1 MKKRIL
7 SLLLAGGMILTS
19 LVVPGGTA
27 SVAEAAPSDSLRAH
41 YTFDEDFSD
50 SVSGSTGQQ
59 VNANAPTII
68 TDDERGSVMKSGS
81 GTGRVQT
88 DNPLYGMD
96 LSESGFTV
104 SAWIDA
110 NVVDQWLG
118 VWSFASGTGNSDGFY
133 GLSTNGSVFFND
145 NPGAATYQDM
155 IQFAG
160 NITRDGGWE
169 YITVVMDTE
178 QIHMYKNGA
187 LVYEL
192 KPSTLGVHAGEGT
205 PYMLDF
211 IEGAQYL
218 WFGTASPHYWNSG
231 DFYMDDLKVYSEALS
246 AEDVVAEYLTDENA
260 ANSVIESDAAAIS
273 VPESTMVDLQL
284 PTVGSSGFTTIEWTS
299 DKPEV
304 IAADG
309 TVTRPADAAEEVV
322 LTAAITAGETTKNYT
337 FNVTVPVADPAGD
350 IEIYRD
356 QLTLNAGFVSSDLTL
371 PIHSGKAAVSW
382 TSDKE
387 GVIANDGTV
396 IRPDENTDVT
406 LTATLSLEG
415 TEDVTKEFKV
425 TVLAK
430 GGNVATYVSNDPGL
444 NTDALRGQI
453 GGMMIAAE
461 DEEGAYNVLHKEQP
475 IMYTAQGT
483 KTYVSPQ
490 IFRKAD
496 GTFGMIAAD
505 GGNNNRVFLYN
516 SADLITY
523 TDETAVT
530 LNGISNISKL
540 YMLYDMTA
548 KEYRLYVENKAG
560 TVYLLTSEDLKE
572 FSAAEQTEFVIP
584 DTENAPEY
592 ATWASEIALTQAEY
606 DKVTKKFTNP
616 YNTSLEYNKI
626 DEITVEKGADIE
638 TALDETFGEVT
649 AAYSNGDEKTYSI
662 RWNSDDLA
670 KADSTREG
678 MEYTIRGTIGGSA
691 YFTEA
696 EEPLIEER
704 ADPSITYDEERKRY
718 YFTASY
724 PVNGKDGADG
734 YDRLVIRVADTIEGL
749 ADAEEHVVWDESEVE
764 GYGQFIWAPELHKIG
779 DYWYFISTAAVGEG
793 GYSFDI
799 RPFMMRCN
807 DADNITDPASW
818 GEPERVKP
826 VEGDTSCLQ
835 VMSLDMTYFE
845 AGGKSYVSWA
855 DKTQE
860 NLSKV
865 FIATVDPEDPTQLTS
880 RATVITTPEY
890 SWESVNIPVN
900 EGSAAFVKDGT
911 VYLAF
916 SAAATGAE
924 YCVGLM
930 TADADADLTDA
941 SNWTKVPYPVLT
953 SGDFN
958 DELCGPGHNSFT
970 TDEYGNLVIVYHA
983 RPAEEHAGHSG
994 DPLYDACRHAYV
1006 KPVLFDSEGMPVLN
1020 LSDEEFAMGGSE
1032 ITVKVKVSGEYTQAE
1047 PVLEYNFDEDFTQG
1061 IANDSAGE
1069 NDAVL
1074 SDGATYVQDDAYG
1087 QVLYLDGDSGDSM
1100 GGHDSYLS
1108 FPEGFFDGMDSMT
1121 ISMDVNEVS
1130 RTGNYFTFAIG
1141 QDRNDYFFLKT
1152 EPTTLKLAITT
1163 NTWSGEQVAS
1173 ASGAYP
1179 NNSRTWMNIKL
1190 VVTPDRISMY
1200 RNGELIAEQNVT
1212 VSMSDL
1218 GENLKAYL
1226 GKSFY
1231 DEDMYF
1237 RGFFDNVKV
1246 YDFAM
1251 GSDEVEKVYQQEEAD
1266 RIAMLEDVQRVA
1278 DTFGIPNM
1286 DNVKGNITL
1295 PSEKDGVSIAW
1306 TSSDNNIITS
1316 TEVDGK
1322 PAGVVTRGESDQ
1334 KVTLTA
1340 VFSKDGQD
1348 SVTKTYEVTVK
1359 AKAPEVSEDDYVGYL
1374 FVHFIGN
1381 EAAASH
1387 EQTYF
1392 SISEDGLNWSELNG
1406 GNAVLTS
1413 DIGESG
1419 LRDHF
1424 IARAPEGDKYYM
1436 IATDL
1441 SIYHNAGNWAGAG
1454 GSGSHGIVVWESDD
1468 LVNWSE
1474 PWIAEIAPENAGCTW
1489 APEFIYDETTGEYV
1503 VYWSATSIEL
1513 DENGEVAQEYE
1524 NHTIYYAKTRDFRT
1538 FTDAQVYHSG
1548 GKMEDGTPIKVIDS
1562 TMIENDGVYY
1572 RYTKNEMNGT
1582 IMVDKS
1588 DAILGTFTE
1597 IDSDTLSSDVPATVG
1612 AVEGPIIFKM
1622 NEKTEDGKDQWCLM
1636 VDRFARGQGYYPL
1649 ITTDLDSGEFTLLD
1663 DSEFSMP
1670 TNVQKYR
1677 HGYVMPVTAA
1687 EYDALQRT
1695 YGEDSYVS
1703 TYKLEQ
1709 TIEAAEAIDQSL
1721 LTADSA
1727 AALQSAI
1734 DTAKAAV
1741 ETVTTTA
1748 EADAAADTL
1757 QEVINNLEY
1766 AGSEN
1771 VTLVGF
1777 GKITAPD
1784 KTVYTVG
1791 EEFDPTG
1798 MEAVVLYSD
1807 GTTKD
1812 VTDKVT
1818 FSGYDMNTEGQQRVT
1833 VTYTETYADGSTATI
1848 TTEIMITVN
1857 LGSEEPDPGEVT
1869 LTEIQVTAP
1878 DKTTY
1883 TAGEELDLTG
1893 MKITA
1898 VYSDDSTK
1906 DVTDSENVSV
1916 DTSECNMN
1924 VAGTYAVNVSYTENN
1939 TEVSSQFLITVKD
1952 AAVEPGEA
1960 VLTGIE
1966 AAVPEKT
1973 VYTVGDK
1980 LDLTGMKITASYSDG
1995 TTKDVTEAAD
2005 VDTSACNMDAAGT
2018 YTVKVSYTENGTT
2031 VSDTFQIKVE
2041 LKDEPAGP
2049 TDPDQ
2054 EAPDPSDRP
2063 GNPENPGTSAPSANA
2078 GSTAVQTGDTT
2089 NVMPVAA
2096 VCVLAFGC
2104 CVAAVVM
2111 KRRKRY

>member
-19 LVVPGGTA
+19 LTLPGPAA
-27 SVAEAAPSDSLRAH
+27 STAEAAAGDSLVAH
-41 YTFDEDFSD
+41 YGFEGDFKD
-50 SVSGSTGQQ
+50 SINGSEGTT
-59 VNANAPTII
+59 VNSNAPTLD
-68 TDDERGSVMKSGS
+68 TVDERGQVMKSGS
-81 GTGRVQT
+81 GSGRIRT
-88 DNPLYGMD
+88 DNPLYGKD

-110 NVVDQWLG
+110 NKTDTWNG
-118 VWSFASGTGNSDGFY
+118 VWSFASGAGNSDGFY
-133 GLSTNGSVFFND
+133 GLSTNGSVYFND

-155 IQFAG
+155 KEFGG
-160 NITRDGGWE
+160 NITENGGWE

-178 QIHMYKNGA
+178 QIHMYKDGA

-192 KPSTLGVHAGEGT
+192 TPSTQGVHAGEGT

-211 IEGAQYL
+211 IEGAQYM

-231 DFYMDDLKVYSEALS
+231 DFYMDDLKVYSKALS
-246 AEDVVAEYLTDENA
+246 ADEVADEYLSDSIA
-260 ANSVIESDAAAIS
+260 AKEVIEKDAAALS

-284 PTVGSSGFTTIEWTS
+284 PATGNSGFTTIAWS
-299 DKPEV
+299 SSNKDV
-304 IAADG
+304 IADDG
-309 TVTRPADAAEEVV
+309 TVTRPEDEAAVV
-322 LTAAITAGETTKNYT
+322 TLTATITAGTESKDVT
-337 FNVTVPVADPAGD
+337 FTVSVPAADPSGD
-350 IEIYRD
+350 IEFYKD
-356 QLTLNAGFVSSDLTL
+356 QLTLDAGFVGEDLTL
-371 PIHSGKAAVSW
+371 PTASGAAAVTW
-382 TSDKE
+382 TSSNE
-387 GVIANDGTV
+387 SVIENDGTV
-396 IRPDENTDVT
+396 HRPDNNTDVT
-406 LTATLSLEG
+406 LTATLMLDG
-415 TEDVTKEFKV
+415 TDNVTKEFKV
-425 TVLAK
+425 TVIAK

-444 NTDALRGQI
+444 NTDALRGQK

-461 DEEGAYNVLHKEQP
+461 DENGTYNVLHKEQP
-475 IMYTAQGT
+475 IMYTAQGA
-483 KTYVSPQ
+483 KAYVSPQ

-496 GTFGMIAAD
+496 GSFGMIAAD
-505 GGNNNRVFLYN
+505 GGNNGRVFLYN
-516 SADLITY
+516 SENLITY
-523 TDETAVT
+523 TGETAVT
-530 LNGISNISKL
+530 LDGISNISKL
-540 YMLYDMTA
+540 HILYNMTEG
-548 KEYRLYVENKAG
+548 KYKLYVENNSG
-560 TVYLLTSEDLKE
+560 TVYLLTSEDLTE
-572 FSAAEQTEFVIP
+572 FSAAERTEYEFPAV
-584 DTENAPEY
+584 ENAPEY
-592 ATWASEIALTQAEY
+592 AAWASEIALTQAEY

-616 YNTSLEYNKI
+616 YNTSLNYNKVE
-626 DEITVEKGADIE
+626 EITVEPGTDIE
-638 TALDETFGEVT
+638 AALDDAVGEVT
-649 AAYSNGDEKTYSI
+649 AGYSNGEEKTYSI

-704 ADPSITYDEERKRY
+704 ADPSITYDEERNRY

-807 DADNITDPASW
+807 DADNITDPDSW

-826 VEGDTSCLQ
+826 AEGDTSCLQ

-845 AGGKSYVSWA
+845 AGGKCYVSWA

-880 RATVITTPEY
+880 KATVITTPEY
-890 SWESVNIPVN
+890 SWECVNIAVN

-1006 KPVLFDSEGMPVLN
+1006 KPVLFDSEGAPVLN

-1047 PVLEYNFDEDFTQG
+1047 PVLEYNFDEDLTQG
-1061 IANDSAGE
+1061 TAADSAGD
-1069 NDAVL
+1069 NDADL
-1074 SDGATYVQDDAYG
+1074 TDGAAYVQDDSYG
-1087 QVLYLDGDSGDSM
+1087 QVLYLDGDSRDGM

-1108 FPEGFFDGMDSMT
+1108 FPEGFFDGRDNVT

-1141 QDRNDYFFLKT
+1141 QDRDKYLFLKID
-1152 EPTTLKLAITT
+1152 PTNLKLAITT
-1163 NTWSGEQVAS
+1163 GSYSTEQVAS
-1173 ASGAYP
+1173 KSGAYP
-1179 NNSRTWMNIKL
+1179 NNSRTWMNIKIVL
-1190 VVTPDRISMY
+1190 TPDKMSLY
-1200 RNGELIAEQNVT
+1200 RDGELVAEENVT

-1218 GENLKAYL
+1218 GKNLKAYL
-1226 GKSFY
+1226 GRSFY
-1231 DEDMYF
+1231 EPDDLYF

-1251 GSDEVEKVYQQEEAD
+1251 GSDEVARVYQQEEAD

-1278 DTFGIPNM
+1278 DTFEIPNM

-1306 TSSDNNIITS
+1306 TSSDDNIITS

-1359 AKAPEVSEDDYVGYL
+1359 AKAQEVSEDDYVGYL

-1489 APEFIYDETTGEYV
+1489 APEFIYDESTGEYV

-1513 DENGEVAQEYE
+1513 DENGEIAQEYE

-1548 GKMEDGTPIKVIDS
+1548 GKQEDGTPIKVIDS
-1562 TMIENDGVYY
+1562 TMIENDGTYY

-1649 ITTDLDSGEFTLLD
+1649 ITTDLESGEFTMLSD
-1663 DSEFSMP
+1663 DEFSMP
-1670 TNVQKYR
+1670 TDVHKYR

-1709 TIEAAEAIDQSL
+1709 TIVSAEAIDMNA
-1721 LTADSA
+1721 LTEASKADLQA
-1727 AALQSAI
+1727 AI
-1734 DTAKAAV
+1734 ETAKAAL
-1741 ETVTTTA
+1741 ESAASTE
-1748 EADAAADTL
+1748 EADAAAAAL
-1757 QEVINNLEY
+1757 QAVIDSLKYE
-1766 AGSEN
+1766 GGET
-1771 VTLVGF
+1771 VTLTGISV
-1777 GKITAPD
+1777 KPPTKTTYTAGD
-1784 KTVYTVG
+1784 ELSLDGLKVT
-1791 EEFDPTG
+1791 
-1798 MEAVVLYSD
+1798 AAYSD
-1807 GTTKD
+1807 NSTDD
-1812 VTDKVT
+1812 VTDKATVDT
-1818 FSGYDMNTEGQQRVT
+1818 SACNMDAAGTYTVT
-1833 VTYTETYADGSTATI
+1833 VTYTENGVTKTDTFD
-1848 TTEIMITVN
+1848 ITVQ
-1857 LGSEEPDPGEVT
+1857 D
-1869 LTEIQVTAP
+1869 
-1878 DKTTY
+1878 
-1883 TAGEELDLTG
+1883 AG
-1893 MKITA
+1893 
-1898 VYSDDSTK
+1898 
-1906 DVTDSENVSV
+1906 
-1916 DTSECNMN
+1916 
-1924 VAGTYAVNVSYTENN
+1924 
-1939 TEVSSQFLITVKD
+1939 
-1952 AAVEPGEA
+1952 VEPGEA
-1960 VLTGIE
+1960 VLTGISVTPPATTTYTAGDE
-1966 AAVPEKT
+1966 LNLDGLEVMAMYSDNTSKDVTAEAEVDTSACDMDAAGTYTVTVTYTENGVTKTDTFDITVKAAAVEPGDVTLTGIAVT
-1973 VYTVGDK
+1973 VPDSTTYTVGDK
-1980 LDLTGMKITASYSDG
+1980 LDLTGLKVTASYSDSSS
-1995 TTKDVTEAAD
+1995 KDVTDSENLT
-2005 VDTSACNMDAAGT
+2005 VDTSECNMDAAGT
-2018 YTVKVSYTENGTT
+2018 YTVKVSYTENGITM
-2031 VSDTFQIKVE
+2031 SDTFQIKVNA
-2041 LKDEPAGP
+2041 KDEPAQP
-2049 TDPDQ
+2049 TDPDE

-2089 NVMPVAA
+2089 NVLPIAA

-2104 CVAAVVM
+2104 GAAAVVL

>member
-19 LVVPGGTA
+19 LTLPGPAA
-27 SVAEAAPSDSLRAH
+27 STAEAAAGDGLVAH
-41 YTFDEDFSD
+41 YGFEGDFKD
-50 SVSGSTGQQ
+50 SVNGSEGTT
-59 VNANAPTII
+59 VNSNAPTLV
-68 TDDERGSVMKSGS
+68 TDDERGQVMKSGS
-81 GTGRVQT
+81 GSGRIQT
-88 DNPLYGMD
+88 DNPLYGKD

-110 NVVDQWLG
+110 NAVDQWLG
-118 VWSFASGTGNSDGFY
+118 VWSFASGAGNSDGFY

-155 IQFAG
+155 TQFGG
-160 NITRDGGWE
+160 NITKDGGWE

-178 QIHMYKNGA
+178 QIHMYKDGA

-192 KPSTLGVHAGEGT
+192 TPSTQGVHAGEGT

-211 IEGAQYL
+211 IEGAQYM

-231 DFYMDDLKVYSEALS
+231 DFYMDDLKVYSKALS
-246 AEDVVAEYLTDENA
+246 ADEVADEYLSDSIA
-260 ANSVIESDAAAIS
+260 AKEVIEKDAAALS

-284 PTVGSSGFTTIEWTS
+284 PATGNSGFTTIAWS
-299 DKPEV
+299 SSNKDV
-304 IAADG
+304 IADDG
-309 TVTRPADAAEEVV
+309 TVTRPEDEAAVV
-322 LTAAITAGETTKNYT
+322 TLTATITAGTESKDVT
-337 FNVTVPVADPAGD
+337 FTVSVPAADPSGD
-350 IEIYRD
+350 IEFYKD
-356 QLTLNAGFVSSDLTL
+356 QLTLDAGFVGEDLTL
-371 PIHSGKAAVSW
+371 PTASGAAAVTW
-382 TSDKE
+382 TSSNE
-387 GVIANDGTV
+387 SVIENDRTV
-396 IRPDENTDVT
+396 HRPDNNTDVT
-406 LTATLSLEG
+406 LTATLMLDG
-415 TEDVTKEFKV
+415 TDNVTKEFKV
-425 TVLAK
+425 TVIAK

-444 NTDALRGQI
+444 NTDALRGQK

-461 DEEGAYNVLHKEQP
+461 DENGTYNVLHKEQP
-475 IMYTAQGT
+475 IMYTAQGA
-483 KTYVSPQ
+483 KAYVSPQ

-496 GTFGMIAAD
+496 GSFGMIAAD
-505 GGNNNRVFLYN
+505 GGNNGRVFLYN
-516 SADLITY
+516 SENLITY
-523 TDETAVT
+523 TGETAVT
-530 LNGISNISKL
+530 LDGISNISKL
-540 YMLYDMTA
+540 HILYNMTEG
-548 KEYRLYVENKAG
+548 KYKLYVENNSG
-560 TVYLLTSEDLKE
+560 TVYLLTSEDLTE
-572 FSAAEQTEFVIP
+572 FSAAERTEYEFPAV
-584 DTENAPEY
+584 ENAPEY
-592 ATWASEIALTQAEY
+592 AAWASEIALTQAEY

-616 YNTSLEYNKI
+616 YNTSLNYNKVE
-626 DEITVEKGADIE
+626 EITVEPGTDIE
-638 TALDETFGEVT
+638 AALDDAVGEVT
-649 AAYSNGDEKTYSI
+649 AGYSNGEEKTYSI

-704 ADPSITYDEERKRY
+704 ADPSITYDEERNRY

-779 DYWYFISTAAVGEG
+779 DSWYFISTAAVGEG

-799 RPFMMRCN
+799 RPFMMKCN
-807 DADNITDPASW
+807 DADNITDPDSW

-826 VEGDTSCLQ
+826 VEGDKSCLQ

-845 AGGKSYVSWA
+845 AGGKCYVSWA

-880 RATVITTPEY
+880 KATVITTPEY
-890 SWESVNIPVN
+890 SWECVNIAVN

-1006 KPVLFDSEGMPVLN
+1006 KPVLFDSEGAPVLN

-1047 PVLEYNFDEDFTQG
+1047 PVLEYNFDEDLTQG
-1061 IANDSAGE
+1061 TAADSAGE
-1069 NDAVL
+1069 NDAYL
-1074 SDGATYVQDDAYG
+1074 TDGAAYVQDDSYG
-1087 QVLYLDGDSGDSM
+1087 QVLYLDGDSRDGM

-1108 FPEGFFDGMDSMT
+1108 FPEGFFDGRDNVT

-1141 QDRNDYFFLKT
+1141 QDRDKYLFLKID
-1152 EPTTLKLAITT
+1152 PTNLKLAITT
-1163 NTWSGEQVAS
+1163 GSYSTEQVAS
-1173 ASGAYP
+1173 KSGAYP
-1179 NNSRTWMNIKL
+1179 NNSRTWMNIKIVL
-1190 VVTPDRISMY
+1190 TPDKMSLY
-1200 RNGELIAEQNVT
+1200 RDGELVAEENVT

-1218 GENLKAYL
+1218 GKNLKAYL
-1226 GKSFY
+1226 GRSFY
-1231 DEDMYF
+1231 EPDDLYF

-1251 GSDEVEKVYQQEEAD
+1251 GSDEVARVYQQEEAD

-1278 DTFGIPNM
+1278 DTFEIPNM

-1306 TSSDNNIITS
+1306 TSSDDNIITS

-1322 PAGVVTRGESDQ
+1322 SAGVVTRGESDQ

-1359 AKAPEVSEDDYVGYL
+1359 AKAQEVSEDDYVGYL

-1413 DIGESG
+1413 NIGESG

-1489 APEFIYDETTGEYV
+1489 APEFIYDESTGEYV

-1513 DENGEVAQEYE
+1513 DENGEIAQEYE

-1538 FTDAQVYHSG
+1538 FTDAQIYHSG
-1548 GKMEDGTPIKVIDS
+1548 GKQEDGTPIKVIDS
-1562 TMIENDGVYY
+1562 TMIENDGTYY

-1649 ITTDLDSGEFTLLD
+1649 ITTDLDSGEFTMLSD
-1663 DSEFSMP
+1663 DEFSMP
-1670 TNVQKYR
+1670 TDVHKYR

-1695 YGEDSYVS
+1695 YGKDSYVS

-1709 TIEAAEAIDQSL
+1709 TIASAEAIDMNA
-1721 LTADSA
+1721 LTEASKAD
-1727 AALQSAI
+1727 LQAAI
-1734 DTAKAAV
+1734 DTAKAALESV
-1741 ETVTTTA
+1741 KSTE
-1748 EADAAADTL
+1748 EADAAAAEL
-1757 QEVINNLEY
+1757 QAVVDGLEY
-1766 AGSEN
+1766 AG
-1771 VTLVGF
+1771 
-1777 GKITAPD
+1777 
-1784 KTVYTVG
+1784 G
-1791 EEFDPTG
+1791 ET
-1798 MEAVVLYSD
+1798 
-1807 GTTKD
+1807 
-1812 VTDKVT
+1812 
-1818 FSGYDMNTEGQQRVT
+1818 
-1833 VTYTETYADGSTATI
+1833 
-1848 TTEIMITVN
+1848 
-1857 LGSEEPDPGEVT
+1857 VT
-1869 LTEIQVTAP
+1869 LTGISVTP
-1878 DKTTY
+1878 PTTTTY
-1883 TAGEELDLTG
+1883 TAGEELNLDGL
-1893 MKITA
+1893 KVTA
-1898 VYSDDSTK
+1898 SYSDNTSK
-1906 DVTDSENVSV
+1906 DVTEKADV
-1916 DTSECNMN
+1916 DTSACDMDA
-1924 VAGTYAVNVSYTENN
+1924 AGTYPVTVTYTENGV
-1939 TEVSSQFLITVKD
+1939 TKTDTFDIIVKD

-1960 VLTGIE
+1960 VLTGISVTPPTTTTYTAGEELNLDGLKVTASYSDNSTKDVTE
-1966 AAVPEKT
+1966 AAKVDTSACDMETAGTYTVTVSYTENDVTKTDAFEITVKDAAVEPGDVTLTGIEVTVPDNT
-1973 VYTVGDK
+1973 TYTVGDK
-1980 LDLTGMKITASYSDG
+1980 LDLTGLKVTASYSDSS
-1995 TTKDVTEAAD
+1995 TKDVTDSENVT
-2005 VDTSACNMDAAGT
+2005 VDTSECNMDAAGT
-2018 YTVKVSYTENGTT
+2018 YTVKVSYTEDGITM
-2031 VSDTFQIKVE
+2031 SDTFQIKVNV
-2041 LKDEPAGP
+2041 KDEPAQP
-2049 TDPDQ
+2049 TDPDE

-2063 GNPENPGTSAPSANA
+2063 GNPENPGTSDPSANA
-2078 GSTAVQTGDTT
+2078 GSVAVQTGDTT
-2089 NVMPVAA
+2089 NVIPVAA
-2096 VCVLAFGC
+2096 ACVLALGC
-2104 CVAAVVM
+2104 GAAVVIA

>member
-19 LVVPGGTA
+19 LTLPGPAA
-27 SVAEAAPSDSLRAH
+27 STAEAAAGDSLVAH
-41 YTFDEDFSD
+41 YGFDGDFKD
-50 SVSGSTGQQ
+50 SVNGSEGKA
-59 VNANAPTII
+59 VNSNAPTLV
-68 TDDERGSVMKSGS
+68 TDDERGQVMKSGS
-81 GTGRVQT
+81 GTGRIQT
-88 DNPLYGMD
+88 DNPLYGKD

-110 NVVDQWLG
+110 NAVDQWLG
-118 VWSFASGTGNSDGFY
+118 VWSFASGAGNSDGFY

-155 IQFAG
+155 TQFSG
-160 NITRDGGWE
+160 NITKDGGWE

-178 QIHMYKNGA
+178 QIHMYKDGA

-192 KPSTLGVHAGEGT
+192 TPSTQGVHAGEGT

-211 IEGAQYL
+211 IEGAQYM

-231 DFYMDDLKVYSEALS
+231 DFYMDDLKVYSKALS
-246 AEDVVAEYLTDENA
+246 TDEVADEYLSDSIA
-260 ANSVIESDAAAIS
+260 AKEVIEKDAAALS

-284 PTVGSSGFTTIEWTS
+284 PATGNSGFTTIAWS
-299 DKPEV
+299 SSNKDV
-304 IAADG
+304 IADDG
-309 TVTRPADAAEEVV
+309 TVTRPEDEAAVV
-322 LTAAITAGETTKNYT
+322 TLTATITAGTESKDVT
-337 FNVTVPVADPAGD
+337 FTVSVPAADPSGD
-350 IEIYRD
+350 IEFYKD
-356 QLTLNAGFVSSDLTL
+356 QLTLDAGFVGEDLTL
-371 PIHSGKAAVSW
+371 PTASGAAAVKW
-382 TSDKE
+382 TSSNE
-387 GVIANDGTV
+387 SVIENDGTV
-396 IRPDENTDVT
+396 HRPDDNTDVT
-406 LTATLSLEG
+406 LTATLMLDG
-415 TEDVTKEFKV
+415 TDNVTKEFKV
-425 TVLAK
+425 TVIAK

-444 NTDALRGQI
+444 NTDALRGQK

-461 DEEGAYNVLHKEQP
+461 DENGTYNVLHKEQP
-475 IMYTAQGT
+475 IMYTAQGA
-483 KTYVSPQ
+483 KAYVSPQ

-496 GTFGMIAAD
+496 GSFGMIAAD
-505 GGNNNRVFLYN
+505 GGNNGRVFLYN
-516 SADLITY
+516 SEDLITY
-523 TDETAVT
+523 TGETAVT
-530 LNGISNISKL
+530 LDGISNISKL
-540 YMLYDMTA
+540 HILYNMTEG
-548 KEYRLYVENKAG
+548 KYKLYVENNAG
-560 TVYLLTSEDLKE
+560 TVYLLTSEDLTE
-572 FSAAEQTEFVIP
+572 FSAAERTEYDFPAV
-584 DTENAPEY
+584 ENAPEY
-592 ATWASEIALTQAEY
+592 AAWASEIALTQAEY

-616 YNTSLEYNKI
+616 YNTSLNYNKVE
-626 DEITVEKGADIE
+626 EITVEPGTDIE
-638 TALDETFGEVT
+638 AALDDAVGEVT
-649 AAYSNGDEKTYSI
+649 AGYSNGEEKTYSI

-704 ADPSITYDEERKRY
+704 ADPSITYDEERDRY

-807 DADNITDPASW
+807 DADNITDPDSW

-826 VEGDTSCLQ
+826 AAGDTSCLQ

-845 AGGKSYVSWA
+845 AGGKCYVSWA

-880 RATVITTPEY
+880 KATVITTPEY
-890 SWESVNIPVN
+890 SWECVNIAVN

-1006 KPVLFDSEGMPVLN
+1006 KPVLFDSEGAPVLN

-1047 PVLEYNFDEDFTQG
+1047 PVLEYNFDEDLTQG
-1061 IANDSAGE
+1061 TAADSAGE
-1069 NDAVL
+1069 NDAYL
-1074 SDGATYVQDDAYG
+1074 TDGAAYVQDDSYG
-1087 QVLYLDGDSGDSM
+1087 QVLYLDGDSRDGM

-1108 FPEGFFDGMDSMT
+1108 FPEGFFDGRDNVT

-1141 QDRNDYFFLKT
+1141 QDRDKYLFLKID
-1152 EPTTLKLAITT
+1152 PTNLKLAITT
-1163 NTWSGEQVAS
+1163 GSYSTEQVAS
-1173 ASGAYP
+1173 KSGAYP
-1179 NNSRTWMNIKL
+1179 NNSRTWMNIKIVL
-1190 VVTPDRISMY
+1190 TPDKMSLY
-1200 RNGELIAEQNVT
+1200 RDGELVAEENVT

-1218 GENLKAYL
+1218 GKNLKAYL
-1226 GKSFY
+1226 GRSFY
-1231 DEDMYF
+1231 EPDDLYF

-1251 GSDEVEKVYQQEEAD
+1251 GSDEVARVYQQEEAD

-1278 DTFGIPNM
+1278 DTFEIPNM

-1306 TSSDNNIITS
+1306 TSSDDNIITS

-1489 APEFIYDETTGEYV
+1489 APEFIYDESTGEYV

-1513 DENGEVAQEYE
+1513 DENGNVAQEYE

-1538 FTDAQVYHSG
+1538 FTDAEVYHSG

-1562 TMIENDGVYY
+1562 TMIENDGTYY

-1649 ITTDLDSGEFTLLD
+1649 ITTDLDSGEFTMLSD
-1663 DSEFSMP
+1663 DEFSMP
-1670 TNVQKYR
+1670 TDVHKYR

-1709 TIEAAEAIDQSL
+1709 TIASAEEIDMNALTEASKAELQAAIE
-1721 LTADSA
+1721 
-1727 AALQSAI
+1727 
-1734 DTAKAAV
+1734 TAKAAL
-1741 ETVTTTA
+1741 ESAKSTE
-1748 EADAAADTL
+1748 EADAAAAEL
-1757 QEVINNLEY
+1757 QAVIDGLEY
-1766 AGSEN
+1766 AGGET
-1771 VTLVGF
+1771 VTLTGISV
-1777 GKITAPD
+1777 TPP
-1784 KTVYTVG
+1784 TTTTYTVG
-1791 EEFDPTG
+1791 DKLNLDGLKVT
-1798 MEAVVLYSD
+1798 ASYSD
-1807 GTTKD
+1807 NSTKD
-1812 VTDKVT
+1812 VTEAAKVDT
-1818 FSGYDMNTEGQQRVT
+1818 SACDMDAAGTYTVT
-1833 VTYTETYADGSTATI
+1833 VTYTENG
-1848 TTEIMITVN
+1848 
-1857 LGSEEPDPGEVT
+1857 VT
-1869 LTEIQVTAP
+1869 
-1878 DKTTY
+1878 KTD
-1883 TAGEELDLTG
+1883 AFD
-1893 MKITA
+1893 
-1898 VYSDDSTK
+1898 
-1906 DVTDSENVSV
+1906 
-1916 DTSECNMN
+1916 
-1924 VAGTYAVNVSYTENN
+1924 
-1939 TEVSSQFLITVKD
+1939 ITVKD

-1960 VLTGIE
+1960 VLTGISVTPPTTTTYTVGDELNLDGLKVTASYSDNSTKDVTE
-1966 AAVPEKT
+1966 AAKVDTSACDMKTAGTYTVTVSYTENDVTKADAFEIIVKDAAVEPGDVTLTGIEVTVPDNT
-1973 VYTVGDK
+1973 TYTVGDK
-1980 LDLTGMKITASYSDG
+1980 LDLTGLKVTASYSDSS
-1995 TTKDVTEAAD
+1995 TKDVTDSENLT
-2005 VDTSACNMDAAGT
+2005 VDTAECNMDAAGT
-2018 YTVKVSYTENGTT
+2018 YTVKVSYTEDGITM
-2031 VSDTFQIKVE
+2031 SDTFQIKVNV
-2041 LKDEPAGP
+2041 KDEPTQP
-2049 TDPDQ
+2049 TDPDE
-2054 EAPDPSDRP
+2054 EAPAPSDRP
-2063 GNPENPGTSAPSANA
+2063 GNPENPGTSDPSANA

-2096 VCVLAFGC
+2096 ACVLALGC
-2104 CVAAVVM
+2104 GAAVVIA

>member
-19 LVVPGGTA
+19 LTLPGQAA
-27 SVAEAAPSDSLRAH
+27 STAEAAAGDSLVAH
-41 YTFDEDFSD
+41 YGFDGDFKD
-50 SVSGSTGQQ
+50 SVNGSEGKA
-59 VNANAPTII
+59 VNSNAPTLV
-68 TDDERGSVMKSGS
+68 TDDERGQVMKSGS
-81 GTGRVQT
+81 GTGRIQT
-88 DNPLYGMD
+88 DNPLYGKD

-110 NVVDQWLG
+110 NAVDQWLG
-118 VWSFASGTGNSDGFY
+118 VWSFASGAGNSDGFY

-155 IQFAG
+155 TQFSG
-160 NITRDGGWE
+160 NITKDGGWE

-178 QIHMYKNGA
+178 QIHMYKDGA

-192 KPSTLGVHAGEGT
+192 TPSTQGVHAGEGT

-211 IEGAQYL
+211 IEGAQYM

-231 DFYMDDLKVYSEALS
+231 DFYMDDLKVYSKALS
-246 AEDVVAEYLTDENA
+246 TDEVADEYLSDSIA
-260 ANSVIESDAAAIS
+260 AKEVIEKDAAALS

-284 PTVGSSGFTTIEWTS
+284 PATGNSGFTTIAWS
-299 DKPEV
+299 SNNKDV
-304 IAADG
+304 IADDG
-309 TVTRPADAAEEVV
+309 TVTRPEDEAAVV
-322 LTAAITAGETTKNYT
+322 TLTATITAGTESKDVT
-337 FNVTVPVADPAGD
+337 FTVSVPAADPSGD
-350 IEIYRD
+350 IEFYKD
-356 QLTLNAGFVSSDLTL
+356 QLTLDAGFVGEDLTL
-371 PIHSGKAAVSW
+371 PTASGAAAVKW
-382 TSDKE
+382 TSSNE
-387 GVIANDGTV
+387 SVIENDGTV
-396 IRPDENTDVT
+396 HRPDDNTDVT
-406 LTATLSLEG
+406 LTATLMLDG
-415 TEDVTKEFKV
+415 TDNVTKEFKV
-425 TVLAK
+425 TVIAK

-444 NTDALRGQI
+444 NTDALRGQK

-461 DEEGAYNVLHKEQP
+461 DENGTYNVLHKEQP
-475 IMYTAQGT
+475 IMYTAQGA
-483 KTYVSPQ
+483 KAYVSPQ

-496 GTFGMIAAD
+496 GSFGMIAAD
-505 GGNNNRVFLYN
+505 GGNNGRVFLYN
-516 SADLITY
+516 SEDLITY
-523 TDETAVT
+523 TGETAVT
-530 LNGISNISKL
+530 LDGISNISKL
-540 YMLYDMTA
+540 HILYNMTEG
-548 KEYRLYVENKAG
+548 KYKLYVENNAG
-560 TVYLLTSEDLKE
+560 TVYLLTSEDLTG
-572 FSAAEQTEFVIP
+572 FSAAERTEYDFPAV
-584 DTENAPEY
+584 ENAPEY
-592 ATWASEIALTQAEY
+592 AAWASEIALTQAEY

-616 YNTSLEYNKI
+616 YNTSLNYNKVE
-626 DEITVEKGADIE
+626 EITVEPGTDIE
-638 TALDETFGEVT
+638 AALDDAVGEVT
-649 AAYSNGDEKTYSI
+649 AGYSNGEEKTYSI

-704 ADPSITYDEERKRY
+704 ADPSITYDEERDRY

-807 DADNITDPASW
+807 DADNITDPDSW

-826 VEGDTSCLQ
+826 AAGDTSCLQ

-845 AGGKSYVSWA
+845 AGGKCYVSWA

-880 RATVITTPEY
+880 KATVITTPEY
-890 SWESVNIPVN
+890 SWECVNIAVN

-1006 KPVLFDSEGMPVLN
+1006 KPVLFDSEGAPVLN

-1278 DTFGIPNM
+1278 DTFEIPNM

-1489 APEFIYDETTGEYV
+1489 APEFIYDESTGEYV

-1513 DENGEVAQEYE
+1513 DENGNVAQEYE

-1538 FTDAQVYHSG
+1538 FTDAEVYHSG

-1562 TMIENDGVYY
+1562 TMIENDGTYY

-1649 ITTDLDSGEFTLLD
+1649 ITTDLDSGEFTMLSD
-1663 DSEFSMP
+1663 DEFSMP
-1670 TNVQKYR
+1670 TDVHKYR

-1709 TIEAAEAIDQSL
+1709 TIASAEEIDMNALTEASKAELQAAIE
-1721 LTADSA
+1721 
-1727 AALQSAI
+1727 
-1734 DTAKAAV
+1734 TAKAAL
-1741 ETVTTTA
+1741 ESAKSTE
-1748 EADAAADTL
+1748 EADAAAAEL
-1757 QEVINNLEY
+1757 QAVIDGLEY
-1766 AGSEN
+1766 AGGET
-1771 VTLVGF
+1771 VTLTGISV
-1777 GKITAPD
+1777 TPP
-1784 KTVYTVG
+1784 TTTTYTVG
-1791 EEFDPTG
+1791 DKLNLDGLKVT
-1798 MEAVVLYSD
+1798 ASYSD
-1807 GTTKD
+1807 NSTKD
-1812 VTDKVT
+1812 VTEAAKVDT
-1818 FSGYDMNTEGQQRVT
+1818 SACDMDAAGTYTVT
-1833 VTYTETYADGSTATI
+1833 VTYTENG
-1848 TTEIMITVN
+1848 
-1857 LGSEEPDPGEVT
+1857 VT
-1869 LTEIQVTAP
+1869 
-1878 DKTTY
+1878 KTD
-1883 TAGEELDLTG
+1883 AFD
-1893 MKITA
+1893 
-1898 VYSDDSTK
+1898 
-1906 DVTDSENVSV
+1906 
-1916 DTSECNMN
+1916 
-1924 VAGTYAVNVSYTENN
+1924 
-1939 TEVSSQFLITVKD
+1939 ITVKD

-1960 VLTGIE
+1960 VLTGISVTPPTTTTYTVGDELNLDGLKVTASYSDNSTKDVTE
-1966 AAVPEKT
+1966 AAKVDTSACDMKTAGTYTVTVSYTENDVTKADAFEIIVKDAAVEPGDVTLTGIEVTVPDNT
-1973 VYTVGDK
+1973 TYTVGDK
-1980 LDLTGMKITASYSDG
+1980 LDLTGLKVTASYSDSS
-1995 TTKDVTEAAD
+1995 TKDVTDSENLT
-2005 VDTSACNMDAAGT
+2005 VDTAECNMDAAGT
-2018 YTVKVSYTENGTT
+2018 YTVKVSYTEDGITM
-2031 VSDTFQIKVE
+2031 SDTFQIKVNV
-2041 LKDEPAGP
+2041 KGEPTQP
-2049 TDPDQ
+2049 TDPDE
-2054 EAPDPSDRP
+2054 EAPAPSDRP
-2063 GNPENPGTSAPSANA
+2063 GNPENPGTSDPSANA

-2096 VCVLAFGC
+2096 ACVLALGC
-2104 CVAAVVM
+2104 GAAVVIA

>member
-19 LVVPGGTA
+19 LTLPGQAA
-27 SVAEAAPSDSLRAH
+27 STAEAAAGDNLVAH
-41 YTFDEDFSD
+41 YKFDGDFKD
-50 SVSGSTGQQ
+50 SVSDSEGKT
-59 VNANAPTII
+59 VNSNAPTLV
-68 TDDERGSVMKSGS
+68 TDDERGGVMKSGS

-88 DNPLYGMD
+88 DNPLYGKD

-110 NVVDQWLG
+110 NAVDQWLG
-118 VWSFASGTGNSDGFY
+118 VWSFASGAGNSDGFY

-155 IQFAG
+155 TQFGG
-160 NITRDGGWE
+160 NITKDGGWE

-178 QIHMYKNGA
+178 QIHMYKDGA
-187 LVYEL
+187 LVAEL
-192 KPSTLGVHAGEGT
+192 TPSTQGVHAGEGT

-211 IEGAQYL
+211 IEGAQYM

-231 DFYMDDLKVYSEALS
+231 DFYMDDFKVYSKALS
-246 AEDVVAEYLTDENA
+246 ADEVADEYLSDSIA
-260 ANSVIESDAAAIS
+260 AQEVIEKDAAALS

-284 PTVGSSGFTTIEWTS
+284 PATGNSGFTTIAWS
-299 DKPEV
+299 SNNKDV
-304 IAADG
+304 IADDG
-309 TVTRPADAAEEVV
+309 TVTRPEDEAAVV
-322 LTAAITAGETTKNYT
+322 TLTATITAGTESKDVT
-337 FNVTVPVADPAGD
+337 FTVSVPAADPSGD
-350 IEIYRD
+350 IEFYKD
-356 QLTLNAGFVSSDLTL
+356 QLTLDAGFVGEDLTL
-371 PIHSGKAAVSW
+371 PTASGAAAVTW
-382 TSDKE
+382 TSSNE
-387 GVIANDGTV
+387 SVIENDGTV
-396 IRPDENTDVT
+396 HRPDNNTDVT
-406 LTATLSLEG
+406 LTATLMLDG
-415 TEDVTKEFKV
+415 TDNVTKEFKV
-425 TVLAK
+425 TVIAK

-444 NTDALRGQI
+444 NTDALRGQK

-461 DEEGAYNVLHKEQP
+461 DENGTYNVLHKEQP
-475 IMYTAQGT
+475 IMYTAQGA
-483 KTYVSPQ
+483 KAYVSPQ

-496 GTFGMIAAD
+496 GSFGMIAAD
-505 GGNNNRVFLYN
+505 GGNNGRVFLYN
-516 SADLITY
+516 SEDLITY
-523 TDETAVT
+523 TDETSVT

-540 YMLYDMTA
+540 HILYNMTEG
-548 KEYRLYVENKAG
+548 KYKLYVENNAG
-560 TVYLLTSEDLKE
+560 MVYLLTSEDLTE
-572 FSAAEQTEFVIP
+572 FSAAERTEYDFPAV
-584 DTENAPEY
+584 ENAPEY
-592 ATWASEIALTQAEY
+592 AAWASEIALTQAEY

-616 YNTSLEYNKI
+616 YNTSLNYNKVE
-626 DEITVEKGADIE
+626 EITVEPGTDIE
-638 TALDETFGEVT
+638 AALDDAVGEVT
-649 AAYSNGDEKTYSI
+649 AGYSNGEEKTYSI

-704 ADPSITYDEERKRY
+704 ADPSITYDEERDRY

-807 DADNITDPASW
+807 DADNITDPDSW

-826 VEGDTSCLQ
+826 AEGDTSCLQ

-845 AGGKSYVSWA
+845 AGGKCYVSWA

-880 RATVITTPEY
+880 KATVITTPEY
-890 SWESVNIPVN
+890 SWECVNIAVN

-1006 KPVLFDSEGMPVLN
+1006 KPVLFDSEGAPVLN

-1047 PVLEYNFDEDFTQG
+1047 PVLEYNFDENLTQG
-1061 IANDSAGE
+1061 TAADSAGD
-1069 NDAVL
+1069 NDADL
-1074 SDGATYVQDDAYG
+1074 TDDAAYVQDDSYG
-1087 QVLYLDGDSGDSM
+1087 QVLYLDGDSGDGM

-1108 FPEGFFDGMDSMT
+1108 FPEGFFDGRDNVT

-1141 QDRNDYFFLKT
+1141 QDRNKYLFLKMD
-1152 EPTTLKLAITT
+1152 PTNLKLAITT
-1163 NTWSGEQVAS
+1163 GSYSTEQVAS
-1173 ASGAYP
+1173 KSGAYP
-1179 NNSRTWMNIKL
+1179 NNSRTWMNIKIVL
-1190 VVTPDRISMY
+1190 TPDKMSLY
-1200 RNGELIAEQNVT
+1200 RDGELVAEEKVT

-1218 GENLKAYL
+1218 GDNLKAYI

-1231 DEDMYF
+1231 DEDLYF

-1251 GSDEVEKVYQQEEAD
+1251 GSDEVARVYQQEEAD

-1278 DTFGIPNM
+1278 DTFEIPNM

-1295 PSEKDGVSIAW
+1295 PSEKDGVSIEW
-1306 TSSDNNIITS
+1306 TSSDDNIITS

-1322 PAGVVTRGESDQ
+1322 PTGVVTRGESDQ

-1359 AKAPEVSEDDYVGYL
+1359 AKAQEVSEDDYVGYL

-1489 APEFIYDETTGEYV
+1489 APEFIYDESTGEYV

-1513 DENGEVAQEYE
+1513 DENGEIAQEYE

-1538 FTDAQVYHSG
+1538 FTDAEVYHSG

-1562 TMIENDGVYY
+1562 TMIENDGTYY

-1649 ITTDLDSGEFTLLD
+1649 ITTDLDSGEFTMLSD
-1663 DSEFSMP
+1663 DEFSMP
-1670 TNVQKYR
+1670 TDVHKYR

-1709 TIEAAEAIDQSL
+1709 TITSAEEIDMNALTEASKAELQAAIE
-1721 LTADSA
+1721 
-1727 AALQSAI
+1727 
-1734 DTAKAAV
+1734 TAKAAL
-1741 ETVTTTA
+1741 ESAKSTE
-1748 EADAAADTL
+1748 EADAAAAEL
-1757 QEVINNLEY
+1757 QAVIDGLEY
-1766 AGSEN
+1766 AG
-1771 VTLVGF
+1771 
-1777 GKITAPD
+1777 
-1784 KTVYTVG
+1784 G
-1791 EEFDPTG
+1791 ET
-1798 MEAVVLYSD
+1798 
-1807 GTTKD
+1807 
-1812 VTDKVT
+1812 
-1818 FSGYDMNTEGQQRVT
+1818 
-1833 VTYTETYADGSTATI
+1833 
-1848 TTEIMITVN
+1848 
-1857 LGSEEPDPGEVT
+1857 VT
-1869 LTEIQVTAP
+1869 LTGISVTP
-1878 DKTTY
+1878 PTTTTY
-1883 TAGEELDLTG
+1883 TAGEELNLDGLKVTASYSDNTSKDVTEKADVDTSACDMDAAGTYPVTVTYTENGVTKTDTFDIIVKDAAIEPGEAVLTGISVTPPTTTTYTAGEELNLDGLKVTASYSDNSTKDVTEAAKVDTSACDMEIAGTYTVTVSYTENDVTKTDAFEITVKDAAVEPGDVTLTGIEVTVPDNTTYTVGDKLDLTG
-1893 MKITA
+1893 LKVTA
-1898 VYSDDSTK
+1898 SYSDSSTK
-1906 DVTDSENVSV
+1906 DVTDSENVTV
-1916 DTSECNMN
+1916 DTSE
-1924 VAGTYAVNVSYTENN
+1924 
-1939 TEVSSQFLITVKD
+1939 
-1952 AAVEPGEA
+1952 
-1960 VLTGIE
+1960 
-1966 AAVPEKT
+1966 
-1973 VYTVGDK
+1973 
-1980 LDLTGMKITASYSDG
+1980 
-1995 TTKDVTEAAD
+1995 
-2005 VDTSACNMDAAGT
+2005 CNMDAAGT
-2018 YTVKVSYTENGTT
+2018 YTVKVSYTEDGITM
-2031 VSDTFQIKVE
+2031 SDTFQIKVNV
-2041 LKDEPAGP
+2041 KDEPAQP
-2049 TDPDQ
+2049 TDPDE

-2063 GNPENPGTSAPSANA
+2063 GNPENPGTSDPSANA
-2078 GSTAVQTGDTT
+2078 GSVAVQTGDTT
-2089 NVMPVAA
+2089 NVIPVAA
-2096 VCVLAFGC
+2096 ACVLALGC
-2104 CVAAVVM
+2104 GAAVVIA

>member
-19 LVVPGGTA
+19 LTLPGPAA
-27 SVAEAAPSDSLRAH
+27 STAEAAAGDSLVAH
-41 YTFDEDFSD
+41 YGFEGDFKD
-50 SVSGSTGQQ
+50 SVNGSEGTT
-59 VNANAPTII
+59 VNSNAPTLD
-68 TDDERGSVMKSGS
+68 TVDERGQVMKSGS
-81 GTGRVQT
+81 GSGRIRT
-88 DNPLYGMD
+88 DNPLYGKD

-110 NVVDQWLG
+110 NKTDTWNG
-118 VWSFASGTGNSDGFY
+118 VWSFASGAGNSDGFY
-133 GLSTNGSVFFND
+133 GLSTDGSVYFND

-155 IQFAG
+155 KEFGG
-160 NITRDGGWE
+160 NITKDGGWE

-178 QIHMYKNGA
+178 QIHMYKDGA

-192 KPSTLGVHAGEGT
+192 TPSTQGVHAGEGT

-211 IEGAQYL
+211 IEGAQYM

-231 DFYMDDLKVYSEALS
+231 DFYMDDLKVYSKALS
-246 AEDVVAEYLTDENA
+246 TDEVADEYLSDSIA
-260 ANSVIESDAAAIS
+260 AKEVIEKDAAALS

-284 PTVGSSGFTTIEWTS
+284 PATGNSGFTTIAWS
-299 DKPEV
+299 SNNKDV
-304 IAADG
+304 IADDG
-309 TVTRPADAAEEVV
+309 TVTRPEDEAAVV
-322 LTAAITAGETTKNYT
+322 TLTATITAGTESKDVT
-337 FNVTVPVADPAGD
+337 FTVSVPAADPSGD
-350 IEIYRD
+350 IEFYKD
-356 QLTLNAGFVSSDLTL
+356 QLTLDAGFVGEDLTL
-371 PIHSGKAAVSW
+371 PTASGAAAVKW
-382 TSDKE
+382 TSSNE
-387 GVIANDGTV
+387 SVIENDGTV
-396 IRPDENTDVT
+396 HRPDNNTDVT
-406 LTATLSLEG
+406 LTATLMLDG
-415 TEDVTKEFKV
+415 TDNVTKEFKV
-425 TVLAK
+425 TVIAK

-444 NTDALRGQI
+444 NTDALRGQK

-461 DEEGAYNVLHKEQP
+461 DENGTYNVLHKEQP
-475 IMYTAQGT
+475 IMYTAQGA
-483 KTYVSPQ
+483 KAYVSPQ

-496 GTFGMIAAD
+496 GSFGMIAAD
-505 GGNNNRVFLYN
+505 GGNNGRVFLYN
-516 SADLITY
+516 SEDLITY
-523 TDETAVT
+523 TGETAVT
-530 LNGISNISKL
+530 LDGISNISKL
-540 YMLYDMTA
+540 HILYNMTEG
-548 KEYRLYVENKAG
+548 KYKLYVENNAG
-560 TVYLLTSEDLKE
+560 TVYLLTSEDLTE
-572 FSAAEQTEFVIP
+572 FSAAERTEYDFPAV
-584 DTENAPEY
+584 ENAPEY
-592 ATWASEIALTQAEY
+592 AAWASEIALTQAEY

-616 YNTSLEYNKI
+616 YNTSLNYNKVE
-626 DEITVEKGADIE
+626 EITVEPGTDIE
-638 TALDETFGEVT
+638 AALDDAVGEVT
-649 AAYSNGDEKTYSI
+649 AGYSNGEEKTYSI

-704 ADPSITYDEERKRY
+704 ADPSITYDEERDRY

-807 DADNITDPASW
+807 DADNITDPDSW

-826 VEGDTSCLQ
+826 AAGDTSCLQ

-845 AGGKSYVSWA
+845 AGGKCYVSWA

-880 RATVITTPEY
+880 KATVITTPEY
-890 SWESVNIPVN
+890 SWECVNIAVN

-994 DPLYDACRHAYV
+994 DPLYDAWRHAYV
-1006 KPVLFDSEGMPVLN
+1006 KPVLFDSEGAPVLN

-1047 PVLEYNFDEDFTQG
+1047 PVLEYNFDEDLTQG
-1061 IANDSAGE
+1061 TAADSAGE
-1069 NDAVL
+1069 NDAYL
-1074 SDGATYVQDDAYG
+1074 TDGAAYVQDDSYG
-1087 QVLYLDGDSGDSM
+1087 QVLYLDGDSRDGM

-1108 FPEGFFDGMDSMT
+1108 FPEGFFDGRDNVT

-1141 QDRNDYFFLKT
+1141 QDRDEYLFLKID
-1152 EPTTLKLAITT
+1152 PTNLKLAITT
-1163 NTWSGEQVAS
+1163 GSYSTEQVAS
-1173 ASGAYP
+1173 KSGAYP
-1179 NNSRTWMNIKL
+1179 NNSRTWMNIKIVL
-1190 VVTPDRISMY
+1190 TPDKMSLY
-1200 RNGELIAEQNVT
+1200 RDGELVAEENVT

-1218 GENLKAYL
+1218 GKNLKAYL
-1226 GKSFY
+1226 GRSFY
-1231 DEDMYF
+1231 EPDDLYF

-1251 GSDEVEKVYQQEEAD
+1251 GSDEVARVYQQEEAD

-1278 DTFGIPNM
+1278 DTFEIPNM

-1359 AKAPEVSEDDYVGYL
+1359 AKAQEVSEDDYVGYL

-1489 APEFIYDETTGEYV
+1489 APEFIYDESTGEYV

-1513 DENGEVAQEYE
+1513 DENGNVAQEYE

-1538 FTDAQVYHSG
+1538 FTDAEVYHSG

-1562 TMIENDGVYY
+1562 TMIENDGTYY

-1649 ITTDLDSGEFTLLD
+1649 ITTDLDSGEFTMLSD
-1663 DSEFSMP
+1663 DEFSMP
-1670 TNVQKYR
+1670 TDVHKYR

-1695 YGEDSYVS
+1695 YGEDNYVS

-1709 TIEAAEAIDQSL
+1709 TIASAEEIDMNALTEASKAELQAAIE
-1721 LTADSA
+1721 
-1727 AALQSAI
+1727 
-1734 DTAKAAV
+1734 TAKAAL
-1741 ETVTTTA
+1741 ESAKSTE
-1748 EADAAADTL
+1748 EADAAAAEL
-1757 QEVINNLEY
+1757 QAVIDGLEY
-1766 AGSEN
+1766 AGGET
-1771 VTLVGF
+1771 VTLTGISV
-1777 GKITAPD
+1777 TPP
-1784 KTVYTVG
+1784 TTTTYTVG
-1791 EEFDPTG
+1791 DKLNLDGLKVT
-1798 MEAVVLYSD
+1798 ASYSD
-1807 GTTKD
+1807 NSTKD
-1812 VTDKVT
+1812 VTEAAKVDT
-1818 FSGYDMNTEGQQRVT
+1818 SACDMDAAGTYTVT
-1833 VTYTETYADGSTATI
+1833 VTYTENG
-1848 TTEIMITVN
+1848 
-1857 LGSEEPDPGEVT
+1857 VT
-1869 LTEIQVTAP
+1869 
-1878 DKTTY
+1878 KTD
-1883 TAGEELDLTG
+1883 AFD
-1893 MKITA
+1893 
-1898 VYSDDSTK
+1898 
-1906 DVTDSENVSV
+1906 
-1916 DTSECNMN
+1916 
-1924 VAGTYAVNVSYTENN
+1924 
-1939 TEVSSQFLITVKD
+1939 ITVKD

-1960 VLTGIE
+1960 VLTGISVTPPTTTTYTVGDELNLDGLKVTASYSDNSTKDVTE
-1966 AAVPEKT
+1966 AAKVDTSACDMKTAGTYTVTVSYTENDVTKADAFEIIVKDAAVEPGDVTLTGIEVTVPDNT
-1973 VYTVGDK
+1973 TYTVGDK
-1980 LDLTGMKITASYSDG
+1980 LDLTGLKVTASYSDSS
-1995 TTKDVTEAAD
+1995 TKDVTDSENLT
-2005 VDTSACNMDAAGT
+2005 VDTAECNMDAAGT
-2018 YTVKVSYTENGTT
+2018 YTVKVSYTEDGITM
-2031 VSDTFQIKVE
+2031 SDTFQIKVNV
-2041 LKDEPAGP
+2041 KGEPTQP
-2049 TDPDQ
+2049 TDPDE
-2054 EAPDPSDRP
+2054 EAPAPSDRP
-2063 GNPENPGTSAPSANA
+2063 GNPENPGTSDPSANA

-2096 VCVLAFGC
+2096 ACVLALGC
-2104 CVAAVVM
+2104 GAAVVIA

>member
-19 LVVPGGTA
+19 LTLPGPAA
-27 SVAEAAPSDSLRAH
+27 STAEAAAGDSLVAH
-41 YTFDEDFSD
+41 YGFEGDFKD
-50 SVSGSTGQQ
+50 SINGSEGTT
-59 VNANAPTII
+59 VNSNAPTLD
-68 TDDERGSVMKSGS
+68 TVDERGQVMKSGS
-81 GTGRVQT
+81 GSGRIRT
-88 DNPLYGMD
+88 DNPLYGKD

-110 NVVDQWLG
+110 NKTDTWNG
-118 VWSFASGTGNSDGFY
+118 VWSFASGAGNSDGFY
-133 GLSTNGSVFFND
+133 GLSTNGSVYFND

-155 IQFAG
+155 KEFGG
-160 NITRDGGWE
+160 NITENGGWE

-178 QIHMYKNGA
+178 QIHMYKDGA

-192 KPSTLGVHAGEGT
+192 TPSTQGVHAGEGT

-211 IEGAQYL
+211 IEGAQYM

-231 DFYMDDLKVYSEALS
+231 DFYMDDLKVYSKALS
-246 AEDVVAEYLTDENA
+246 ADEVADEYLSDSIA
-260 ANSVIESDAAAIS
+260 AKEVIEKDAAALS

-284 PTVGSSGFTTIEWTS
+284 PAMGNSGFTTIAWS
-299 DKPEV
+299 SSNKDV
-304 IAADG
+304 IADDG
-309 TVTRPADAAEEVV
+309 TVTRPEDEAAVV
-322 LTAAITAGETTKNYT
+322 TLTATITAGTESKDVT
-337 FNVTVPVADPAGD
+337 FTVSVPAADPSGD
-350 IEIYRD
+350 IEFYKD
-356 QLTLNAGFVSSDLTL
+356 QLTLDAGFVGEDLTL
-371 PIHSGKAAVSW
+371 PTASGAAAVTW
-382 TSDKE
+382 TSSNE
-387 GVIANDGTV
+387 SVIENDGTV
-396 IRPDENTDVT
+396 HRPDNNTDVT
-406 LTATLSLEG
+406 LTATLMLDG
-415 TEDVTKEFKV
+415 TDNVTKEFKV
-425 TVLAK
+425 TVIAK

-444 NTDALRGQI
+444 NTDALRGQK

-461 DEEGAYNVLHKEQP
+461 DENGTYNVLHKEQP
-475 IMYTAQGT
+475 IMYTAQGA
-483 KTYVSPQ
+483 KAYVSPQ

-496 GTFGMIAAD
+496 GSFGMIAAD
-505 GGNNNRVFLYN
+505 GGNNGRVFLYN
-516 SADLITY
+516 SENLITY
-523 TDETAVT
+523 TGETAVT
-530 LNGISNISKL
+530 LDGISNISKL
-540 YMLYDMTA
+540 HILYNMTEG
-548 KEYRLYVENKAG
+548 KYKLYVENNSG
-560 TVYLLTSEDLKE
+560 TVYLLTSEDLTE
-572 FSAAEQTEFVIP
+572 FSAAERTEYEFPAV
-584 DTENAPEY
+584 ENAPEY
-592 ATWASEIALTQAEY
+592 AAWASEIALTQAEY

-616 YNTSLEYNKI
+616 YNTSLNYNKVE
-626 DEITVEKGADIE
+626 EITVEPGTDIE
-638 TALDETFGEVT
+638 AALDDAVGEVT
-649 AAYSNGDEKTYSI
+649 AGYSNGEEKTYSI

-704 ADPSITYDEERKRY
+704 ADPSITYDEERNRY

-807 DADNITDPASW
+807 DADNITDPDSW

-826 VEGDTSCLQ
+826 AEGDTSCLQ

-845 AGGKSYVSWA
+845 AGGKCYVSWA

-880 RATVITTPEY
+880 KATVITTPEY
-890 SWESVNIPVN
+890 SWECVNIAVN

-970 TDEYGNLVIVYHA
+970 TDEYGNFVIVYHA

-1006 KPVLFDSEGMPVLN
+1006 KPVLFDSEGAPVLN

-1047 PVLEYNFDEDFTQG
+1047 PVLEYNFDEDLTQG
-1061 IANDSAGE
+1061 TAADSAGD
-1069 NDAVL
+1069 NDADL
-1074 SDGATYVQDDAYG
+1074 TDGAAYVQDDSYG
-1087 QVLYLDGDSGDSM
+1087 QVLYLDGDSRDGM

-1108 FPEGFFDGMDSMT
+1108 FPEGFFDGRDNVT

-1141 QDRNDYFFLKT
+1141 QDRDKYLFLKID
-1152 EPTTLKLAITT
+1152 PTNLKLAITT
-1163 NTWSGEQVAS
+1163 GSYSTEQVAS
-1173 ASGAYP
+1173 KSGAYP
-1179 NNSRTWMNIKL
+1179 NNSRTWMNIKIVL
-1190 VVTPDRISMY
+1190 TPDKMSLY
-1200 RNGELIAEQNVT
+1200 RDGELVAEENVT

-1218 GENLKAYL
+1218 GKNLKAYL
-1226 GKSFY
+1226 GRSFY
-1231 DEDMYF
+1231 EPDDLYF

-1251 GSDEVEKVYQQEEAD
+1251 GSDEVARVYQQEEAD

-1278 DTFGIPNM
+1278 DTFEIPNM

-1306 TSSDNNIITS
+1306 TSSDDNIITS

-1359 AKAPEVSEDDYVGYL
+1359 AKAQEVSEDDYVGYL

-1489 APEFIYDETTGEYV
+1489 APEFIYDESTGEYV

-1513 DENGEVAQEYE
+1513 DENGEIAQEYE

-1538 FTDAQVYHSG
+1538 FTDAQIYHSG
-1548 GKMEDGTPIKVIDS
+1548 GKQEDGTPIKVIDS
-1562 TMIENDGVYY
+1562 TMIENDGTYY

-1649 ITTDLDSGEFTLLD
+1649 ITTDLDSGEFTMLSD
-1663 DSEFSMP
+1663 DEFSMP
-1670 TNVQKYR
+1670 TDVHKYR

-1709 TIEAAEAIDQSL
+1709 TIVSAEAIDMNA
-1721 LTADSA
+1721 LTEASKADLQA
-1727 AALQSAI
+1727 AI
-1734 DTAKAAV
+1734 ETAKAAL
-1741 ETVTTTA
+1741 ESAASTE
-1748 EADAAADTL
+1748 EADAAAAAL
-1757 QEVINNLEY
+1757 QAVIDSLKYE
-1766 AGSEN
+1766 GGET
-1771 VTLVGF
+1771 VTLTGISV
-1777 GKITAPD
+1777 KPPTKTTYTAGD
-1784 KTVYTVG
+1784 ELSLDGLKVT
-1791 EEFDPTG
+1791 
-1798 MEAVVLYSD
+1798 AAYSD
-1807 GTTKD
+1807 NSTDD
-1812 VTDKVT
+1812 VTDKATVDT
-1818 FSGYDMNTEGQQRVT
+1818 SACNMDAAGTYTVT
-1833 VTYTETYADGSTATI
+1833 VTYTENGVTKTDTFD
-1848 TTEIMITVN
+1848 ITVQ
-1857 LGSEEPDPGEVT
+1857 D
-1869 LTEIQVTAP
+1869 
-1878 DKTTY
+1878 
-1883 TAGEELDLTG
+1883 AG
-1893 MKITA
+1893 
-1898 VYSDDSTK
+1898 
-1906 DVTDSENVSV
+1906 
-1916 DTSECNMN
+1916 
-1924 VAGTYAVNVSYTENN
+1924 
-1939 TEVSSQFLITVKD
+1939 
-1952 AAVEPGEA
+1952 VEPGEA
-1960 VLTGIE
+1960 VLTGISVTPPATTTYTAGDE
-1966 AAVPEKT
+1966 LNLDGLEVMAMYSDNTSKDVTAEAEVDTSACDMDAAGTYTVTVTYTENGVTKTDTFDITVKAAAVEPGDVTLTGIAVT
-1973 VYTVGDK
+1973 VPDSTTYTVGDK
-1980 LDLTGMKITASYSDG
+1980 LDLTGLKVTASYSDSSS
-1995 TTKDVTEAAD
+1995 KDVTDSENLT
-2005 VDTSACNMDAAGT
+2005 VDTSECNMDAAGT
-2018 YTVKVSYTENGTT
+2018 YTVKVSYTENGITM
-2031 VSDTFQIKVE
+2031 SDTFQIKVNA
-2041 LKDEPAGP
+2041 KDEPAQP
-2049 TDPDQ
+2049 TDPDE

-2089 NVMPVAA
+2089 NVLPIAA

-2104 CVAAVVM
+2104 GAAAVVL

>member
-19 LVVPGGTA
+19 LTLPGPAA
-27 SVAEAAPSDSLRAH
+27 STAEAAAGDSLVAH
-41 YTFDEDFSD
+41 YGFEGDFKD
-50 SVSGSTGQQ
+50 SVNGSEGTT
-59 VNANAPTII
+59 VNSNAPTLV
-68 TDDERGSVMKSGS
+68 TDDERGQVMKSGS
-81 GTGRVQT
+81 GSGRIRT
-88 DNPLYGMD
+88 DNPLYGKD

-110 NVVDQWLG
+110 NAVDQWLG
-118 VWSFASGTGNSDGFY
+118 VWSFASGAGNSDGFY

-155 IQFAG
+155 TQFGG
-160 NITRDGGWE
+160 NITKDGGWE
-169 YITVVMDTE
+169 YITVVM
-178 QIHMYKNGA
+178 YKDGA

-192 KPSTLGVHAGEGT
+192 TPSTQGVHAGEGT

-211 IEGAQYL
+211 IEGAQYM

-231 DFYMDDLKVYSEALS
+231 DFYMDDLKVYSKALS
-246 AEDVVAEYLTDENA
+246 ADEVADEYLSDSIA
-260 ANSVIESDAAAIS
+260 AKEVIEKDAAALS

-284 PTVGSSGFTTIEWTS
+284 PATGNSGFTTIAWS
-299 DKPEV
+299 SSNKDV
-304 IAADG
+304 IADDG
-309 TVTRPADAAEEVV
+309 TVTRPEDEAAVV
-322 LTAAITAGETTKNYT
+322 TLTATITAGTESKDVT
-337 FNVTVPVADPAGD
+337 FTVSVPAADPSGD
-350 IEIYRD
+350 IEFYKD
-356 QLTLNAGFVSSDLTL
+356 QLTLDAGFVGEDLTL
-371 PIHSGKAAVSW
+371 PTASGAAAVTW
-382 TSDKE
+382 TSSNE
-387 GVIANDGTV
+387 SVIENDGTV
-396 IRPDENTDVT
+396 HRPDNNTDVT
-406 LTATLSLEG
+406 LTATLMLDG
-415 TEDVTKEFKV
+415 TDNVTKEFKV
-425 TVLAK
+425 TVIAK

-444 NTDALRGQI
+444 NTDALRGQK

-461 DEEGAYNVLHKEQP
+461 DENGTYNVLHKEQP
-475 IMYTAQGT
+475 IMYTAQGA
-483 KTYVSPQ
+483 KAYVSPQ

-496 GTFGMIAAD
+496 GSFGMIAAD
-505 GGNNNRVFLYN
+505 GGNNGRVFLYN
-516 SADLITY
+516 SENLITY
-523 TDETAVT
+523 TGETAVT
-530 LNGISNISKL
+530 LDGISNISKL
-540 YMLYDMTA
+540 HILYNMTEG
-548 KEYRLYVENKAG
+548 KYKLYVENNSG
-560 TVYLLTSEDLKE
+560 TVYLLTSEDLTE
-572 FSAAEQTEFVIP
+572 FSAAERTEYEFPAV
-584 DTENAPEY
+584 ENAPEY
-592 ATWASEIALTQAEY
+592 AAWASEIALTQAEY

-616 YNTSLEYNKI
+616 YNTSLNYNKVE
-626 DEITVEKGADIE
+626 EITVEPGTDIE
-638 TALDETFGEVT
+638 AALDDAVGEVT
-649 AAYSNGDEKTYSI
+649 AGYSNGEEKTYSI

-678 MEYTIRGTIGGSA
+678 MAYTIRGTIGGSA

-704 ADPSITYDEERKRY
+704 ADPSITYDEERNRY

-779 DYWYFISTAAVGEG
+779 DSWYFISTAAVGEG

-799 RPFMMRCN
+799 RPFMMKCN
-807 DADNITDPASW
+807 DADNITDPDSW

-826 VEGDTSCLQ
+826 VEGDKSCLQ

-845 AGGKSYVSWA
+845 AGGKCYVSWA

-880 RATVITTPEY
+880 KATVITTPEY
-890 SWESVNIPVN
+890 SWECVNIAVN

-1006 KPVLFDSEGMPVLN
+1006 KPVLFDSEGAPVLN

-1047 PVLEYNFDEDFTQG
+1047 PVLEYNFDEDLTQG
-1061 IANDSAGE
+1061 TAADSAGE
-1069 NDAVL
+1069 NDAYL
-1074 SDGATYVQDDAYG
+1074 TDGAAYVQDDSYG
-1087 QVLYLDGDSGDSM
+1087 QVLYLDGDSRDGM

-1108 FPEGFFDGMDSMT
+1108 FPEGFFDGRDNVT

-1141 QDRNDYFFLKT
+1141 QDRDKYLFLKID
-1152 EPTTLKLAITT
+1152 PTNLKLAITT
-1163 NTWSGEQVAS
+1163 GSYSTEQVAS
-1173 ASGAYP
+1173 KSGAYP
-1179 NNSRTWMNIKL
+1179 NNSRTWMNIKIVL
-1190 VVTPDRISMY
+1190 TPDKMSLY
-1200 RNGELIAEQNVT
+1200 RDGELVAEENVT

-1218 GENLKAYL
+1218 GKNLKAYL
-1226 GKSFY
+1226 GRSFY
-1231 DEDMYF
+1231 EPDDLYF

-1251 GSDEVEKVYQQEEAD
+1251 GSDEVARVYQQEEAD

-1278 DTFGIPNM
+1278 DTFEIPNM

-1306 TSSDNNIITS
+1306 TSSDDNIITS

-1359 AKAPEVSEDDYVGYL
+1359 AKAQEVSEDDYVGYL

-1489 APEFIYDETTGEYV
+1489 APEFIYDESTGEYV

-1513 DENGEVAQEYE
+1513 DENGEIAQEYE

-1548 GKMEDGTPIKVIDS
+1548 GKQEDGTPIKVIDS
-1562 TMIENDGVYY
+1562 TMIENDGTYY

-1649 ITTDLDSGEFTLLD
+1649 ITTDLDSGEFTMLSD
-1663 DSEFSMP
+1663 DEFSMP
-1670 TNVQKYR
+1670 TDVHKYR

-1709 TIEAAEAIDQSL
+1709 TIASAEAIDMNA
-1721 LTADSA
+1721 LTEASKAD
-1727 AALQSAI
+1727 LQAAI
-1734 DTAKAAV
+1734 DTAKAALESV
-1741 ETVTTTA
+1741 KSTE
-1748 EADAAADTL
+1748 EADAAAAEL
-1757 QEVINNLEY
+1757 QAVVDGLEY
-1766 AGSEN
+1766 AG
-1771 VTLVGF
+1771 
-1777 GKITAPD
+1777 
-1784 KTVYTVG
+1784 G
-1791 EEFDPTG
+1791 ET
-1798 MEAVVLYSD
+1798 
-1807 GTTKD
+1807 
-1812 VTDKVT
+1812 
-1818 FSGYDMNTEGQQRVT
+1818 
-1833 VTYTETYADGSTATI
+1833 
-1848 TTEIMITVN
+1848 
-1857 LGSEEPDPGEVT
+1857 VT
-1869 LTEIQVTAP
+1869 LTGISVTP
-1878 DKTTY
+1878 PTTTTY
-1883 TAGEELDLTG
+1883 TAGEELNLDGLKVTASYSDNSTKDVTEAAKVDTSACDMETAGTYTVTVSYTENDVTKTDAFEITVKDAAVEPGDVTLTGIEVTVPDNTTYTVGDKLDLTG
-1893 MKITA
+1893 LKVTA
-1898 VYSDDSTK
+1898 SYSDSSTK
-1906 DVTDSENVSV
+1906 DVTDSENVTV
-1916 DTSECNMN
+1916 DTSE
-1924 VAGTYAVNVSYTENN
+1924 
-1939 TEVSSQFLITVKD
+1939 
-1952 AAVEPGEA
+1952 
-1960 VLTGIE
+1960 
-1966 AAVPEKT
+1966 
-1973 VYTVGDK
+1973 
-1980 LDLTGMKITASYSDG
+1980 
-1995 TTKDVTEAAD
+1995 
-2005 VDTSACNMDAAGT
+2005 CNMDAAGT
-2018 YTVKVSYTENGTT
+2018 YTVKVSYTEDGITM
-2031 VSDTFQIKVE
+2031 SDTFQIKVNV
-2041 LKDEPAGP
+2041 KDEPAQP
-2049 TDPDQ
+2049 TDPDE

-2063 GNPENPGTSAPSANA
+2063 GNPENPGTSDPSANA
-2078 GSTAVQTGDTT
+2078 GSVAVQTGDTT
-2089 NVMPVAA
+2089 NVIPVAA
-2096 VCVLAFGC
+2096 ACVLALGC
-2104 CVAAVVM
+2104 GAAVVIA

>member
-19 LVVPGGTA
+19 LTLPGPTA
-27 SVAEAAPSDSLRAH
+27 STAEAAAGDSLVAH
-41 YTFDEDFSD
+41 YGFDGDFKD
-50 SVSGSTGQQ
+50 SVNGSEGTT
-59 VNANAPTII
+59 VNSNAPTLV
-68 TDDERGSVMKSGS
+68 TDDERGQVMKSGS
-81 GTGRVQT
+81 GTGRIQT
-88 DNPLYGMD
+88 DNPLYGKD

-110 NVVDQWLG
+110 NAVDQWLG
-118 VWSFASGTGNSDGFY
+118 VWSFASGAGNSDGFY

-155 IQFAG
+155 TQFAG
-160 NITRDGGWE
+160 NITKDGGWE

-178 QIHMYKNGA
+178 QIHMYKDGA

-192 KPSTLGVHAGEGT
+192 TPSTQGIHAGEGT

-231 DFYMDDLKVYSEALS
+231 DFYMDDLKVYSKALS
-246 AEDVVAEYLTDENA
+246 ADEVADEYLSDSIA
-260 ANSVIESDAAAIS
+260 AKEVIEKDAAALS

-284 PTVGSSGFTTIEWTS
+284 PATGNSGFTTIAWTS
-299 DKPEV
+299 SNKDV
-304 IAADG
+304 IADDG
-309 TVTRPADAAEEVV
+309 TVTRPEDEAAVV
-322 LTAAITAGETTKNYT
+322 TLTATITAGTESKDVT
-337 FNVTVPVADPAGD
+337 FTVSVPAADPSGD
-350 IEIYRD
+350 IEFYKD
-356 QLTLNAGFVSSDLTL
+356 QLTLDAGFVGEDLTL
-371 PIHSGKAAVSW
+371 PTASGAAAVKW
-382 TSDKE
+382 TSSNE
-387 GVIANDGTV
+387 SVIENDGTV
-396 IRPDENTDVT
+396 HRPDNNTDVT
-406 LTATLSLEG
+406 LTATLMLDG
-415 TEDVTKEFKV
+415 TDNVTKEFKV
-425 TVLAK
+425 TVIAK

-444 NTDALRGQI
+444 NTDALRGQK

-461 DEEGAYNVLHKEQP
+461 DENGTYNVLHKEQP
-475 IMYTAQGT
+475 IMYTAQGA
-483 KTYVSPQ
+483 KAYVSPQ

-496 GTFGMIAAD
+496 GSFGMIAAD
-505 GGNNNRVFLYN
+505 GGNNGRVFLYN
-516 SADLITY
+516 SEDLITY
-523 TDETAVT
+523 TDETPVT

-540 YMLYDMTA
+540 HILYNMTEG
-548 KEYRLYVENKAG
+548 KYKLYVENNAG
-560 TVYLLTSEDLKE
+560 TVYLLTSEDLTE
-572 FSAAEQTEFVIP
+572 FSAAERTEYDFPAV
-584 DTENAPEY
+584 ENAPEY
-592 ATWASEIALTQAEY
+592 AAWASEIALTQAEY

-616 YNTSLEYNKI
+616 YNTSLEYNKV

-638 TALDETFGEVT
+638 NALDETFGEVK
-649 AAYSNGDEKTYSI
+649 AAYSNGEEKTYSI

-704 ADPSITYDEERKRY
+704 ADPSITYDEERNRY

-1006 KPVLFDSEGMPVLN
+1006 KPVLFDSEGAPVLN

-1047 PVLEYNFDEDFTQG
+1047 PVLEYNFDENLKQG
-1061 IANDSAGE
+1061 TAADSAGE
-1069 NDAVL
+1069 NDAYL
-1074 SDGATYVQDDAYG
+1074 TDGAAYVQDDSYG
-1087 QVLYLDGDSGDSM
+1087 QVLYLDGDSRDGM

-1108 FPEGFFDGMDSMT
+1108 FPEGFFDGRDNVT

-1141 QDRNDYFFLKT
+1141 QDRDKYLFLKID
-1152 EPTTLKLAITT
+1152 PTNLKLAITT
-1163 NTWSGEQVAS
+1163 GSYSTEQVAS
-1173 ASGAYP
+1173 KSGAYP
-1179 NNSRTWMNIKL
+1179 NNSRTWMNIKIVL
-1190 VVTPDRISMY
+1190 TPDKMSLY
-1200 RNGELIAEQNVT
+1200 RDGELVAEENVT

-1218 GENLKAYL
+1218 GKNLKAYL
-1226 GKSFY
+1226 GRSFY
-1231 DEDMYF
+1231 EPDDLYF

-1251 GSDEVEKVYQQEEAD
+1251 GSDEVARVYQQEEAD

-1278 DTFGIPNM
+1278 DTFEIPNM

-1306 TSSDNNIITS
+1306 TSSDDNIITS

-1359 AKAPEVSEDDYVGYL
+1359 AKAQEVSEDDYVGYL

-1381 EAAASH
+1381 EWAASH

-1538 FTDAQVYHSG
+1538 FTDAEVYHSG

-1562 TMIENDGVYY
+1562 TMIENDGTYY

-1597 IDSDTLSSDVPATVG
+1597 INSDTLSSDVPATVG

-1649 ITTDLDSGEFTLLD
+1649 ITTDLDSGEFTMLSD
-1663 DSEFSMP
+1663 DEFSMP
-1670 TNVQKYR
+1670 TDVHKYR

-1709 TIEAAEAIDQSL
+1709 TIASAEAIDMNA
-1721 LTADSA
+1721 LTEESKAELQA
-1727 AALQSAI
+1727 AIETAEAALESVKS
-1734 DTAKAAV
+1734 T
-1741 ETVTTTA
+1741 E
-1748 EADAAADTL
+1748 EADAAAAEL
-1757 QEVINNLEY
+1757 QAVIDGLEY
-1766 AGSEN
+1766 TG
-1771 VTLVGF
+1771 
-1777 GKITAPD
+1777 
-1784 KTVYTVG
+1784 G
-1791 EEFDPTG
+1791 ET
-1798 MEAVVLYSD
+1798 
-1807 GTTKD
+1807 
-1812 VTDKVT
+1812 
-1818 FSGYDMNTEGQQRVT
+1818 
-1833 VTYTETYADGSTATI
+1833 
-1848 TTEIMITVN
+1848 
-1857 LGSEEPDPGEVT
+1857 VT
-1869 LTEIQVTAP
+1869 LTGISVTPPAT
-1878 DKTTY
+1878 TTY
-1883 TAGEELDLTG
+1883 TAGEELNLDGL
-1893 MKITA
+1893 KVTA
-1898 VYSDDSTK
+1898 SYSDNSTK
-1906 DVTDSENVSV
+1906 DVTEAAKV
-1916 DTSECNMN
+1916 DTSACDMET
-1924 VAGTYAVNVSYTENN
+1924 AGTYTVTVSYTENDV
-1939 TEVSSQFLITVKD
+1939 TKTDAFEITVKD
-1952 AAVEPGEA
+1952 AAVEPGD
-1960 VLTGIE
+1960 VTLTGIE
-1966 AAVPEKT
+1966 VTVPDNT
-1973 VYTVGDK
+1973 TYTVGDK
-1980 LDLTGMKITASYSDG
+1980 LDLTGLKVTASYSDSS
-1995 TTKDVTEAAD
+1995 TKDVTDSENLT
-2005 VDTSACNMDAAGT
+2005 VDTAECNMDAAGT
-2018 YTVKVSYTENGTT
+2018 YTVKVSYTEDGITM
-2031 VSDTFQIKVE
+2031 SDTFQIKVNV
-2041 LKDEPAGP
+2041 KDEPAQP
-2049 TDPDQ
+2049 TDPDE
-2054 EAPDPSDRP
+2054 EAPAPSDRP
-2063 GNPENPGTSAPSANA
+2063 GNPENPGTSDPSANA

-2089 NVMPVAA
+2089 NVIPVAA
-2096 VCVLAFGC
+2096 ACVLALGC
-2104 CVAAVVM
+2104 GAAVVIA

>member
-19 LVVPGGTA
+19 LTLPGPAA
-27 SVAEAAPSDSLRAH
+27 STAEAAAGDSLVAH
-41 YTFDEDFSD
+41 YGFEGDFKD
-50 SVSGSTGQQ
+50 SINGSEGTT
-59 VNANAPTII
+59 VNSNAPTLD
-68 TDDERGSVMKSGS
+68 TVDERGQVMKSGS
-81 GTGRVQT
+81 GSGRIRT
-88 DNPLYGMD
+88 DNPLYGKD

-110 NVVDQWLG
+110 NKTDTWNG
-118 VWSFASGTGNSDGFY
+118 VWSFASGAGNSDGFY
-133 GLSTNGSVFFND
+133 GLSTNGSVYFND

-155 IQFAG
+155 KEFGG
-160 NITRDGGWE
+160 NITENGGWE

-178 QIHMYKNGA
+178 QIHMYKDGA

-192 KPSTLGVHAGEGT
+192 TPSTQGVHAGEGT

-211 IEGAQYL
+211 IEGAQYM

-231 DFYMDDLKVYSEALS
+231 DFYMDDLKVYSKALS
-246 AEDVVAEYLTDENA
+246 ADEVADEYLSDSIA
-260 ANSVIESDAAAIS
+260 AKEVIEKDAAALS

-284 PTVGSSGFTTIEWTS
+284 PAMGNSGFTTIAWS
-299 DKPEV
+299 SSNKDV
-304 IAADG
+304 IADDG
-309 TVTRPADAAEEVV
+309 TVTRPEDEAAVV
-322 LTAAITAGETTKNYT
+322 TLTATITAGTESKDVT
-337 FNVTVPVADPAGD
+337 FTVSVPAADPSGD
-350 IEIYRD
+350 IEFYKD
-356 QLTLNAGFVSSDLTL
+356 QLTLDAGFVGEDLTL
-371 PIHSGKAAVSW
+371 PTASGAAAVTW
-382 TSDKE
+382 TSSNE
-387 GVIANDGTV
+387 SVIENDGTV
-396 IRPDENTDVT
+396 HRPDNNTDVT
-406 LTATLSLEG
+406 LTATLMLDG
-415 TEDVTKEFKV
+415 TDNVTKEFKV
-425 TVLAK
+425 TVIAK

-444 NTDALRGQI
+444 NTDALRGQK

-461 DEEGAYNVLHKEQP
+461 DENGTYNVLHKEQP
-475 IMYTAQGT
+475 IMYTAQGA
-483 KTYVSPQ
+483 KAYVSPQ

-496 GTFGMIAAD
+496 GSFGMIAAD
-505 GGNNNRVFLYN
+505 GGNNGRVFLYN
-516 SADLITY
+516 SENLITY
-523 TDETAVT
+523 TGETAVT
-530 LNGISNISKL
+530 LDGISNISKL
-540 YMLYDMTA
+540 HILYNMTEG
-548 KEYRLYVENKAG
+548 KYKLYVENNSG
-560 TVYLLTSEDLKE
+560 TVYLLTSEDLTE
-572 FSAAEQTEFVIP
+572 FSAAERTEYEFPAV
-584 DTENAPEY
+584 ENAPEY
-592 ATWASEIALTQAEY
+592 AAWASEIALTQAEY

-616 YNTSLEYNKI
+616 YNTSLNYNKVE
-626 DEITVEKGADIE
+626 EITVEPGTDIE
-638 TALDETFGEVT
+638 AALDDAVGEVT
-649 AAYSNGDEKTYSI
+649 AGYSNGEEKTYSI

-704 ADPSITYDEERKRY
+704 ADPSITYDEERNRY

-807 DADNITDPASW
+807 DADNITDPDSW

-826 VEGDTSCLQ
+826 AEGDTSCLQ

-845 AGGKSYVSWA
+845 AGGKCYVSWA

-880 RATVITTPEY
+880 KATVITTPEY
-890 SWESVNIPVN
+890 SWECVNIAVN

-1006 KPVLFDSEGMPVLN
+1006 KPVLFDSEGAPVLN

-1047 PVLEYNFDEDFTQG
+1047 PVLEYNFDEDLTQG
-1061 IANDSAGE
+1061 TAADSAGD
-1069 NDAVL
+1069 NDADL
-1074 SDGATYVQDDAYG
+1074 TDGAAYVQDDSYG
-1087 QVLYLDGDSGDSM
+1087 QVLYLDGDSRDGM

-1108 FPEGFFDGMDSMT
+1108 FPEGFFDGRDNVT

-1141 QDRNDYFFLKT
+1141 QDRDKYLFLKID
-1152 EPTTLKLAITT
+1152 PTNLKLAITT
-1163 NTWSGEQVAS
+1163 GSYSTEQVAS
-1173 ASGAYP
+1173 KSGAYP
-1179 NNSRTWMNIKL
+1179 NNSRTWMNIKIVL
-1190 VVTPDRISMY
+1190 TPDKMSLY
-1200 RNGELIAEQNVT
+1200 RDGELVAEENVT

-1218 GENLKAYL
+1218 GKNLKAYL
-1226 GKSFY
+1226 GRSFY
-1231 DEDMYF
+1231 EPDDLYF

-1251 GSDEVEKVYQQEEAD
+1251 GSDEVARVYQQEEAD

-1278 DTFGIPNM
+1278 DTFEIPNM

-1306 TSSDNNIITS
+1306 TSSDDNIITS

-1359 AKAPEVSEDDYVGYL
+1359 AKAQEVSEDDYVGYL

-1489 APEFIYDETTGEYV
+1489 APEFIYDESTGEYV

-1513 DENGEVAQEYE
+1513 DENGEIAQEYE

-1548 GKMEDGTPIKVIDS
+1548 GKQEDGTPIKVIDS
-1562 TMIENDGVYY
+1562 TMIENDGTYY

-1649 ITTDLDSGEFTLLD
+1649 ITTDLDSGEFTMLSD
-1663 DSEFSMP
+1663 DEFSMP
-1670 TNVQKYR
+1670 TDVHKYR

-1709 TIEAAEAIDQSL
+1709 TIVSAEAIDMNA
-1721 LTADSA
+1721 LTEASKADLQA
-1727 AALQSAI
+1727 AI
-1734 DTAKAAV
+1734 ETAKAAL
-1741 ETVTTTA
+1741 ESAASTE
-1748 EADAAADTL
+1748 EADAAAAAL
-1757 QEVINNLEY
+1757 QAVIDSLKYE
-1766 AGSEN
+1766 GGET
-1771 VTLVGF
+1771 VTLTGISV
-1777 GKITAPD
+1777 KPPTKTTYTAGD
-1784 KTVYTVG
+1784 ELSLDGLKVT
-1791 EEFDPTG
+1791 
-1798 MEAVVLYSD
+1798 AAYSD
-1807 GTTKD
+1807 NSTDD
-1812 VTDKVT
+1812 VTDKATVDT
-1818 FSGYDMNTEGQQRVT
+1818 SACNMDAAGTYTVT
-1833 VTYTETYADGSTATI
+1833 VTYTENGVTKTDTFD
-1848 TTEIMITVN
+1848 ITVQ
-1857 LGSEEPDPGEVT
+1857 D
-1869 LTEIQVTAP
+1869 
-1878 DKTTY
+1878 
-1883 TAGEELDLTG
+1883 AG
-1893 MKITA
+1893 
-1898 VYSDDSTK
+1898 
-1906 DVTDSENVSV
+1906 
-1916 DTSECNMN
+1916 
-1924 VAGTYAVNVSYTENN
+1924 
-1939 TEVSSQFLITVKD
+1939 
-1952 AAVEPGEA
+1952 VEPGEA
-1960 VLTGIE
+1960 VLTGISVTPPATTTYTAGDE
-1966 AAVPEKT
+1966 LNLDGLEVMAMYSDNTSKDVTAEAEVDTSACDMDAAGTYTVTVTYTENGVTKTDTFDITVKAAAVEPGDVTLTGIAVT
-1973 VYTVGDK
+1973 VPDSTTYTVGDK
-1980 LDLTGMKITASYSDG
+1980 LDLTGLKVTASYSDSSS
-1995 TTKDVTEAAD
+1995 KDVTDSENLT
-2005 VDTSACNMDAAGT
+2005 VDTSECNMDAAGT
-2018 YTVKVSYTENGTT
+2018 YTVKVSYTENGITM
-2031 VSDTFQIKVE
+2031 SDTFQIKVNA
-2041 LKDEPAGP
+2041 KDEPAQP
-2049 TDPDQ
+2049 TDPDE

-2089 NVMPVAA
+2089 NVLPIAA

-2104 CVAAVVM
+2104 GAAAVVL

>member
-19 LVVPGGTA
+19 LTLPGPAA
-27 SVAEAAPSDSLRAH
+27 STAEAAAGDSLVAH
-41 YTFDEDFSD
+41 YGFEGDFKD
-50 SVSGSTGQQ
+50 SVNGSEGTT
-59 VNANAPTII
+59 VNSNAPTLV
-68 TDDERGSVMKSGS
+68 TDDERGQVMKSGS
-81 GTGRVQT
+81 GSGRIRT
-88 DNPLYGMD
+88 DNPLYGKD

-110 NVVDQWLG
+110 NKTDTWNG
-118 VWSFASGTGNSDGFY
+118 VWSFASGAGNSDGFY
-133 GLSTNGSVFFND
+133 GLSTDGSVYFND

-155 IQFAG
+155 KEFSG
-160 NITRDGGWE
+160 NITENGGWE

-178 QIHMYKNGA
+178 QIHMYKDGA

-192 KPSTLGVHAGEGT
+192 TPSTQGVHAGEGT

-211 IEGAQYL
+211 IEGAQYM

-231 DFYMDDLKVYSEALS
+231 DFYMDDLKVYSKALS
-246 AEDVVAEYLTDENA
+246 ADEVADEYLSDSIA
-260 ANSVIESDAAAIS
+260 AKEVIEKDAAALS

-284 PTVGSSGFTTIEWTS
+284 PATGNSGFTTIAWS
-299 DKPEV
+299 SSNKDV
-304 IAADG
+304 IADDG
-309 TVTRPADAAEEVV
+309 TVTRPEDEAAVV
-322 LTAAITAGETTKNYT
+322 TLTATITAGTESKDVT
-337 FNVTVPVADPAGD
+337 FTVSVPAADPSGD
-350 IEIYRD
+350 IEFYKD
-356 QLTLNAGFVSSDLTL
+356 QLTLDAGFVGEDLTL
-371 PIHSGKAAVSW
+371 PTASGAAAVTW
-382 TSDKE
+382 TSSNE
-387 GVIANDGTV
+387 SVIENDGTV
-396 IRPDENTDVT
+396 HRPDNNTDVT
-406 LTATLSLEG
+406 LTATLMLDG
-415 TEDVTKEFKV
+415 TDNVTKEFKV
-425 TVLAK
+425 TVIAK

-444 NTDALRGQI
+444 NTDALRGQK

-461 DEEGAYNVLHKEQP
+461 DENGTYNVLHKEQP
-475 IMYTAQGT
+475 IMYTAQGA
-483 KTYVSPQ
+483 KAYVSPQ

-496 GTFGMIAAD
+496 GSFGMIAAD
-505 GGNNNRVFLYN
+505 GGNNGRVFLYN
-516 SADLITY
+516 SENLITY
-523 TDETAVT
+523 TGETAVT
-530 LNGISNISKL
+530 LDGISNISKL
-540 YMLYDMTA
+540 HILYNMTEG
-548 KEYRLYVENKAG
+548 KYKLYVENNSG
-560 TVYLLTSEDLKE
+560 TVYLLTSEDLTE
-572 FSAAEQTEFVIP
+572 FSAAERTEYEFPAV
-584 DTENAPEY
+584 ENAPEY
-592 ATWASEIALTQAEY
+592 AAWASEIALTQAEY

-616 YNTSLEYNKI
+616 YNTSLNYNKVE
-626 DEITVEKGADIE
+626 EITVEPGTDIE
-638 TALDETFGEVT
+638 AALDDAVGEVT
-649 AAYSNGDEKTYSI
+649 AGYSNGEEKTYSI

-704 ADPSITYDEERKRY
+704 ADPSITYDEERNRY

-807 DADNITDPASW
+807 DADNITDPDSW

-826 VEGDTSCLQ
+826 VEGDKSCLQ

-845 AGGKSYVSWA
+845 AGGKCYVSWA

-880 RATVITTPEY
+880 KATVITTPEY
-890 SWESVNIPVN
+890 SWECVNIAVN

-1006 KPVLFDSEGMPVLN
+1006 KPVLFDSEGAPVLN

-1047 PVLEYNFDEDFTQG
+1047 PVLEYNFDEDLTQG
-1061 IANDSAGE
+1061 TAADSAGE
-1069 NDAVL
+1069 NDAYL
-1074 SDGATYVQDDAYG
+1074 TDGAAYVQDDSYG
-1087 QVLYLDGDSGDSM
+1087 QVLYLDGDSRDGM

-1108 FPEGFFDGMDSMT
+1108 FPEGFFDGRDNVT

-1141 QDRNDYFFLKT
+1141 QDRDKYLFLKID
-1152 EPTTLKLAITT
+1152 PTNLKLAITT
-1163 NTWSGEQVAS
+1163 GSYSTEQVAS
-1173 ASGAYP
+1173 KSGAYP
-1179 NNSRTWMNIKL
+1179 NNSRTWMNIKIVL
-1190 VVTPDRISMY
+1190 TPDKMSLY
-1200 RNGELIAEQNVT
+1200 RDGELVAEENVT

-1218 GENLKAYL
+1218 GKKLKAYL
-1226 GKSFY
+1226 GRSFY
-1231 DEDMYF
+1231 EPDDLYF

-1251 GSDEVEKVYQQEEAD
+1251 GSDEVARVYQQEEAD

-1278 DTFGIPNM
+1278 DTFEIPNM

-1306 TSSDNNIITS
+1306 TSSDDNIITS

-1359 AKAPEVSEDDYVGYL
+1359 AKAQEVSEDDYVGYL

-1489 APEFIYDETTGEYV
+1489 APEFIYDESTGEYV

-1513 DENGEVAQEYE
+1513 DENGEIAQEYE

-1548 GKMEDGTPIKVIDS
+1548 GKQEDGTPIKVIDS
-1562 TMIENDGVYY
+1562 TMIENDGTYY

-1649 ITTDLDSGEFTLLD
+1649 ITTDLDSGEFTMLSD
-1663 DSEFSMP
+1663 DEFSMP
-1670 TNVQKYR
+1670 TDVHKYR

-1709 TIEAAEAIDQSL
+1709 TIASAKAIDMNA
-1721 LTADSA
+1721 LTEASKADLQA
-1727 AALQSAI
+1727 AI
-1734 DTAKAAV
+1734 ETAKAALESV
-1741 ETVTTTA
+1741 KSTE
-1748 EADAAADTL
+1748 EADAAAAEL
-1757 QEVINNLEY
+1757 QAVVDGLEY
-1766 AGSEN
+1766 AG
-1771 VTLVGF
+1771 
-1777 GKITAPD
+1777 
-1784 KTVYTVG
+1784 G
-1791 EEFDPTG
+1791 ET
-1798 MEAVVLYSD
+1798 
-1807 GTTKD
+1807 
-1812 VTDKVT
+1812 
-1818 FSGYDMNTEGQQRVT
+1818 
-1833 VTYTETYADGSTATI
+1833 
-1848 TTEIMITVN
+1848 
-1857 LGSEEPDPGEVT
+1857 VT
-1869 LTEIQVTAP
+1869 LTGISVTP
-1878 DKTTY
+1878 PTTTTY
-1883 TAGEELDLTG
+1883 TAGEELNLDGL
-1893 MKITA
+1893 KVTA
-1898 VYSDDSTK
+1898 SYSDNTSK
-1906 DVTDSENVSV
+1906 DVTEKADV
-1916 DTSECNMN
+1916 DTSACDMDA
-1924 VAGTYAVNVSYTENN
+1924 AGTYPVTVTYTENGV
-1939 TEVSSQFLITVKD
+1939 TKTDTFDIIVKD

-1960 VLTGIE
+1960 VLTGISVTPPTTTTYTAGEELNLDGLKVTASYSDNSTKDVTE
-1966 AAVPEKT
+1966 AAKVDTSACDMETAGTYTVTVSYTENDVTKTDAFEITVKDAAVEPGDVTLTGIEVTVPDNT
-1973 VYTVGDK
+1973 TYTVGDK
-1980 LDLTGMKITASYSDG
+1980 LDLTGLKVTASYSDSS
-1995 TTKDVTEAAD
+1995 TKDVTDSENVT
-2005 VDTSACNMDAAGT
+2005 VDTSECNMDAAGT
-2018 YTVKVSYTENGTT
+2018 YTVKVSYTEDGITM
-2031 VSDTFQIKVE
+2031 SDTFQIKVNV
-2041 LKDEPAGP
+2041 KDEPAQP
-2049 TDPDQ
+2049 TDPDE

-2063 GNPENPGTSAPSANA
+2063 GNPENPGTSDPSANA
-2078 GSTAVQTGDTT
+2078 GSVAVQTGDTT
-2089 NVMPVAA
+2089 NVIPVAA
-2096 VCVLAFGC
+2096 ACVLALGC
-2104 CVAAVVM
+2104 GAAVVIA

>member
-19 LVVPGGTA
+19 LTLPGPTA
-27 SVAEAAPSDSLRAH
+27 STAEAAAGDSLVAH
-41 YTFDEDFSD
+41 YGFEGDFKD
-50 SVSGSTGQQ
+50 SINGSEGTT
-59 VNANAPTII
+59 VNSNAPTLD
-68 TDDERGSVMKSGS
+68 TVDERGQVMKSGS
-81 GTGRVQT
+81 GSGRIRT
-88 DNPLYGMD
+88 DNPLYGKD

-110 NVVDQWLG
+110 NKTDTWNG
-118 VWSFASGTGNSDGFY
+118 VWSFASGAGNSDGFY
-133 GLSTNGSVFFND
+133 GLSTNGSVYFND

-155 IQFAG
+155 KEFGG
-160 NITRDGGWE
+160 NITENGGWE

-178 QIHMYKNGA
+178 QIHMYKDGA

-192 KPSTLGVHAGEGT
+192 TPSTQGVHAGEGT

-211 IEGAQYL
+211 IEGAQYM

-231 DFYMDDLKVYSEALS
+231 DFYMDDLKVYSKALS
-246 AEDVVAEYLTDENA
+246 ADEVADEYLSDSIA
-260 ANSVIESDAAAIS
+260 AKEVIEKDAAALS

-284 PTVGSSGFTTIEWTS
+284 PAMGNSGFTTIAWS
-299 DKPEV
+299 SSNKDV
-304 IAADG
+304 IADDG
-309 TVTRPADAAEEVV
+309 TVTRPEDEAAVV
-322 LTAAITAGETTKNYT
+322 TLTATITAGTESKDVT
-337 FNVTVPVADPAGD
+337 FTVSVPAADPSGD
-350 IEIYRD
+350 IEFYKD
-356 QLTLNAGFVSSDLTL
+356 QLTLDAGFVGEDLTL
-371 PIHSGKAAVSW
+371 PTASGAAAVTW
-382 TSDKE
+382 TSSNE
-387 GVIANDGTV
+387 SVIENDGTV
-396 IRPDENTDVT
+396 HRPDNNTDVT
-406 LTATLSLEG
+406 LTATLMLDG
-415 TEDVTKEFKV
+415 TDNVTKEFKV
-425 TVLAK
+425 TVIAK

-444 NTDALRGQI
+444 NTDALRGQK

-461 DEEGAYNVLHKEQP
+461 DENGTYNVLHKEQP
-475 IMYTAQGT
+475 IMYTAQGA
-483 KTYVSPQ
+483 KAYVSPQ

-496 GTFGMIAAD
+496 GSFGMIAAD
-505 GGNNNRVFLYN
+505 GGNNGRVFLYN
-516 SADLITY
+516 SENLITY
-523 TDETAVT
+523 TGETAVT
-530 LNGISNISKL
+530 LDGISNISKL
-540 YMLYDMTA
+540 HILYNMTEG
-548 KEYRLYVENKAG
+548 KYKLYVENNSG
-560 TVYLLTSEDLKE
+560 TVYLLTSEDLTE
-572 FSAAEQTEFVIP
+572 FSAAERTEYEFPAV
-584 DTENAPEY
+584 ENAPEY
-592 ATWASEIALTQAEY
+592 AAWASEIALTQAEY

-616 YNTSLEYNKI
+616 YNTSLNYNKVE
-626 DEITVEKGADIE
+626 EITVEPGTDIE
-638 TALDETFGEVT
+638 AALDDAVGEVT
-649 AAYSNGDEKTYSI
+649 AGYSNGEEKTYSI

-704 ADPSITYDEERKRY
+704 ADPSITYDEERNRY

-807 DADNITDPASW
+807 DADNITDPDSW

-826 VEGDTSCLQ
+826 VAGDTSCLQ

-845 AGGKSYVSWA
+845 AGGKCYVSWA

-880 RATVITTPEY
+880 KATVITTPEY
-890 SWESVNIPVN
+890 SWECVNIAVN

-1006 KPVLFDSEGMPVLN
+1006 KPVLFDSEGAPVLN

-1047 PVLEYNFDEDFTQG
+1047 PVLEYNFDEDLTQG
-1061 IANDSAGE
+1061 TAADSAGD
-1069 NDAVL
+1069 NDADL
-1074 SDGATYVQDDAYG
+1074 TDGAAYVQDDSYG
-1087 QVLYLDGDSGDSM
+1087 QVLYLDGDSRDGM

-1108 FPEGFFDGMDSMT
+1108 FPEGFFDGRDNVT

-1141 QDRNDYFFLKT
+1141 QDRDKYLFLKID
-1152 EPTTLKLAITT
+1152 PTNLKLAITT
-1163 NTWSGEQVAS
+1163 GSYSTEQVAS
-1173 ASGAYP
+1173 KSGAYP
-1179 NNSRTWMNIKL
+1179 NNSRTWMNIKIVL
-1190 VVTPDRISMY
+1190 TPDKMSLY
-1200 RNGELIAEQNVT
+1200 RDGELVAEENVT

-1218 GENLKAYL
+1218 GKNLKAYL
-1226 GKSFY
+1226 GRSFY
-1231 DEDMYF
+1231 EPDDLYF

-1251 GSDEVEKVYQQEEAD
+1251 GSDEVARVYQQEEAD

-1278 DTFGIPNM
+1278 DTFEIPNM

-1306 TSSDNNIITS
+1306 TSSDDNIITS

-1359 AKAPEVSEDDYVGYL
+1359 AKAQEVSEDDYVGYL

-1489 APEFIYDETTGEYV
+1489 APEFIYDESTGEYV

-1513 DENGEVAQEYE
+1513 DENGEIAQEYE

-1548 GKMEDGTPIKVIDS
+1548 GKQEDGTPIKVIDS
-1562 TMIENDGVYY
+1562 TMIENDGTYY

-1649 ITTDLDSGEFTLLD
+1649 ITTDLESGEFTMLSD
-1663 DSEFSMP
+1663 DEFSMP
-1670 TNVQKYR
+1670 TDVHKYR

-1709 TIEAAEAIDQSL
+1709 TIVSAEAIDMNA
-1721 LTADSA
+1721 LTEASKADLQA
-1727 AALQSAI
+1727 AI
-1734 DTAKAAV
+1734 ETAKAAL
-1741 ETVTTTA
+1741 ESAASTE
-1748 EADAAADTL
+1748 EADAAAAAL
-1757 QEVINNLEY
+1757 QAVIDSLKYE
-1766 AGSEN
+1766 GGET
-1771 VTLVGF
+1771 VTLTGISV
-1777 GKITAPD
+1777 KPPTKTTYTAGD
-1784 KTVYTVG
+1784 ELSLDGLKVT
-1791 EEFDPTG
+1791 
-1798 MEAVVLYSD
+1798 AAYSD
-1807 GTTKD
+1807 NSTDD
-1812 VTDKVT
+1812 VTDKATVDT
-1818 FSGYDMNTEGQQRVT
+1818 SACNMDAAGTYTVT
-1833 VTYTETYADGSTATI
+1833 VTYTENGVTKTDTFD
-1848 TTEIMITVN
+1848 ITVQ
-1857 LGSEEPDPGEVT
+1857 D
-1869 LTEIQVTAP
+1869 
-1878 DKTTY
+1878 
-1883 TAGEELDLTG
+1883 AG
-1893 MKITA
+1893 
-1898 VYSDDSTK
+1898 
-1906 DVTDSENVSV
+1906 
-1916 DTSECNMN
+1916 
-1924 VAGTYAVNVSYTENN
+1924 
-1939 TEVSSQFLITVKD
+1939 
-1952 AAVEPGEA
+1952 VEPGEA
-1960 VLTGIE
+1960 VLTGISVTPPATTTYTAGDE
-1966 AAVPEKT
+1966 LNLDGLEVMAMYSDNTSKDVTAEAEVDTSACDMDAAGTYTVTVTYTENGVTKTDTFDITVKAAAVEPGDVTLTGIAVT
-1973 VYTVGDK
+1973 VPDSTTYTVGDK
-1980 LDLTGMKITASYSDG
+1980 LDLTGLKVTASYSDSSS
-1995 TTKDVTEAAD
+1995 KDVTDSENLT
-2005 VDTSACNMDAAGT
+2005 VDTSECNMDAAGT
-2018 YTVKVSYTENGTT
+2018 YTVKVSYTENGITM
-2031 VSDTFQIKVE
+2031 SDTFQIKVNA
-2041 LKDEPAGP
+2041 KDEPAQP
-2049 TDPDQ
+2049 TDPDE

-2089 NVMPVAA
+2089 NVLPIAA

-2104 CVAAVVM
+2104 GAAAVVL

>member
-1 MKKRIL
+1 
-7 SLLLAGGMILTS
+7 
-19 LVVPGGTA
+19 
-27 SVAEAAPSDSLRAH
+27 
-41 YTFDEDFSD
+41 
-50 SVSGSTGQQ
+50 
-59 VNANAPTII
+59 
-68 TDDERGSVMKSGS
+68 MKSGS
-81 GTGRVQT
+81 GSGRIRT
-88 DNPLYGMD
+88 DNPLYGKD

-110 NVVDQWLG
+110 NKTDTWNG
-118 VWSFASGTGNSDGFY
+118 VWSFASGAGNSDGFY
-133 GLSTNGSVFFND
+133 GLSTNGSVYFND

-155 IQFAG
+155 KEFGG
-160 NITRDGGWE
+160 NITENGGWE

-178 QIHMYKNGA
+178 QIHMYKDGA

-192 KPSTLGVHAGEGT
+192 TPSTQGVHAGEGT

-211 IEGAQYL
+211 IEGAQYM

-231 DFYMDDLKVYSEALS
+231 DFYMDDLKVYSKALS
-246 AEDVVAEYLTDENA
+246 ADEVADEYLSDSIA
-260 ANSVIESDAAAIS
+260 AKEVIEKDAAALS

-284 PTVGSSGFTTIEWTS
+284 PAMGNSGFTTIAWS
-299 DKPEV
+299 SSNKDV
-304 IAADG
+304 IADDG
-309 TVTRPADAAEEVV
+309 TVTRPEDEAAVV
-322 LTAAITAGETTKNYT
+322 TLTATITAGTESKDVT
-337 FNVTVPVADPAGD
+337 FTVSVPAADPSGD
-350 IEIYRD
+350 IEFYKD
-356 QLTLNAGFVSSDLTL
+356 QLTLDAGFVGEDLTL
-371 PIHSGKAAVSW
+371 PTASGAAAVTW
-382 TSDKE
+382 TSSNE
-387 GVIANDGTV
+387 SVIENDGTV
-396 IRPDENTDVT
+396 HRPDNNTDVT
-406 LTATLSLEG
+406 LTATLMLDG
-415 TEDVTKEFKV
+415 TDNVTKEFKV
-425 TVLAK
+425 TVIAK

-444 NTDALRGQI
+444 NTDALRGQK

-461 DEEGAYNVLHKEQP
+461 DENGTYNVLHKEQP
-475 IMYTAQGT
+475 IMYTAQGA
-483 KTYVSPQ
+483 KAYVSPQ

-496 GTFGMIAAD
+496 GSFGMIAAD
-505 GGNNNRVFLYN
+505 GGNNGRVFLYN
-516 SADLITY
+516 SENLITY
-523 TDETAVT
+523 TGETAVT
-530 LNGISNISKL
+530 LDGISNISKL
-540 YMLYDMTA
+540 HILYNMTEG
-548 KEYRLYVENKAG
+548 KYKLYVENNSG
-560 TVYLLTSEDLKE
+560 TVYLLTSEDLTE
-572 FSAAEQTEFVIP
+572 FSAAERTEYEFPAV
-584 DTENAPEY
+584 ENAPEY
-592 ATWASEIALTQAEY
+592 AAWASEIALTQAEY

-616 YNTSLEYNKI
+616 YNTSLNYNKVE
-626 DEITVEKGADIE
+626 EITVEPGTDIE
-638 TALDETFGEVT
+638 AALDDAVGEVT
-649 AAYSNGDEKTYSI
+649 AGYSNGEEKTYSI

-704 ADPSITYDEERKRY
+704 ADPSITYDEERNRY

-807 DADNITDPASW
+807 DADNITDPDSW

-826 VEGDTSCLQ
+826 AEGDTSCLQ

-845 AGGKSYVSWA
+845 AGGKCYVSWA

-880 RATVITTPEY
+880 KATVITTPEY
-890 SWESVNIPVN
+890 SWECVNIAVN

-1006 KPVLFDSEGMPVLN
+1006 KPVLFDSEGAPVLN

-1047 PVLEYNFDEDFTQG
+1047 PVLEYNFDEDLTQG
-1061 IANDSAGE
+1061 TAADSAGD
-1069 NDAVL
+1069 NDADL
-1074 SDGATYVQDDAYG
+1074 TDGAAYVQDDSYG
-1087 QVLYLDGDSGDSM
+1087 QVLYLDGDSRDGM

-1108 FPEGFFDGMDSMT
+1108 FPEGFFDGRDNVT

-1141 QDRNDYFFLKT
+1141 QDRDKYLFLKID
-1152 EPTTLKLAITT
+1152 PTNLKLAITT
-1163 NTWSGEQVAS
+1163 GSYSTEQVAS
-1173 ASGAYP
+1173 KSGAYP
-1179 NNSRTWMNIKL
+1179 NNSRTWMNIKIVL
-1190 VVTPDRISMY
+1190 TPDKMSLY
-1200 RNGELIAEQNVT
+1200 RDGELVAEENVT

-1218 GENLKAYL
+1218 GKNLKAYL
-1226 GKSFY
+1226 GRSFY
-1231 DEDMYF
+1231 EPDDLYF

-1251 GSDEVEKVYQQEEAD
+1251 GSDEVARVYQQEEAD

-1278 DTFGIPNM
+1278 DTFEIPNM

-1306 TSSDNNIITS
+1306 TSSDDNIITS

-1359 AKAPEVSEDDYVGYL
+1359 AKAQEVSEDDYVGYL

-1489 APEFIYDETTGEYV
+1489 APEFIYDESTGEYV

-1513 DENGEVAQEYE
+1513 DENGEIAQEYE

-1538 FTDAQVYHSG
+1538 FTDAQIYHSG
-1548 GKMEDGTPIKVIDS
+1548 GKQEDGTPIKVIDS
-1562 TMIENDGVYY
+1562 TMIENDGTYY

-1649 ITTDLDSGEFTLLD
+1649 ITTDLDSGEFTMLSD
-1663 DSEFSMP
+1663 DEFSMP
-1670 TNVQKYR
+1670 TDVHKYR

-1709 TIEAAEAIDQSL
+1709 TIVSAEAIDMNA
-1721 LTADSA
+1721 LTEASKADLQA
-1727 AALQSAI
+1727 AI
-1734 DTAKAAV
+1734 ETAKAAL
-1741 ETVTTTA
+1741 ESAASTE
-1748 EADAAADTL
+1748 EADAAAAAL
-1757 QEVINNLEY
+1757 QAVIDSLKYE
-1766 AGSEN
+1766 GGET
-1771 VTLVGF
+1771 VTLTGISV
-1777 GKITAPD
+1777 KPPTKTTYTAGD
-1784 KTVYTVG
+1784 ELSLDGLKVT
-1791 EEFDPTG
+1791 
-1798 MEAVVLYSD
+1798 AAYSD
-1807 GTTKD
+1807 NSTDD
-1812 VTDKVT
+1812 VTDKATVDT
-1818 FSGYDMNTEGQQRVT
+1818 SACNMDAAGTYTVT
-1833 VTYTETYADGSTATI
+1833 VTYTENGVTKTDTFD
-1848 TTEIMITVN
+1848 ITVQ
-1857 LGSEEPDPGEVT
+1857 D
-1869 LTEIQVTAP
+1869 
-1878 DKTTY
+1878 
-1883 TAGEELDLTG
+1883 AG
-1893 MKITA
+1893 
-1898 VYSDDSTK
+1898 
-1906 DVTDSENVSV
+1906 
-1916 DTSECNMN
+1916 
-1924 VAGTYAVNVSYTENN
+1924 
-1939 TEVSSQFLITVKD
+1939 
-1952 AAVEPGEA
+1952 VEPGEA
-1960 VLTGIE
+1960 VLTGISVTPPATTTYTAGDE
-1966 AAVPEKT
+1966 LNLDGLEVMAMYSDNTSKDVTAEAEVDTSACDMDAAGTYTVTVTYTENGVTKTDTFDITVKAAAVEPGDVTLTGIAVT
-1973 VYTVGDK
+1973 VPDSTTYTVGDK
-1980 LDLTGMKITASYSDG
+1980 LDLTGLKVTASYSDSSS
-1995 TTKDVTEAAD
+1995 KDVTDSENLT
-2005 VDTSACNMDAAGT
+2005 VDTSECNMDAAGT
-2018 YTVKVSYTENGTT
+2018 YTVKVSYTENGITM
-2031 VSDTFQIKVE
+2031 SDTFQIKVNA
-2041 LKDEPAGP
+2041 KDEPAQP
-2049 TDPDQ
+2049 TDPDE

-2089 NVMPVAA
+2089 NVLPIAA

-2104 CVAAVVM
+2104 GAAAVVL

>member
-19 LVVPGGTA
+19 LTLPGQAA
-27 SVAEAAPSDSLRAH
+27 STAEAAAGDSLVAH
-41 YTFDEDFSD
+41 YGFDGDFKD
-50 SVSGSTGQQ
+50 SVNGSEGKA
-59 VNANAPTII
+59 VNSNAPTLV
-68 TDDERGSVMKSGS
+68 TDDERGQVMKSGS
-81 GTGRVQT
+81 GTGRIQT
-88 DNPLYGMD
+88 DNPLYGKD

-110 NVVDQWLG
+110 NAVDQWLG
-118 VWSFASGTGNSDGFY
+118 VWSFASGAGNSDGFY

-155 IQFAG
+155 TQFSG
-160 NITRDGGWE
+160 NITKDGGWE

-178 QIHMYKNGA
+178 QIHMYKDGA

-192 KPSTLGVHAGEGT
+192 TPSTQGVHAGEGT

-211 IEGAQYL
+211 IEGAQYM

-231 DFYMDDLKVYSEALS
+231 DFYMDDLKVYSKALS
-246 AEDVVAEYLTDENA
+246 TDEVADEYLSDSIA
-260 ANSVIESDAAAIS
+260 AKEVIEKDAAALS

-284 PTVGSSGFTTIEWTS
+284 PATGNSGFTTIAWS
-299 DKPEV
+299 SNNKDV
-304 IAADG
+304 IADDG
-309 TVTRPADAAEEVV
+309 TVTRPEDEAAVV
-322 LTAAITAGETTKNYT
+322 TLTATITAGTESKDVT
-337 FNVTVPVADPAGD
+337 FTVSVPAADPSGD
-350 IEIYRD
+350 IEFYKD
-356 QLTLNAGFVSSDLTL
+356 QLTLDAGFVGEDLTL
-371 PIHSGKAAVSW
+371 PTASGAAAVKW
-382 TSDKE
+382 TSSNE
-387 GVIANDGTV
+387 SVIENDGTV
-396 IRPDENTDVT
+396 HRPDANTDVT
-406 LTATLSLEG
+406 LTATLMLDG
-415 TEDVTKEFKV
+415 TDNVTKEFKV
-425 TVLAK
+425 TVIAK

-444 NTDALRGQI
+444 NTDALRGQK

-461 DEEGAYNVLHKEQP
+461 DENGTYNVLHKEQP
-475 IMYTAQGT
+475 IMYTAQGA
-483 KTYVSPQ
+483 KAYVSPQ

-496 GTFGMIAAD
+496 GSFGMIAAD
-505 GGNNNRVFLYN
+505 GGNNGRVFLYN
-516 SADLITY
+516 SEDLITY
-523 TDETAVT
+523 TGETAVT
-530 LNGISNISKL
+530 LDGISNISKL
-540 YMLYDMTA
+540 HILYNMTEG
-548 KEYRLYVENKAG
+548 KYKLYVENNAG
-560 TVYLLTSEDLKE
+560 TVYLLTSEDLTE
-572 FSAAEQTEFVIP
+572 FSAAERTEYDFPAV
-584 DTENAPEY
+584 ENAPEY
-592 ATWASEIALTQAEY
+592 AAWASEIALTQAEY

-616 YNTSLEYNKI
+616 YNTSLNYNKVE
-626 DEITVEKGADIE
+626 EITVEPGTDIE
-638 TALDETFGEVT
+638 AALDDAVGEVT
-649 AAYSNGDEKTYSI
+649 AGYSNGEEKTYSI

-704 ADPSITYDEERKRY
+704 ADPSITYDEERDRY

-807 DADNITDPASW
+807 DADNITDPDSW

-826 VEGDTSCLQ
+826 AAGDTSCLQ

-845 AGGKSYVSWA
+845 AGGKCYVSWA

-880 RATVITTPEY
+880 KATVITTPEY
-890 SWESVNIPVN
+890 SWECVNIAVN

-1020 LSDEEFAMGGSE
+1020 LSDEEFAMDGSE

-1278 DTFGIPNM
+1278 DTFEIPNM

-1359 AKAPEVSEDDYVGYL
+1359 AKAQEVSEDDYVGYL

-1489 APEFIYDETTGEYV
+1489 APEFIYDESTGEYV

-1513 DENGEVAQEYE
+1513 DENGEIAQEYE

-1538 FTDAQVYHSG
+1538 FTDAEVYHSG

-1562 TMIENDGVYY
+1562 TMIENDGTYY

-1622 NEKTEDGKDQWCLM
+1622 NEKTEDGKAQWCLM

-1649 ITTDLDSGEFTLLD
+1649 ITTDLDSGEFTMLSD
-1663 DSEFSMP
+1663 DEFSMP
-1670 TNVQKYR
+1670 TDVHKYR

-1709 TIEAAEAIDQSL
+1709 TIASAEEIDMNALTEASKAELQAAIE
-1721 LTADSA
+1721 
-1727 AALQSAI
+1727 
-1734 DTAKAAV
+1734 TAKAAL
-1741 ETVTTTA
+1741 ESAKSTE
-1748 EADAAADTL
+1748 EADAAAAEL
-1757 QEVINNLEY
+1757 QAVIDGLEY
-1766 AGSEN
+1766 AGGET
-1771 VTLVGF
+1771 VTLTGISV
-1777 GKITAPD
+1777 TPP
-1784 KTVYTVG
+1784 TTTTYTVG
-1791 EEFDPTG
+1791 DKLNLDGLKVT
-1798 MEAVVLYSD
+1798 ASYSD
-1807 GTTKD
+1807 NSTKD
-1812 VTDKVT
+1812 VTEAAKVDT
-1818 FSGYDMNTEGQQRVT
+1818 SACDMDAAGTYTVT
-1833 VTYTETYADGSTATI
+1833 VTYTENG
-1848 TTEIMITVN
+1848 
-1857 LGSEEPDPGEVT
+1857 VT
-1869 LTEIQVTAP
+1869 
-1878 DKTTY
+1878 KTD
-1883 TAGEELDLTG
+1883 AFD
-1893 MKITA
+1893 
-1898 VYSDDSTK
+1898 
-1906 DVTDSENVSV
+1906 
-1916 DTSECNMN
+1916 
-1924 VAGTYAVNVSYTENN
+1924 
-1939 TEVSSQFLITVKD
+1939 ITVKD

-1960 VLTGIE
+1960 VLTGISVTPPTTTTYTVGDELNLDGLKVTASYSDNSTKDVTE
-1966 AAVPEKT
+1966 AAKVDTSACDMKTAGTYTVTVSYTENDVTKADAFEIIVKDAAVEPGDVTLTGIEVTVPDNT
-1973 VYTVGDK
+1973 TYTVGDK
-1980 LDLTGMKITASYSDG
+1980 LDLTGLKVTASYSDSS
-1995 TTKDVTEAAD
+1995 TKDVTDSENLT
-2005 VDTSACNMDAAGT
+2005 VDTAECNMDAAGT
-2018 YTVKVSYTENGTT
+2018 YTVKVSYTEDGITM
-2031 VSDTFQIKVE
+2031 SDTFQIKVNV
-2041 LKDEPAGP
+2041 KGEPTQP
-2049 TDPDQ
+2049 TDPDE
-2054 EAPDPSDRP
+2054 EAPAPSDRP
-2063 GNPENPGTSAPSANA
+2063 GNPENPGTSDPSANA

-2096 VCVLAFGC
+2096 ACVLALGC
-2104 CVAAVVM
+2104 GAAVVIA

>member
-19 LVVPGGTA
+19 LTLPGPAA
-27 SVAEAAPSDSLRAH
+27 STAEAAAGDSLVAH
-41 YTFDEDFSD
+41 YGFEGDFKD
-50 SVSGSTGQQ
+50 SVNGSEGTT
-59 VNANAPTII
+59 VNSNAPTLV
-68 TDDERGSVMKSGS
+68 TDDERGQVMKSGS
-81 GTGRVQT
+81 GSGRIRT
-88 DNPLYGMD
+88 DNPLYGKD

-110 NVVDQWLG
+110 NKTDTWNG
-118 VWSFASGTGNSDGFY
+118 VWSFASGAGNSDGFY
-133 GLSTNGSVFFND
+133 GLSTDGSVYFND

-155 IQFAG
+155 KEFSG
-160 NITRDGGWE
+160 NITENGGWE

-178 QIHMYKNGA
+178 QIHMYKDGA

-192 KPSTLGVHAGEGT
+192 TPSTQGVHAGEGT

-211 IEGAQYL
+211 IEGAQYM

-231 DFYMDDLKVYSEALS
+231 DFYMDDLKVYSKALS
-246 AEDVVAEYLTDENA
+246 ADEVADEYLSDSIA
-260 ANSVIESDAAAIS
+260 AKEVIEKDAAALS

-284 PTVGSSGFTTIEWTS
+284 PATGNSGFTTIAWS
-299 DKPEV
+299 SSNKDV
-304 IAADG
+304 IADDG
-309 TVTRPADAAEEVV
+309 TVTRPEDEAAVV
-322 LTAAITAGETTKNYT
+322 TLTATITAGTESKDVT
-337 FNVTVPVADPAGD
+337 FTVSVPAADPSGD
-350 IEIYRD
+350 IEFYKD
-356 QLTLNAGFVSSDLTL
+356 QLTLDAGFVGEDLTL
-371 PIHSGKAAVSW
+371 PTASGAAAVTW
-382 TSDKE
+382 TSSNE
-387 GVIANDGTV
+387 SVIENDGTV
-396 IRPDENTDVT
+396 HRPDNNTDVT
-406 LTATLSLEG
+406 LTATLMLDG
-415 TEDVTKEFKV
+415 TDNVTKEFKV
-425 TVLAK
+425 TVIAK

-444 NTDALRGQI
+444 NTDALRGQK

-461 DEEGAYNVLHKEQP
+461 DENGTYNVLHKEQP
-475 IMYTAQGT
+475 IMYTAQGA
-483 KTYVSPQ
+483 KAYVSPQ

-496 GTFGMIAAD
+496 GSFGMIAAD
-505 GGNNNRVFLYN
+505 GGNNGRVFLYN
-516 SADLITY
+516 SENLITY
-523 TDETAVT
+523 TGETAVT
-530 LNGISNISKL
+530 LDGISNISKL
-540 YMLYDMTA
+540 HILYNMTEG
-548 KEYRLYVENKAG
+548 KYKLYVENNSG
-560 TVYLLTSEDLKE
+560 TVYLLTSEDLTE
-572 FSAAEQTEFVIP
+572 FSAAERTEYEFPAV
-584 DTENAPEY
+584 ENAPEY
-592 ATWASEIALTQAEY
+592 AAWASEIALTQAEY

-616 YNTSLEYNKI
+616 YNTSLNYNKVE
-626 DEITVEKGADIE
+626 EITVEPGTDIE
-638 TALDETFGEVT
+638 AALDDAVGEVK
-649 AAYSNGDEKTYSI
+649 AGYSNGEEKTYSI

-704 ADPSITYDEERKRY
+704 ADPSITYDEERNRY

-807 DADNITDPASW
+807 DADNITDPDSW

-826 VEGDTSCLQ
+826 VEGDKSCLQ

-845 AGGKSYVSWA
+845 AGGKCYVSWA

-880 RATVITTPEY
+880 KATVITTPEY
-890 SWESVNIPVN
+890 SWECVNIAVN

-1006 KPVLFDSEGMPVLN
+1006 KPVLFDSEGAPVLN

-1047 PVLEYNFDEDFTQG
+1047 PVLEYNFDEDLTQG
-1061 IANDSAGE
+1061 TAADSAGD
-1069 NDAVL
+1069 NDADL
-1074 SDGATYVQDDAYG
+1074 TDGAAYVQDDSYG
-1087 QVLYLDGDSGDSM
+1087 QVLYLDGDSRDGM

-1108 FPEGFFDGMDSMT
+1108 FPEGFFDGRDNVT

-1141 QDRNDYFFLKT
+1141 QDRDKYLFLKID
-1152 EPTTLKLAITT
+1152 PTNLKLAITT
-1163 NTWSGEQVAS
+1163 GSYSTEQVAS
-1173 ASGAYP
+1173 KSGAYP
-1179 NNSRTWMNIKL
+1179 NNSRTWMNIKIVL
-1190 VVTPDRISMY
+1190 TPDKMSLY
-1200 RNGELIAEQNVT
+1200 RDGELVAEENVT

-1218 GENLKAYL
+1218 GKNLKAYL
-1226 GKSFY
+1226 GRSFY
-1231 DEDMYF
+1231 EPDDLYF

-1251 GSDEVEKVYQQEEAD
+1251 GSDEVARVYQQEEAD

-1278 DTFGIPNM
+1278 DTFEIPNM

-1306 TSSDNNIITS
+1306 TSSDDNIITS

-1359 AKAPEVSEDDYVGYL
+1359 AKAQEVSEDDYVGYL

-1489 APEFIYDETTGEYV
+1489 APEFIYDESTGEYV

-1513 DENGEVAQEYE
+1513 DENGEIAQEYE

-1548 GKMEDGTPIKVIDS
+1548 GKQEDGTPIKVIDS
-1562 TMIENDGVYY
+1562 TMIENDGTYY

-1649 ITTDLDSGEFTLLD
+1649 ITTDLDSGEFTMLSD
-1663 DSEFSMP
+1663 DEFSMP
-1670 TNVQKYR
+1670 TDVHKYR

-1709 TIEAAEAIDQSL
+1709 TIVSAEAIDMNA
-1721 LTADSA
+1721 LTEASKADLQA
-1727 AALQSAI
+1727 AI
-1734 DTAKAAV
+1734 ETAKAAL
-1741 ETVTTTA
+1741 ESAASTE
-1748 EADAAADTL
+1748 EADAAAAAL
-1757 QEVINNLEY
+1757 QAVIDSLKYE
-1766 AGSEN
+1766 GGET
-1771 VTLVGF
+1771 VTLTGISV
-1777 GKITAPD
+1777 KPPTKTTYTAGD
-1784 KTVYTVG
+1784 ELSLDGLKVT
-1791 EEFDPTG
+1791 
-1798 MEAVVLYSD
+1798 AAYSD
-1807 GTTKD
+1807 NSTDD
-1812 VTDKVT
+1812 VTDKATVDT
-1818 FSGYDMNTEGQQRVT
+1818 SACNMDAAGTYTVT
-1833 VTYTETYADGSTATI
+1833 VTYTENGVTKTDTFD
-1848 TTEIMITVN
+1848 ITVQ
-1857 LGSEEPDPGEVT
+1857 D
-1869 LTEIQVTAP
+1869 
-1878 DKTTY
+1878 
-1883 TAGEELDLTG
+1883 AG
-1893 MKITA
+1893 
-1898 VYSDDSTK
+1898 
-1906 DVTDSENVSV
+1906 
-1916 DTSECNMN
+1916 
-1924 VAGTYAVNVSYTENN
+1924 
-1939 TEVSSQFLITVKD
+1939 
-1952 AAVEPGEA
+1952 VEPGEA
-1960 VLTGIE
+1960 VLTGISVTPPATTTYTAGDE
-1966 AAVPEKT
+1966 LNLDGLEVMAMYSDNTSKDVTAEAEVDTSACDMDAAGTYTVTVTYTENGVTKTDTFDITVKAAAVEPGDVTLTGIAVT
-1973 VYTVGDK
+1973 VPDSTTYTVGDK
-1980 LDLTGMKITASYSDG
+1980 LDLTGLKVTASYSDSSS
-1995 TTKDVTEAAD
+1995 KDVTDSENLT
-2005 VDTSACNMDAAGT
+2005 VDTSECNMDAAGT
-2018 YTVKVSYTENGTT
+2018 YTVKVSYTENGITM
-2031 VSDTFQIKVE
+2031 SDTFQIKVNA
-2041 LKDEPAGP
+2041 KDEPAQP
-2049 TDPDQ
+2049 TDPDE

-2089 NVMPVAA
+2089 NVLPIAA

-2104 CVAAVVM
+2104 GAAAVVL

>member
-19 LVVPGGTA
+19 LTLPGPTA
-27 SVAEAAPSDSLRAH
+27 STAEAAAGDSLVAH
-41 YTFDEDFSD
+41 YGFDGDFKD
-50 SVSGSTGQQ
+50 SVNGSEGTT
-59 VNANAPTII
+59 VNSNAPTLV
-68 TDDERGSVMKSGS
+68 TDDERGQVMKSGS
-81 GTGRVQT
+81 STGRIQT
-88 DNPLYGMD
+88 DNPLYGKD

-110 NVVDQWLG
+110 NAVDQWLG
-118 VWSFASGTGNSDGFY
+118 IWSFASGAGNSDGFY

-155 IQFAG
+155 TQFAG
-160 NITRDGGWE
+160 NITKDGGWE

-178 QIHMYKNGA
+178 QIHMYKDGA

-192 KPSTLGVHAGEGT
+192 TPSTLGVHAGEGT

-231 DFYMDDLKVYSEALS
+231 DFYMDDLKVYSTALS
-246 AEDVVAEYLTDENA
+246 AEDVLAEYLSDETEAKAIVA
-260 ANSVIESDAAAIS
+260 ADKEALN
-273 VPESTMVDLQL
+273 VD
-284 PTVGSSGFTTIEWTS
+284 PTVQQSLSLPSAGASEYTQITWESSNES
-299 DKPEV
+299 V

-309 TVTRPADAAEEVV
+309 TVTRPEEDTVV
-322 LTAAITAGETTKNYT
+322 TLTATITLGAVADTKI
-337 FNVTVPVADPAGD
+337 FEVTVPKADPQGD
-350 IEIYRD
+350 LQMYAD
-356 QLTLNAGFVSSDLTL
+356 QLTLNAGYVGSDLEL
-371 PIHSGKAAVSW
+371 PISSGPAAVTWSSSN
-382 TSDKE
+382 SDAITPAGAVTRGKE
-387 GVIANDGTV
+387 NV
-396 IRPDENTDVT
+396 DVT
-406 LTATLSLEG
+406 LTATLKMDG
-415 TEDVTKEFKV
+415 ATDVTKEFKLV
-425 TVLAK
+425 VLAE
-430 GGNVATYVSNDPGL
+430 GGNVASYVSNDKALSTDGL
-444 NTDALRGQI
+444 KGQK
-453 GGMMIAAE
+453 GGMKLAAE
-461 DEEGAYNVLHKEQP
+461 GEDGYEALHKDQP
-475 IMYTAQGT
+475 IMYTAEGA
-483 KTYVSPQ
+483 KAYVSPY

-496 GTFGMIAAD
+496 GTFGMAAAD
-505 GGNNNRVFLYN
+505 GGNNGKVFFYN
-516 SADLITY
+516 SEDLTTY
-523 TDETAVT
+523 TDETEVT
-530 LNGISNISKL
+530 LPGISNISKL
-540 YMLYDMTA
+540 YIVYDMTA
-548 KEYRLYVENKAG
+548 EEYRIFVQNSSG
-560 TVYLLTSEDLKE
+560 TCYKLTSKDLKE
-572 FSAAEQTEFVIP
+572 FTDAERTEFTFPEVEGAP
-584 DTENAPEY
+584 DDAI
-592 ATWASEIALTQAEY
+592 WASETALTQEEY
-606 DKVTKKFTNP
+606 DRVTDKFTNP
-616 YNTSLEYNKI
+616 HNTSLDYNKVT
-626 DEITVEKGADIE
+626 EITVDPGDDIE
-638 TALDETFGEVT
+638 AALNEAIGDITAE
-649 AAYSNGDEKTYSI
+649 YSNGAERTYSV
-662 RWNSDDLA
+662 RWDSDDLA
-670 KADSTREG
+670 KADSSREG
-678 MEYTIRGTIGGSA
+678 MEYTINGTIGGSA
-691 YFTEA
+691 YFTDA

-704 ADPSITYDEERKRY
+704 ADPCISYDAERNRY

-734 YDRLVIRVADTIEGL
+734 YDRLVIRVSDTIAGL
-749 ADAEEHVVWDESEVE
+749 ADAEEHVIWDESENE
-764 GYGQFIWAPELHKIG
+764 GFGQFIWAPELHEIG
-779 DYWYFISTAAVGEG
+779 GEWYFLSTAARVES
-793 GYSFDI
+793 GYSFDL
-799 RPFMMRCN
+799 RPFIMKCN
-807 DADNITDPASW
+807 DPDDITNPDSW
-818 GEPERVKP
+818 GEPQRISLYD
-826 VEGDTSCLQ
+826 GDTTALNA
-835 VMSLDMTYFE
+835 MSLDMTYFE
-845 AGGKSYVSWA
+845 ANGKSYYAWA
-855 DKTQE
+855 DFTR
-860 NLSKV
+860 NTDNPNGVSSIY
-865 FIATVDPEDPTQLTS
+865 IASVDPSDPTQLTS
-880 RATVITTPEY
+880 KCSVIAVPEY
-890 SWESVNIPVN
+890 TWELVRYTVN
-900 EGSAAFVKDGT
+900 EGPSVIKNNGKI
-911 VYLAF
+911 YMAF
-916 SAAATGAE
+916 SASGTGAE
-924 YCVGLM
+924 YCVGLL
-930 TADADADLTDA
+930 TADENADLLDPD
-941 SNWTKVPYPVLT
+941 SWTKTPYPVLT
-953 SGDFN
+953 SGDF
-958 DELCGPGHNSFT
+958 DDLLCGPGHNQFT
-970 TDEYGNLVIVYHA
+970 VDEEGNPIIVYHA

-1006 KPVLFDSEGMPVLN
+1006 KPVLFDSDGTPVLN

-1061 IANDSAGE
+1061 TAKDSAGK
-1069 NDAVL
+1069 NDAAL
-1074 SDGATYVQDDAYG
+1074 SDGAVYVQDDSYG

-1108 FPEGFFDGMDSMT
+1108 FPKGFFDGMDSMT

-1163 NTWSGEQVAS
+1163 NTWSGEQVAT

-1218 GENLKAYL
+1218 GKDLKAYL

-1231 DEDMYF
+1231 EEDMYF

-1251 GSDEVEKVYQQEEAD
+1251 GSDEVARVYQQEEAD
-1266 RIAMLEDVQRVA
+1266 RIEMLGDVQRAA
-1278 DTFGIPNM
+1278 DTFEIPNA

-1306 TSSDNNIITS
+1306 TSSDDNIITS

-1359 AKAPEVSEDDYVGYL
+1359 AKAQEVSEDDYVGYL

-1489 APEFIYDETTGEYV
+1489 APEFIYDESTGEYV

-1513 DENGEVAQEYE
+1513 DENGEIAQEYE

-1538 FTDAQVYHSG
+1538 FTDAEVYHSG

-1562 TMIENDGVYY
+1562 TMIENDGTYY

-1649 ITTDLDSGEFTLLD
+1649 ITTDLDSGEFTMLSD
-1663 DSEFSMP
+1663 DEFSMP
-1670 TNVQKYR
+1670 TDVHKYR

-1721 LTADSA
+1721 LTEESA
-1727 AALQSAI
+1727 EALQSAI
-1734 DTAKAAV
+1734 DTAKAAL
-1741 ETVTTTA
+1741 ETVATTA
-1748 EADAAADTL
+1748 EADAAADVL
-1757 QEVINNLEY
+1757 QEAINNVEY
-1766 AGSEN
+1766 AGDEPEPA
-1771 VTLVGF
+1771 VTLTGISV
-1777 GKITAPD
+1777 TAPE
-1784 KTVYTVG
+1784 KTTYTVG
-1791 EEFDPTG
+1791 EELTLDGLKVT
-1798 MEAVVLYSD
+1798 ASYSD
-1807 GTTKD
+1807 NTGKD
-1812 VTDKVT
+1812 VT
-1818 FSGYDMNTEGQQRVT
+1818 EA
-1833 VTYTETYADGSTATI
+1833 AD
-1848 TTEIMITVN
+1848 
-1857 LGSEEPDPGEVT
+1857 
-1869 LTEIQVTAP
+1869 
-1878 DKTTY
+1878 
-1883 TAGEELDLTG
+1883 
-1893 MKITA
+1893 
-1898 VYSDDSTK
+1898 
-1906 DVTDSENVSV
+1906 V
-1916 DTSECNMN
+1916 DTSACDMN
-1924 VAGTYAVNVSYTENN
+1924 AAGTYTVTVSYTEG
-1939 TEVSSQFLITVKD
+1939 EVTKTDSFEITVKD

-1966 AAVPEKT
+1966 AAAPEKT

-1980 LDLTGMKITASYSDG
+1980 LDLTGLKITASYSDG
-1995 TTKDVTEAAD
+1995 ATKDVTEAAD
-2005 VDTSACNMDAAGT
+2005 VDTSACDMDKAGT
-2018 YTVKVSYTENGTT
+2018 YTVKVSYTENGIT

-2063 GNPENPGTSAPSANA
+2063 GNPENPGTSAPSGNA

-2089 NVMPVAA
+2089 NVMPMAA

-2104 CVAAVVM
+2104 CAAVAVL

>member
-19 LVVPGGTA
+19 LTLPGPAA
-27 SVAEAAPSDSLRAH
+27 STAEAAAGDSLVAH
-41 YTFDEDFSD
+41 YGFDGDFKD
-50 SVSGSTGQQ
+50 SVNGSEGNA
-59 VNANAPTII
+59 VNSNAPTLV
-68 TDDERGSVMKSGS
+68 TDDERGQVMKSGS
-81 GTGRVQT
+81 GTGRIQT
-88 DNPLYGMD
+88 DNPLYGKD

-110 NVVDQWLG
+110 NAVDQWLG
-118 VWSFASGTGNSDGFY
+118 VWSFASGAGNSDGFY

-155 IQFAG
+155 TQFSG
-160 NITRDGGWE
+160 NITKDGGWE

-178 QIHMYKNGA
+178 QIHMYKDGA

-192 KPSTLGVHAGEGT
+192 TPSTQGVHAGEGT

-211 IEGAQYL
+211 IEGAQYM

-231 DFYMDDLKVYSEALS
+231 DFYMDDLKVYSKALS
-246 AEDVVAEYLTDENA
+246 TDEVADEYLSDSIA
-260 ANSVIESDAAAIS
+260 AKEVIEKDAAALS

-284 PTVGSSGFTTIEWTS
+284 PATGNSGFTTIAWS
-299 DKPEV
+299 SSNKDV
-304 IAADG
+304 IADDG
-309 TVTRPADAAEEVV
+309 TVTRPEDEAAVV
-322 LTAAITAGETTKNYT
+322 TLTATITAGTESKDVT
-337 FNVTVPVADPAGD
+337 FTVSVPAADPSGD
-350 IEIYRD
+350 IEFYKD
-356 QLTLNAGFVSSDLTL
+356 QLTLDAGFVGEDLTL
-371 PIHSGKAAVSW
+371 PTASGAAAVKW
-382 TSDKE
+382 TSSNE
-387 GVIANDGTV
+387 SVIENDGTV
-396 IRPDENTDVT
+396 HRPDDNTDVT
-406 LTATLSLEG
+406 LTATLMLDG
-415 TEDVTKEFKV
+415 TDNVTKEFKV
-425 TVLAK
+425 TVIAK

-444 NTDALRGQI
+444 NTDALRGQK

-461 DEEGAYNVLHKEQP
+461 DENGTYNVLHKEQP
-475 IMYTAQGT
+475 IMYTAQGA
-483 KTYVSPQ
+483 KAYVSPQ

-496 GTFGMIAAD
+496 GSFGMIAAD
-505 GGNNNRVFLYN
+505 GGNNGRVFLYN
-516 SADLITY
+516 SENLITY
-523 TDETAVT
+523 TGETAVT
-530 LNGISNISKL
+530 LDGISNISKL
-540 YMLYDMTA
+540 HILYNMTEG
-548 KEYRLYVENKAG
+548 KYKLYVENNSG
-560 TVYLLTSEDLKE
+560 TVYLLTSEDLTE
-572 FSAAEQTEFVIP
+572 FSAAERTEYEFPAV
-584 DTENAPEY
+584 ENAPEY
-592 ATWASEIALTQAEY
+592 AAWASEIALTQAEY

-616 YNTSLEYNKI
+616 YNTSLNYNKVE
-626 DEITVEKGADIE
+626 EITVEPGTDIE
-638 TALDETFGEVT
+638 AALDDAVGEVT
-649 AAYSNGDEKTYSI
+649 AGYSNGEEKTYSI

-704 ADPSITYDEERKRY
+704 ADPSITYDEERDRY

-807 DADNITDPASW
+807 DADNITDPDSW

-826 VEGDTSCLQ
+826 AAGDTSCLQ

-845 AGGKSYVSWA
+845 AGGKCYVSWA

-880 RATVITTPEY
+880 KATVITTPEY
-890 SWESVNIPVN
+890 SWECVNIAVN

-1006 KPVLFDSEGMPVLN
+1006 KPVLFDSEGAPVLN

-1047 PVLEYNFDEDFTQG
+1047 PVLEYNFDENLTQG
-1061 IANDSAGE
+1061 TAADSAGE
-1069 NDAVL
+1069 NDAYL
-1074 SDGATYVQDDAYG
+1074 TDGAAYVQDDSYG
-1087 QVLYLDGDSGDSM
+1087 QVLYLDGDSRDGM

-1108 FPEGFFDGMDSMT
+1108 FPEGFFDGRDNVT

-1141 QDRNDYFFLKT
+1141 QDRDKYLFLKID
-1152 EPTTLKLAITT
+1152 PTNLKLAITT
-1163 NTWSGEQVAS
+1163 GSYSTEQVAS
-1173 ASGAYP
+1173 KSGAYP
-1179 NNSRTWMNIKL
+1179 NNSRTWMNIKIVL
-1190 VVTPDRISMY
+1190 TPDKMSLY
-1200 RNGELIAEQNVT
+1200 RDGELVAEENVT

-1218 GENLKAYL
+1218 GKNLKAYL
-1226 GKSFY
+1226 GRSFY
-1231 DEDMYF
+1231 EPDDLYF

-1251 GSDEVEKVYQQEEAD
+1251 GSDEVARVYQQEEAD

-1278 DTFGIPNM
+1278 DTFEIPNM

-1306 TSSDNNIITS
+1306 TSSDDNIITS

-1359 AKAPEVSEDDYVGYL
+1359 AKAQEVSEDDYVGYL

-1489 APEFIYDETTGEYV
+1489 APEFIYDESTGEYV

-1513 DENGEVAQEYE
+1513 DENGEIAQEYE

-1538 FTDAQVYHSG
+1538 FTDAEVYHSG

-1562 TMIENDGVYY
+1562 TMIENDGTYY

-1649 ITTDLDSGEFTLLD
+1649 IATDLDSGEFTMLSD
-1663 DSEFSMP
+1663 DEFSMP
-1670 TNVQKYR
+1670 TDVHKYR

-1709 TIEAAEAIDQSL
+1709 TIASAEEIDMNALTEASKAELQAAIE
-1721 LTADSA
+1721 
-1727 AALQSAI
+1727 
-1734 DTAKAAV
+1734 TAKAAL
-1741 ETVTTTA
+1741 ESAKSTE
-1748 EADAAADTL
+1748 EADAAAAEL
-1757 QEVINNLEY
+1757 QAVIDGLEY
-1766 AGSEN
+1766 AGGET
-1771 VTLVGF
+1771 VTLTGISV
-1777 GKITAPD
+1777 TPP
-1784 KTVYTVG
+1784 TTTTYTVG
-1791 EEFDPTG
+1791 DKLNLDGLKVT
-1798 MEAVVLYSD
+1798 ASYSD
-1807 GTTKD
+1807 NSTKD
-1812 VTDKVT
+1812 VTEAAKVDT
-1818 FSGYDMNTEGQQRVT
+1818 SACDMDAAGTYTVT
-1833 VTYTETYADGSTATI
+1833 VTYTENG
-1848 TTEIMITVN
+1848 
-1857 LGSEEPDPGEVT
+1857 VT
-1869 LTEIQVTAP
+1869 
-1878 DKTTY
+1878 KTD
-1883 TAGEELDLTG
+1883 AFD
-1893 MKITA
+1893 
-1898 VYSDDSTK
+1898 
-1906 DVTDSENVSV
+1906 
-1916 DTSECNMN
+1916 
-1924 VAGTYAVNVSYTENN
+1924 
-1939 TEVSSQFLITVKD
+1939 ITVKD

-1960 VLTGIE
+1960 VLTGISVTPPTTTTYTVGDELNLDGLKVTASYSDNSTKDVTE
-1966 AAVPEKT
+1966 AAKVDTSACDMKTAGTYTVTVSYTENDVTKADAFKIIVKDAAVEPGDVTLTGIEVTVPDNT
-1973 VYTVGDK
+1973 TYTVGDK
-1980 LDLTGMKITASYSDG
+1980 LDLTGLKVTASYSDSS
-1995 TTKDVTEAAD
+1995 TKDVTDSENLT
-2005 VDTSACNMDAAGT
+2005 VDTAECNMDAAGT
-2018 YTVKVSYTENGTT
+2018 YTVKVSYTEDGITM
-2031 VSDTFQIKVE
+2031 SDTFQIKVNV
-2041 LKDEPAGP
+2041 KDEPTQP
-2049 TDPDQ
+2049 TDPDE
-2054 EAPDPSDRP
+2054 EAPAPSDRP
-2063 GNPENPGTSAPSANA
+2063 GNPENPGTSDPSANA

-2096 VCVLAFGC
+2096 ACVLALGC
-2104 CVAAVVM
+2104 GAAVVIA

>member
-19 LVVPGGTA
+19 LTLPGPAA
-27 SVAEAAPSDSLRAH
+27 STAEAAAGDSLVAH
-41 YTFDEDFSD
+41 YGFEGDFKD
-50 SVSGSTGQQ
+50 SINGSEGTT
-59 VNANAPTII
+59 VNSNAPTLD
-68 TDDERGSVMKSGS
+68 TVDERGQVMKSGS
-81 GTGRVQT
+81 GSGRIRT
-88 DNPLYGMD
+88 DNPLYGKD

-110 NVVDQWLG
+110 NKTDTWNG
-118 VWSFASGTGNSDGFY
+118 VWSFASGAGNSDGFY
-133 GLSTNGSVFFND
+133 GLSTNGSVYFND

-155 IQFAG
+155 KEFGG
-160 NITRDGGWE
+160 NITENGGWE

-178 QIHMYKNGA
+178 QIHMYKDGA

-192 KPSTLGVHAGEGT
+192 TPSTQGVHAGEGT

-211 IEGAQYL
+211 IEGAQYM

-231 DFYMDDLKVYSEALS
+231 DFYMDDLKVYSKALS
-246 AEDVVAEYLTDENA
+246 ADEVADEYLSDSIA
-260 ANSVIESDAAAIS
+260 AKEVIEKDAAALS

-284 PTVGSSGFTTIEWTS
+284 PAMGNSGFTTIAWS
-299 DKPEV
+299 SSNKDV
-304 IAADG
+304 IADDG
-309 TVTRPADAAEEVV
+309 TVTRPEDEAAVV
-322 LTAAITAGETTKNYT
+322 TLTATITAGTESKDVT
-337 FNVTVPVADPAGD
+337 FTVSVPAADPSGD
-350 IEIYRD
+350 IEFYKD
-356 QLTLNAGFVSSDLTL
+356 QLTLDAGFVGEDLTL
-371 PIHSGKAAVSW
+371 PTASGAAAVTW
-382 TSDKE
+382 TSSNE
-387 GVIANDGTV
+387 SVIENDGTV
-396 IRPDENTDVT
+396 HRPDNNTDVT
-406 LTATLSLEG
+406 LTATLMLDG
-415 TEDVTKEFKV
+415 TDNVTKEFKV
-425 TVLAK
+425 TVIAK

-444 NTDALRGQI
+444 NTDALRGQK

-461 DEEGAYNVLHKEQP
+461 DENGTYNVLHKEQP
-475 IMYTAQGT
+475 IMYTAQGA
-483 KTYVSPQ
+483 KAYVSPQ

-496 GTFGMIAAD
+496 GSFGMIAAD
-505 GGNNNRVFLYN
+505 GGNNGRVFLYN
-516 SADLITY
+516 SENLITY
-523 TDETAVT
+523 TGETAVT
-530 LNGISNISKL
+530 LDGISNISKL
-540 YMLYDMTA
+540 HILYNMTEG
-548 KEYRLYVENKAG
+548 KYKLYVENNSG
-560 TVYLLTSEDLKE
+560 TVYLLTSEDLTE
-572 FSAAEQTEFVIP
+572 FSAAERTEYEFPAV
-584 DTENAPEY
+584 ENAPEY
-592 ATWASEIALTQAEY
+592 AAWASEIALTQAEY

-616 YNTSLEYNKI
+616 YNTSLNYNKVE
-626 DEITVEKGADIE
+626 EITVEPGTDIE
-638 TALDETFGEVT
+638 AALDDAVGEVT
-649 AAYSNGDEKTYSI
+649 AGYSNGEEKTYSI

-704 ADPSITYDEERKRY
+704 ADPSITYDEERNRY

-807 DADNITDPASW
+807 DADNITDPDSW

-826 VEGDTSCLQ
+826 AEGDTSCLQ

-845 AGGKSYVSWA
+845 AGGKCYVSWA

-880 RATVITTPEY
+880 KATVITTPEY
-890 SWESVNIPVN
+890 SWECVNIAVN

-1006 KPVLFDSEGMPVLN
+1006 KPVLFDSEGAPVLN

-1047 PVLEYNFDEDFTQG
+1047 PVLEYNFDEDLTQG
-1061 IANDSAGE
+1061 TAADSAGD
-1069 NDAVL
+1069 NDADL
-1074 SDGATYVQDDAYG
+1074 TDGAAYVQDDSYG
-1087 QVLYLDGDSGDSM
+1087 QVLYLDGDSRDGM

-1108 FPEGFFDGMDSMT
+1108 FPEGFFDGRDNVT

-1141 QDRNDYFFLKT
+1141 QDRDKYLFLKID
-1152 EPTTLKLAITT
+1152 PTNLKLAITT
-1163 NTWSGEQVAS
+1163 GSYSTEQVAS
-1173 ASGAYP
+1173 KSGAYP
-1179 NNSRTWMNIKL
+1179 NNSRTWMNIKIVL
-1190 VVTPDRISMY
+1190 TPDKMSLY
-1200 RNGELIAEQNVT
+1200 RDGELVAEENVT

-1218 GENLKAYL
+1218 GKNLKAYL
-1226 GKSFY
+1226 GRSFY
-1231 DEDMYF
+1231 EPDDLYF

-1251 GSDEVEKVYQQEEAD
+1251 GSDEVARVYQQEEAD

-1278 DTFGIPNM
+1278 DTFEIPNM

-1306 TSSDNNIITS
+1306 TSSDDNIITS

-1359 AKAPEVSEDDYVGYL
+1359 AKAQEVSEDDYVGYL

-1489 APEFIYDETTGEYV
+1489 APEFIYDESTGEYV

-1513 DENGEVAQEYE
+1513 DENGEIAQEYE

-1548 GKMEDGTPIKVIDS
+1548 GKQEDGTPIKVIDS
-1562 TMIENDGVYY
+1562 TMIENDGTYY

-1649 ITTDLDSGEFTLLD
+1649 ITTDLDSGEFTMLSD
-1663 DSEFSMP
+1663 DEFSMP
-1670 TNVQKYR
+1670 TDVHKYR

-1709 TIEAAEAIDQSL
+1709 TIVSAEAIDMNA
-1721 LTADSA
+1721 LTEASKADLQA
-1727 AALQSAI
+1727 AI
-1734 DTAKAAV
+1734 ETAKAAL
-1741 ETVTTTA
+1741 ESAASTE
-1748 EADAAADTL
+1748 EADAAAAAL
-1757 QEVINNLEY
+1757 QAVIDSLKYE
-1766 AGSEN
+1766 GGET
-1771 VTLVGF
+1771 VTLTGISV
-1777 GKITAPD
+1777 KPPTKTTYTAGD
-1784 KTVYTVG
+1784 ELSLDGLKVT
-1791 EEFDPTG
+1791 
-1798 MEAVVLYSD
+1798 AAYSD
-1807 GTTKD
+1807 NSTDD
-1812 VTDKVT
+1812 VTDKATVDT
-1818 FSGYDMNTEGQQRVT
+1818 SACNMDAAGTYTVT
-1833 VTYTETYADGSTATI
+1833 VTYTENGVTKTDTFD
-1848 TTEIMITVN
+1848 ITVQ
-1857 LGSEEPDPGEVT
+1857 D
-1869 LTEIQVTAP
+1869 
-1878 DKTTY
+1878 
-1883 TAGEELDLTG
+1883 AG
-1893 MKITA
+1893 
-1898 VYSDDSTK
+1898 
-1906 DVTDSENVSV
+1906 
-1916 DTSECNMN
+1916 
-1924 VAGTYAVNVSYTENN
+1924 
-1939 TEVSSQFLITVKD
+1939 
-1952 AAVEPGEA
+1952 VEPGEA
-1960 VLTGIE
+1960 VLTGISVTPPATTYTAGDE
-1966 AAVPEKT
+1966 LNLDGLEVMAMYSDNTSKDVTAEAEVDTSACDMDAAGTYTVTVTYTENGVTKTDTFDITVKAAAVEPGDVTLTGIAVT
-1973 VYTVGDK
+1973 VPDSTTYTVGDK
-1980 LDLTGMKITASYSDG
+1980 LDLTGLKVTASYSDSSS
-1995 TTKDVTEAAD
+1995 KDVTDSENLT
-2005 VDTSACNMDAAGT
+2005 VDTSECNMDAAGT
-2018 YTVKVSYTENGTT
+2018 YTVKVSYTENGITM
-2031 VSDTFQIKVE
+2031 SDTFQIKVNA
-2041 LKDEPAGP
+2041 KDEPAQP
-2049 TDPDQ
+2049 TDPDE

-2089 NVMPVAA
+2089 NVLPIAA

-2104 CVAAVVM
+2104 GAAAVVL

>member
-19 LVVPGGTA
+19 LTLPGPAA
-27 SVAEAAPSDSLRAH
+27 STAEAAAGDSLVAH
-41 YTFDEDFSD
+41 SGFEGDFKD
-50 SVSGSTGQQ
+50 SINGSEGTT
-59 VNANAPTII
+59 VNSNAPTLD
-68 TDDERGSVMKSGS
+68 TVDERGQVMKSGS
-81 GTGRVQT
+81 GSGRIRT
-88 DNPLYGMD
+88 DNPLYGKD

-110 NVVDQWLG
+110 NKTDTWNG
-118 VWSFASGTGNSDGFY
+118 VWSFASGAGNSDGFY
-133 GLSTNGSVFFND
+133 GLSTNGSVYFND

-155 IQFAG
+155 KEFGG
-160 NITRDGGWE
+160 NITENGGWE

-178 QIHMYKNGA
+178 QIHMYKDGA

-192 KPSTLGVHAGEGT
+192 TPSTQGVHAGEGT

-211 IEGAQYL
+211 IEGAQYM

-231 DFYMDDLKVYSEALS
+231 DFYMDDLKVYSKALS
-246 AEDVVAEYLTDENA
+246 ADEVADEYLSDSIA
-260 ANSVIESDAAAIS
+260 AKEVIEKDAAALS

-284 PTVGSSGFTTIEWTS
+284 PAMGNSGFTTIAWS
-299 DKPEV
+299 SSNKDV
-304 IAADG
+304 IADDG
-309 TVTRPADAAEEVV
+309 TVTRPEDEAAVV
-322 LTAAITAGETTKNYT
+322 TLTATITAGTESKDVT
-337 FNVTVPVADPAGD
+337 FTVSVPAADPSGD
-350 IEIYRD
+350 IEFYKD
-356 QLTLNAGFVSSDLTL
+356 QLTLDAGFVGEDLTL
-371 PIHSGKAAVSW
+371 PTASGAAAVTW
-382 TSDKE
+382 TSSNE
-387 GVIANDGTV
+387 SVIENDGTV
-396 IRPDENTDVT
+396 HRPDNNTDVT
-406 LTATLSLEG
+406 LTATLMLDG
-415 TEDVTKEFKV
+415 TDNVTKEFKV
-425 TVLAK
+425 TVIAK

-444 NTDALRGQI
+444 NTDALRGQK

-461 DEEGAYNVLHKEQP
+461 DENGTYNVLHKEQP
-475 IMYTAQGT
+475 IMYTAQGA
-483 KTYVSPQ
+483 KAYVSPQ

-496 GTFGMIAAD
+496 GSFGMIAAD
-505 GGNNNRVFLYN
+505 GGNNGRVFLYN
-516 SADLITY
+516 SENLITY
-523 TDETAVT
+523 TGETAVT
-530 LNGISNISKL
+530 LDGISNISKL
-540 YMLYDMTA
+540 HILYNMTEG
-548 KEYRLYVENKAG
+548 KYKLYVENNSG
-560 TVYLLTSEDLKE
+560 TVYLLTSEDLTE
-572 FSAAEQTEFVIP
+572 FSAAERTEYEFPAV
-584 DTENAPEY
+584 ENAPEY
-592 ATWASEIALTQAEY
+592 AAWASEIALTQAEY

-616 YNTSLEYNKI
+616 YNTSLNYNKVE
-626 DEITVEKGADIE
+626 EITVEPGTDIE
-638 TALDETFGEVT
+638 AALDDAVGEVT
-649 AAYSNGDEKTYSI
+649 AGYSNGEEKTYSI

-704 ADPSITYDEERKRY
+704 ADPSITYDEERNRY

-807 DADNITDPASW
+807 DADNITDPDSW

-826 VEGDTSCLQ
+826 AEGDTSCLQ

-845 AGGKSYVSWA
+845 AGGKCYVSWA

-880 RATVITTPEY
+880 KATVITTPEY
-890 SWESVNIPVN
+890 SWECVNIAVN

-1006 KPVLFDSEGMPVLN
+1006 KPVLFDSEGAPVLN

-1047 PVLEYNFDEDFTQG
+1047 PVLEYNFDEDLTQG
-1061 IANDSAGE
+1061 TAADSAGD
-1069 NDAVL
+1069 NDADL
-1074 SDGATYVQDDAYG
+1074 TDGAAYVQDDSYG
-1087 QVLYLDGDSGDSM
+1087 QVLYLDGDSRDGM

-1108 FPEGFFDGMDSMT
+1108 FPEGFFDGRDNVT

-1141 QDRNDYFFLKT
+1141 QDRDKYLFLKID
-1152 EPTTLKLAITT
+1152 PTNLKLAITT
-1163 NTWSGEQVAS
+1163 GSYSTEQVAS
-1173 ASGAYP
+1173 KSGAYP
-1179 NNSRTWMNIKL
+1179 NNSRTWMNIKIVL
-1190 VVTPDRISMY
+1190 TPDKMSLY
-1200 RNGELIAEQNVT
+1200 RDGELVAEENVT

-1218 GENLKAYL
+1218 GKNLKAYL
-1226 GKSFY
+1226 GRSFY
-1231 DEDMYF
+1231 EPDDLYF

-1251 GSDEVEKVYQQEEAD
+1251 GSDEVARVYQQEEAD

-1278 DTFGIPNM
+1278 DTIEIPNM

-1306 TSSDNNIITS
+1306 TSSDDNIITS

-1359 AKAPEVSEDDYVGYL
+1359 AKAQEVSEDDYVGYL

-1489 APEFIYDETTGEYV
+1489 APEFIYDESTGEYV

-1513 DENGEVAQEYE
+1513 DENGEIAQEYE

-1538 FTDAQVYHSG
+1538 FTDAQIYHSG
-1548 GKMEDGTPIKVIDS
+1548 GKQEDGTPIKVIDS
-1562 TMIENDGVYY
+1562 TMIENDGTYY

-1649 ITTDLDSGEFTLLD
+1649 ITTDLDSGEFTMLSD
-1663 DSEFSMP
+1663 DEFSMP
-1670 TNVQKYR
+1670 TDVHKYR

-1709 TIEAAEAIDQSL
+1709 TIVSAEAIDMNA
-1721 LTADSA
+1721 LTEASKADLQA
-1727 AALQSAI
+1727 AI
-1734 DTAKAAV
+1734 ETAKAAL
-1741 ETVTTTA
+1741 ESAASTE
-1748 EADAAADTL
+1748 EADAAAAAL
-1757 QEVINNLEY
+1757 QAVIDSLKYE
-1766 AGSEN
+1766 GGET
-1771 VTLVGF
+1771 VTLTGISV
-1777 GKITAPD
+1777 KPPTKTTYTAGD
-1784 KTVYTVG
+1784 ELSLDGLKVT
-1791 EEFDPTG
+1791 
-1798 MEAVVLYSD
+1798 AAYSD
-1807 GTTKD
+1807 NSTDD
-1812 VTDKVT
+1812 VTDKATVDT
-1818 FSGYDMNTEGQQRVT
+1818 SACNMDAAGTYTVT
-1833 VTYTETYADGSTATI
+1833 VTYTENGVTKTDTFD
-1848 TTEIMITVN
+1848 ITVQ
-1857 LGSEEPDPGEVT
+1857 D
-1869 LTEIQVTAP
+1869 
-1878 DKTTY
+1878 
-1883 TAGEELDLTG
+1883 AG
-1893 MKITA
+1893 
-1898 VYSDDSTK
+1898 
-1906 DVTDSENVSV
+1906 
-1916 DTSECNMN
+1916 
-1924 VAGTYAVNVSYTENN
+1924 
-1939 TEVSSQFLITVKD
+1939 
-1952 AAVEPGEA
+1952 VEPGEA
-1960 VLTGIE
+1960 VLTGISVTPPATTTYTAGDE
-1966 AAVPEKT
+1966 LNLDGLEVMAMYSDNTSKDVTAEAEVDTSACDMDAAGTYTVTVTYTENGVTKTDTFDITVKAAAVEPGDVTLTGIAVT
-1973 VYTVGDK
+1973 VPDSTTYTVGDK
-1980 LDLTGMKITASYSDG
+1980 LDLTGLKVTASYSDSSS
-1995 TTKDVTEAAD
+1995 KDVTDSENLT
-2005 VDTSACNMDAAGT
+2005 VDTSECNMDAAGT
-2018 YTVKVSYTENGTT
+2018 YTVKVSYTENGITM
-2031 VSDTFQIKVE
+2031 SDTFQIKVNA
-2041 LKDEPAGP
+2041 KDEPAQP
-2049 TDPDQ
+2049 TDPDE

-2089 NVMPVAA
+2089 NVLPIAA

-2104 CVAAVVM
+2104 GAAAVVL

>member
-1 MKKRIL
+1 MRKRSIGNRIL
-7 SLLLAGGMILTS
+7 SSVLAGGMVLSS
-19 LVVPGGTA
+19 LVVPGM
-27 SVAEAAPSDSLRAH
+27 VREAEAAPSDSLAAH

-50 SVSGSTGQQ
+50 SVSGSAGQQ
-59 VNANAPTII
+59 VNANAPTIV
-68 TDDERGSVMKSGS
+68 TDDMRGGVMKSGS

-88 DNPLYGMD
+88 DNPLYGKE

-110 NVVDQWLG
+110 NAVDQWLG

-155 IQFAG
+155 TQFAG

-192 KPSTLGVHAGEGT
+192 TPSTLGVHAGEGT

-246 AEDVVAEYLTDENA
+246 AEDVLAEYLADENA
-260 ANSVIESDAAAIS
+260 AYSVIESDAAAIS
-273 VPESTMVDLQL
+273 VPESTMMDLTL
-284 PTVGSSGFTTIEWTS
+284 PTVGSSGFTAITWS
-299 DKPEV
+299 SSNPDV
-304 IAADG
+304 IADDG
-309 TVTRPADAAEEVV
+309 TVTRPEDAAAEVV
-322 LTAAITAGETTKNYT
+322 LTAVISAGSMSLEYD
-337 FNVTVPVADPAGD
+337 FDVTVPAADPAGD

-356 QLTLNAGFVSSDLTL
+356 QLTLNAGYVSEDLTL
-371 PIHSGKAAVSW
+371 PETSGAAGVAW
-382 TSDKE
+382 TSGNPD
-387 GVIANDGTV
+387 VIANDGTV
-396 IRPDENTDVT
+396 TRPAANTDVT

-425 TVLAK
+425 TVLAQ

-461 DEEGAYNVLHKEQP
+461 NEEGTYDVLHKEQP
-475 IMYTAQGT
+475 IMYTAQGA
-483 KTYVSPQ
+483 KAYVSPQ
-490 IFRKAD
+490 VFRKAD

-505 GGNNNRVFLYN
+505 GGNNSRVFLYN
-516 SADLITY
+516 SDDLITY
-523 TDETAVT
+523 TDEKEVT
-530 LNGISNISKL
+530 LNGVSNISKL
-540 YMLYDMTA
+540 YMIYDMTA
-548 KEYRLYVENKAG
+548 EEYRLYVENKAG
-560 TVYLLTSEDLKE
+560 SVYLLTSKDLAE
-572 FSAAEQTEFVIP
+572 FSGAAQTSFVIP
-584 DTENAPEY
+584 TVENAPEY
-592 ATWASEIALTQAEY
+592 AAWASEIALTQAEY
-606 DKVTKKFTNP
+606 DKVTNKFTNP
-616 YNTSLEYNKI
+616 YNTSLEYNKV
-626 DEITVEKGADIE
+626 DEITVDKGENIE
-638 TALDETFGEVT
+638 EALDEAFGEVK
-649 AAYSNGDEKTYSI
+649 ASYSNGEEKTYSI
-662 RWNSDDLA
+662 RWNSDDLE
-670 KADSTREG
+670 KADSSREG

-704 ADPSITYDEERKRY
+704 ADPSITYDEERDRY

-807 DADNITDPASW
+807 DADNITDPDSW

-826 VEGDTSCLQ
+826 VEGDKSCLQ

-845 AGGKSYVSWA
+845 AGGKCYVSWA

-880 RATVITTPEY
+880 KATVITTPEY
-890 SWESVNIPVN
+890 SWECVNIAVN

-1006 KPVLFDSEGMPVLN
+1006 KPVLFDSEGAPVLN

-1047 PVLEYNFDEDFTQG
+1047 PVLEYNFDEDLTQG
-1061 IANDSAGE
+1061 TAADSAGE
-1069 NDAVL
+1069 NDAYL
-1074 SDGATYVQDDAYG
+1074 TDGAAYVQDDSYG
-1087 QVLYLDGDSGDSM
+1087 QVLYLDGDSRDGM

-1108 FPEGFFDGMDSMT
+1108 FPEGFFDGRDNVT

-1141 QDRNDYFFLKT
+1141 QDRDKYLFLKID
-1152 EPTTLKLAITT
+1152 PTNLKLAITT
-1163 NTWSGEQVAS
+1163 GSYSTEQVAS
-1173 ASGAYP
+1173 KSGAYP
-1179 NNSRTWMNIKL
+1179 NNSRTWMNIKIVL
-1190 VVTPDRISMY
+1190 TPDKMSLY
-1200 RNGELIAEQNVT
+1200 RDGELVAEENVT

-1218 GENLKAYL
+1218 GKNLKAYL
-1226 GKSFY
+1226 GRSFY
-1231 DEDMYF
+1231 EPDDLYF

-1251 GSDEVEKVYQQEEAD
+1251 GSDEVARVYQQEEAD

-1278 DTFGIPNM
+1278 DTFEIPNM

-1306 TSSDNNIITS
+1306 TSSDDNIITS

-1359 AKAPEVSEDDYVGYL
+1359 AKAQEVSEDDYVGYL

-1489 APEFIYDETTGEYV
+1489 APEFIYDESTGEYV

-1513 DENGEVAQEYE
+1513 DENGEIAQEYE

-1538 FTDAQVYHSG
+1538 FTDAQIYHSG
-1548 GKMEDGTPIKVIDS
+1548 GKQEDGTPIKVIDS
-1562 TMIENDGVYY
+1562 TMIENDGTYY

-1649 ITTDLDSGEFTLLD
+1649 ITTDLDSGEFTMLSD
-1663 DSEFSMP
+1663 DEFSMP
-1670 TNVQKYR
+1670 TDVHKYR

-1695 YGEDSYVS
+1695 YGEDIYVS

-1709 TIEAAEAIDQSL
+1709 TIASAEAIDMNA
-1721 LTADSA
+1721 LTEASKAD
-1727 AALQSAI
+1727 LQAAI
-1734 DTAKAAV
+1734 DTAKAALESV
-1741 ETVTTTA
+1741 KSTE
-1748 EADAAADTL
+1748 EADAAAAEL
-1757 QEVINNLEY
+1757 QAVVDGLEY
-1766 AGSEN
+1766 AG
-1771 VTLVGF
+1771 
-1777 GKITAPD
+1777 
-1784 KTVYTVG
+1784 G
-1791 EEFDPTG
+1791 ET
-1798 MEAVVLYSD
+1798 
-1807 GTTKD
+1807 
-1812 VTDKVT
+1812 
-1818 FSGYDMNTEGQQRVT
+1818 
-1833 VTYTETYADGSTATI
+1833 
-1848 TTEIMITVN
+1848 
-1857 LGSEEPDPGEVT
+1857 VT
-1869 LTEIQVTAP
+1869 LTGISVTP
-1878 DKTTY
+1878 PTTTTY
-1883 TAGEELDLTG
+1883 TAGEELNLDGLKVTASYSDNSTKDVTEAAKVDTSACDMETAGTYTVTVSYTENDVTKTDAFEITVKDAAVEPGDVTLTGIEVTVPDNTTYTVGDKLDLTG
-1893 MKITA
+1893 LKVTA
-1898 VYSDDSTK
+1898 SYSDSSTK
-1906 DVTDSENVSV
+1906 DVTDSENVTV
-1916 DTSECNMN
+1916 DTSE
-1924 VAGTYAVNVSYTENN
+1924 
-1939 TEVSSQFLITVKD
+1939 
-1952 AAVEPGEA
+1952 
-1960 VLTGIE
+1960 
-1966 AAVPEKT
+1966 
-1973 VYTVGDK
+1973 
-1980 LDLTGMKITASYSDG
+1980 
-1995 TTKDVTEAAD
+1995 
-2005 VDTSACNMDAAGT
+2005 CNMDAAGT
-2018 YTVKVSYTENGTT
+2018 YTVKVSYTEDGITM
-2031 VSDTFQIKVE
+2031 SDTFQIKVNV
-2041 LKDEPAGP
+2041 KDEPAQP
-2049 TDPDQ
+2049 TDPDE

-2063 GNPENPGTSAPSANA
+2063 GNPENPGTSDPSANA
-2078 GSTAVQTGDTT
+2078 GSVAVQTGDTT
-2089 NVMPVAA
+2089 NVIPVAA
-2096 VCVLAFGC
+2096 ACVLALGC
-2104 CVAAVVM
+2104 GAAVVIA

>member
-1 MKKRIL
+1 MRKRSIGNRIL
-7 SLLLAGGMILTS
+7 SSVLSGGMVLSS
-19 LVVPGGTA
+19 LVVPGM
-27 SVAEAAPSDSLRAH
+27 VREAEAAPSDSLAAH

-50 SVSGSTGQQ
+50 SVSGSAGQQ
-59 VNANAPTII
+59 VNANAPTIV
-68 TDDERGSVMKSGS
+68 TDDMRGGVMKSGS

-88 DNPLYGMD
+88 DNPLYGKE

-110 NVVDQWLG
+110 NAVDQWLG

-155 IQFAG
+155 TQFAG
-160 NITRDGGWE
+160 NITADGGWE

-192 KPSTLGVHAGEGT
+192 TPSTLGVHAGEGT

-246 AEDVVAEYLTDENA
+246 AEDVLAEYLADENA
-260 ANSVIESDAAAIS
+260 AYSVIESDAAAIS
-273 VPESTMVDLQL
+273 VPESTMMDLTL
-284 PTVGSSGFTTIEWTS
+284 PTVGSSGFTAITWS
-299 DKPEV
+299 SSNPDV
-304 IAADG
+304 IAD
-309 TVTRPADAAEEVV
+309 VPA
-322 LTAAITAGETTKNYT
+322 
-337 FNVTVPVADPAGD
+337 ADPAGD

-356 QLTLNAGFVSSDLTL
+356 QLTLNAGYVSEDLTL
-371 PIHSGKAAVSW
+371 PETSGAAGVAW
-382 TSDKE
+382 TSGNPD
-387 GVIANDGTV
+387 VIANDGTV
-396 IRPDENTDVT
+396 TRPAANTDVT

-425 TVLAK
+425 TVLAQ

-453 GGMMIAAE
+453 GGMMLAAE
-461 DEEGAYNVLHKEQP
+461 DENGTYEVLHKEQP
-475 IMYTAQGT
+475 IMYTAKGA
-483 KTYVSPQ
+483 KAYVSPQ

-505 GGNNNRVFLYN
+505 GGNNSRVFLYN
-516 SADLITY
+516 SDDLITY
-523 TDETAVT
+523 TDEKEVT
-530 LNGISNISKL
+530 LNGVSNISKL
-540 YMLYDMTA
+540 YMIYDMTA
-548 KEYRLYVENKAG
+548 EEYRLYVENKAG
-560 TVYLLTSEDLKE
+560 SVYLLTSKDLAE
-572 FSAAEQTEFVIP
+572 FSGAAQTSFVIP
-584 DTENAPEY
+584 TVENAPEY
-592 ATWASEIALTQAEY
+592 ATWASEIALTQVEY
-606 DKVTKKFTNP
+606 DKVTNKFTNP
-616 YNTSLEYNKI
+616 YNTSLKYNKV
-626 DEITVEKGADIE
+626 DEITVDKGENIE
-638 TALDETFGEVT
+638 EALDEAFGEVK
-649 AAYSNGDEKTYSI
+649 ASYSNGEEKTYSI
-662 RWNSDDLA
+662 RWNSDDLE
-670 KADSTREG
+670 KADSSREG

-704 ADPSITYDEERKRY
+704 ADPSITYDEERDRY

-749 ADAEEHVVWDESEVE
+749 ADAEEYVVWDESEVE

-807 DADNITDPASW
+807 DADNITDPESW
-818 GEPERVKP
+818 GEPERVKAMD
-826 VEGDTSCLQ
+826 GDDSCLR

-880 RATVITTPEY
+880 PATVITSPEY

-970 TDEYGNLVIVYHA
+970 YDEYGNLVIVYHA
-983 RPAEEHAGHSG
+983 RPAAEHAGHSG

-1006 KPVLFDSEGMPVLN
+1006 KPVLFDSEGAPVLN

-1032 ITVKVKVSGEYTQAE
+1032 ITVKVKVSGEYTEAQ
-1047 PVLEYNFDEDFTQG
+1047 PVLEYGFDEDFTQG
-1061 IANDSAGE
+1061 TAKDSAGE

-1074 SDGATYVQDDAYG
+1074 SDGAVYAQDDSYG
-1087 QVLYLDGDSGDSM
+1087 QVLYLDGDSADSM

-1141 QDRNDYFFLKT
+1141 QDRNDYFFLKI
-1152 EPTTLKLAITT
+1152 EPTNLKLAITT

-1190 VVTPDRISMY
+1190 VVTPDSISIY
-1200 RNGELIAEQNVT
+1200 RNGELAAQQNVT

-1218 GENLKAYL
+1218 GKNLKAYL

-1231 DEDMYF
+1231 EEDMYF

-1251 GSDEVEKVYQQEEAD
+1251 GSDEIARVYQQEEAD
-1266 RIAMLEDVQRVA
+1266 RLAMLGDVQRAA
-1278 DTFGIPNM
+1278 DTFEIPNM

-1295 PSEKDGVSIAW
+1295 PSEKDGVSISW
-1306 TSSDNNIITS
+1306 KSSDEAVITS

-1322 PAGVVTRGESDQ
+1322 PAGVVTRGDEDQ
-1334 KVTLTA
+1334 IVTLTA
-1340 VFSKDGQD
+1340 EFSKDGQD

-1392 SISEDGLNWSELNG
+1392 SISEDGLHWSELNG

-1413 DIGESG
+1413 TIGESG

-1513 DENGEVAQEYE
+1513 DENGEIAQEYE

-1562 TMIENDGVYY
+1562 TMIENDGTYY

-1582 IMVDKS
+1582 IMIDKS
-1588 DAILGTFTE
+1588 DAILGEFTTVE
-1597 IDSDTLSSDVPATVG
+1597 SDTLSSEVPSTVG

-1622 NEKTEDGKDQWCLM
+1622 NDRTEDGKEQWCLM

-1721 LTADSA
+1721 LTEDSA

-1734 DTAKAAV
+1734 DTAKAALG
-1741 ETVTTTA
+1741 TVATTE
-1748 EADAAADTL
+1748 EADAAAEVL
-1757 QEVINNLEY
+1757 QEAIDNVEY
-1766 AGSEN
+1766 AG
-1771 VTLVGF
+1771 
-1777 GKITAPD
+1777 
-1784 KTVYTVG
+1784 
-1791 EEFDPTG
+1791 
-1798 MEAVVLYSD
+1798 
-1807 GTTKD
+1807 
-1812 VTDKVT
+1812 
-1818 FSGYDMNTEGQQRVT
+1818 
-1833 VTYTETYADGSTATI
+1833 
-1848 TTEIMITVN
+1848 
-1857 LGSEEPDPGEVT
+1857 EEPEPEVT
-1869 LTEIQVTAP
+1869 LTSITVTAP
-1878 DKTTY
+1878 AKLEY
-1883 TAGEELDLTG
+1883 TVGEELDLTG
-1893 MKITA
+1893 MTVTA
-1898 VYSDDSTK
+1898 VYSD
-1906 DVTDSENVSV
+1906 E
-1916 DTSECNMN
+1916 
-1924 VAGTYAVNVSYTENN
+1924 
-1939 TEVSSQFLITVKD
+1939 
-1952 AAVEPGEA
+1952 
-1960 VLTGIE
+1960 
-1966 AAVPEKT
+1966 
-1973 VYTVGDK
+1973 
-1980 LDLTGMKITASYSDG
+1980 
-1995 TTKDVTEAAD
+1995 TTKDVTEEAD
-2005 VDTSACNMDAAGT
+2005 ISGYDKDAEGT
-2018 YTVKVSYTENGTT
+2018 QEITVTYTENGVEAKATFNVT
-2031 VSDTFQIKVE
+2031 VKAA
-2041 LKDEPAGP
+2041 EPTQEP
-2049 TDPDQ
+2049 TGTPTQ
-2054 EAPDPSDRP
+2054 EPTGEPTSTPTQEPTGEPTGTPTQKPTGTQKPS
-2063 GNPENPGTSAPSANA
+2063 GTPGTSGTPGGAQGGGSSAA
-2078 GSTAVQTGDTT
+2078 TGDTS
-2089 NVMPVAA
+2089 NVMPAAAALTLAAGCAA
-2096 VCVLAFGC
+2096 VLAVL
-2104 CVAAVVM
+2104 
-2111 KRRKRY
+2111 KRRKAVK

>member
-19 LVVPGGTA
+19 LTLPGPAA
-27 SVAEAAPSDSLRAH
+27 STAEAAAGDSLVAH
-41 YTFDEDFSD
+41 YGFEGDFKD
-50 SVSGSTGQQ
+50 SINGSEGTT
-59 VNANAPTII
+59 VNSNAPTLD
-68 TDDERGSVMKSGS
+68 TVDERGQVMKSGS
-81 GTGRVQT
+81 GSGRIRT
-88 DNPLYGMD
+88 DNPLYGKD

-104 SAWIDA
+104 GAWIDA
-110 NVVDQWLG
+110 NKTDTWNG
-118 VWSFASGTGNSDGFY
+118 VWSFASGAGNSDGFY
-133 GLSTNGSVFFND
+133 GLSTNGSVYFND

-155 IQFAG
+155 KEFGG
-160 NITRDGGWE
+160 NITENGGWE

-178 QIHMYKNGA
+178 QIHMYKDGA

-192 KPSTLGVHAGEGT
+192 TPSTQGVHAGEGT

-211 IEGAQYL
+211 IEGAQYM

-231 DFYMDDLKVYSEALS
+231 DFYMDDLKVYSKALS
-246 AEDVVAEYLTDENA
+246 ADEVADEYLSDSIA
-260 ANSVIESDAAAIS
+260 AKEVIEKDAAALS

-284 PTVGSSGFTTIEWTS
+284 PAMGNSGFTTIAWS
-299 DKPEV
+299 SSNKDV
-304 IAADG
+304 IADDG
-309 TVTRPADAAEEVV
+309 TVTRPEDEAAVV
-322 LTAAITAGETTKNYT
+322 TLTATITAGTESKDVT
-337 FNVTVPVADPAGD
+337 FTVSVPAADPSGD
-350 IEIYRD
+350 IEFYKD
-356 QLTLNAGFVSSDLTL
+356 QLTLDAGFVGEDLTL
-371 PIHSGKAAVSW
+371 PTASGAAAVTW
-382 TSDKE
+382 TSSNE
-387 GVIANDGTV
+387 SVIENDGTV
-396 IRPDENTDVT
+396 HRPDNNTDVT
-406 LTATLSLEG
+406 LTATLMLDG
-415 TEDVTKEFKV
+415 TDNVTKEFKV
-425 TVLAK
+425 TVIAK

-444 NTDALRGQI
+444 NTDALRGQK

-461 DEEGAYNVLHKEQP
+461 DENGTYNVLHKEQP
-475 IMYTAQGT
+475 IMYTAQGA
-483 KTYVSPQ
+483 KAYVSPQ

-496 GTFGMIAAD
+496 GSFGMIAAD
-505 GGNNNRVFLYN
+505 GGNNGRVFLYN
-516 SADLITY
+516 SENLITY
-523 TDETAVT
+523 TGETAVT
-530 LNGISNISKL
+530 LDGISNISKL
-540 YMLYDMTA
+540 HILYNMTEG
-548 KEYRLYVENKAG
+548 KYKLYVENNSG
-560 TVYLLTSEDLKE
+560 TVYLLTSEDLTE
-572 FSAAEQTEFVIP
+572 FSAAERTEYEFPAV
-584 DTENAPEY
+584 ENAPEY
-592 ATWASEIALTQAEY
+592 AAWASEIALTQAEY

-616 YNTSLEYNKI
+616 YNTSLNYNKVE
-626 DEITVEKGADIE
+626 EITVEPGTDIE
-638 TALDETFGEVT
+638 AALDDAVGEVT
-649 AAYSNGDEKTYSI
+649 AGYSNGEEKTYSI

-704 ADPSITYDEERKRY
+704 ADPSITYDEERNRY

-807 DADNITDPASW
+807 DADNITDPDSW

-826 VEGDTSCLQ
+826 AEGDTSCLQ

-845 AGGKSYVSWA
+845 AGGKCYVSWA

-880 RATVITTPEY
+880 KATVITTPEY
-890 SWESVNIPVN
+890 SWECVNIAVN

-1006 KPVLFDSEGMPVLN
+1006 KPVLFDSEGAPVLN

-1047 PVLEYNFDEDFTQG
+1047 PVLEYNFDEDLTQG
-1061 IANDSAGE
+1061 TAADSAGD
-1069 NDAVL
+1069 NDADL
-1074 SDGATYVQDDAYG
+1074 TDGAAYVQDDSYG
-1087 QVLYLDGDSGDSM
+1087 QVLYLDGDSRDGM

-1108 FPEGFFDGMDSMT
+1108 FPEGFFDGRDNVT

-1141 QDRNDYFFLKT
+1141 QDRDKYLFLKID
-1152 EPTTLKLAITT
+1152 PTNLKLAITT
-1163 NTWSGEQVAS
+1163 GSYSTEQVAS
-1173 ASGAYP
+1173 KSGAYP
-1179 NNSRTWMNIKL
+1179 NNSRTWMNIKIVL
-1190 VVTPDRISMY
+1190 TPDKMSLY
-1200 RNGELIAEQNVT
+1200 RDGELVAEENVT

-1218 GENLKAYL
+1218 GKNLKAYL
-1226 GKSFY
+1226 GRSFY
-1231 DEDMYF
+1231 EPDDLYF

-1251 GSDEVEKVYQQEEAD
+1251 GSDEVARVYQQEEAD

-1278 DTFGIPNM
+1278 DTFEIPNM

-1306 TSSDNNIITS
+1306 TSSDDNIITS

-1359 AKAPEVSEDDYVGYL
+1359 AKAQEVSEDDYVGYL

-1489 APEFIYDETTGEYV
+1489 APEFIYDESTGEYV

-1513 DENGEVAQEYE
+1513 DENGEIAQEYE

-1538 FTDAQVYHSG
+1538 FTDAQIYHSG
-1548 GKMEDGTPIKVIDS
+1548 GKQEDGTPIKVIDS
-1562 TMIENDGVYY
+1562 TMIENDGTYY

-1649 ITTDLDSGEFTLLD
+1649 ITTDLDSGEFTMLSD
-1663 DSEFSMP
+1663 DEFSMP
-1670 TNVQKYR
+1670 TDVHKYR

-1709 TIEAAEAIDQSL
+1709 TIVSAEAIDMNA
-1721 LTADSA
+1721 LTEASKADLQA
-1727 AALQSAI
+1727 AI
-1734 DTAKAAV
+1734 ETAKAAL
-1741 ETVTTTA
+1741 ESAASTE
-1748 EADAAADTL
+1748 EADAAAAAL
-1757 QEVINNLEY
+1757 QAVIDSLKYE
-1766 AGSEN
+1766 GGET
-1771 VTLVGF
+1771 VTLTGISV
-1777 GKITAPD
+1777 KPPTKTTYTAGD
-1784 KTVYTVG
+1784 ELSLDGLKVT
-1791 EEFDPTG
+1791 
-1798 MEAVVLYSD
+1798 AAYSD
-1807 GTTKD
+1807 NSTDD
-1812 VTDKVT
+1812 VTDKATVDT
-1818 FSGYDMNTEGQQRVT
+1818 SACNMDAAGTYTVT
-1833 VTYTETYADGSTATI
+1833 VTYTENGVTKTDTFD
-1848 TTEIMITVN
+1848 ITVQ
-1857 LGSEEPDPGEVT
+1857 D
-1869 LTEIQVTAP
+1869 
-1878 DKTTY
+1878 
-1883 TAGEELDLTG
+1883 AG
-1893 MKITA
+1893 
-1898 VYSDDSTK
+1898 
-1906 DVTDSENVSV
+1906 
-1916 DTSECNMN
+1916 
-1924 VAGTYAVNVSYTENN
+1924 
-1939 TEVSSQFLITVKD
+1939 
-1952 AAVEPGEA
+1952 VEPGEA
-1960 VLTGIE
+1960 VLTGISVTPPATTTYTAGDE
-1966 AAVPEKT
+1966 LNLDGLEVMAMYSDNTSKDVTAEAEVDTSACDMDAAGTYTVTVTYTENGVTKTDTFDITVKAAAVEPGDVTLTGIAVT
-1973 VYTVGDK
+1973 VPDSTTYTVGDK
-1980 LDLTGMKITASYSDG
+1980 LDLTGLKVTASYSDSSS
-1995 TTKDVTEAAD
+1995 KDVTDSENLT
-2005 VDTSACNMDAAGT
+2005 VDTSECNMDAAGT
-2018 YTVKVSYTENGTT
+2018 YTVKVSYTENGITM
-2031 VSDTFQIKVE
+2031 SDTFQIKVNA
-2041 LKDEPAGP
+2041 KDEPAQP
-2049 TDPDQ
+2049 TDPDE

-2089 NVMPVAA
+2089 NVLPIAA

-2104 CVAAVVM
+2104 GAAAVVL

>member
-19 LVVPGGTA
+19 LTLPGPAA
-27 SVAEAAPSDSLRAH
+27 STAEAAAGDSLVAH
-41 YTFDEDFSD
+41 YGFEGDFKD
-50 SVSGSTGQQ
+50 SVNGSEGTT
-59 VNANAPTII
+59 VNSNAPTLV
-68 TDDERGSVMKSGS
+68 TDDERGQVMKSGS
-81 GTGRVQT
+81 GSGRIRT
-88 DNPLYGMD
+88 DNPLYGKD

-110 NVVDQWLG
+110 NKTDTWNG
-118 VWSFASGTGNSDGFY
+118 VWSFASGAGNSDGFY
-133 GLSTNGSVFFND
+133 GLSTDGSVYFND

-155 IQFAG
+155 KEFSG
-160 NITRDGGWE
+160 NITENGGWE

-178 QIHMYKNGA
+178 QIHMYKDGA

-192 KPSTLGVHAGEGT
+192 TPSTQGVHAGEGT

-211 IEGAQYL
+211 IEGAQYM

-231 DFYMDDLKVYSEALS
+231 DFYMDDLKVYSKALS
-246 AEDVVAEYLTDENA
+246 ADEVADEYLSDSIA
-260 ANSVIESDAAAIS
+260 AKEVIEKDAAALS

-284 PTVGSSGFTTIEWTS
+284 PATGNSGFTTIAWS
-299 DKPEV
+299 SSNKDV
-304 IAADG
+304 IADDG
-309 TVTRPADAAEEVV
+309 TVTRPEDEAAVV
-322 LTAAITAGETTKNYT
+322 TLTATITAGTESKDVT
-337 FNVTVPVADPAGD
+337 FTVSVPAADPSGD
-350 IEIYRD
+350 IEFYKD
-356 QLTLNAGFVSSDLTL
+356 QLTLDAGFVGEDLTL
-371 PIHSGKAAVSW
+371 PTASGAAAVTW
-382 TSDKE
+382 TSSNE
-387 GVIANDGTV
+387 SVIENDGTV
-396 IRPDENTDVT
+396 HRPDNNTDVT
-406 LTATLSLEG
+406 LTATLMLDG
-415 TEDVTKEFKV
+415 TDNVTKEFKV
-425 TVLAK
+425 TVIAK

-444 NTDALRGQI
+444 NTDALRGQK

-461 DEEGAYNVLHKEQP
+461 DENGTYNVLHKEQP
-475 IMYTAQGT
+475 IMYTAQGA
-483 KTYVSPQ
+483 KAYVSPQ

-496 GTFGMIAAD
+496 GSFGMIAAD
-505 GGNNNRVFLYN
+505 GGNNGRVFLYN
-516 SADLITY
+516 SENLITY
-523 TDETAVT
+523 TGETAVT
-530 LNGISNISKL
+530 LDGISNISKL
-540 YMLYDMTA
+540 HILYNMTEG
-548 KEYRLYVENKAG
+548 KYKLYVENNSG
-560 TVYLLTSEDLKE
+560 TVYLLTSEDLTE
-572 FSAAEQTEFVIP
+572 FSAAERTEYEFPAV
-584 DTENAPEY
+584 ENAPEY
-592 ATWASEIALTQAEY
+592 AAWASEIALTQAEY
-606 DKVTKKFTNP
+606 DKVTKKFTNL
-616 YNTSLEYNKI
+616 YNTSLNYNKVE
-626 DEITVEKGADIE
+626 EITVEPGTDIE
-638 TALDETFGEVT
+638 AALDDAVGEVT
-649 AAYSNGDEKTYSI
+649 AGYSNGEEKTYSI

-704 ADPSITYDEERKRY
+704 ADPSITYDEERNRY

-807 DADNITDPASW
+807 DADNITDPDSW

-826 VEGDTSCLQ
+826 VEGDKSCLQ

-845 AGGKSYVSWA
+845 AGGKCYVSWA

-880 RATVITTPEY
+880 KATVITTPEY
-890 SWESVNIPVN
+890 SWECVNIAVN

-1006 KPVLFDSEGMPVLN
+1006 KPVLFDSEGAPVLN

-1047 PVLEYNFDEDFTQG
+1047 PVLEYNFDEDLTQG
-1061 IANDSAGE
+1061 TAADSAGE
-1069 NDAVL
+1069 NDAYL
-1074 SDGATYVQDDAYG
+1074 TDGAAYVQDDSYG
-1087 QVLYLDGDSGDSM
+1087 QVLYLDGDSRDGM

-1108 FPEGFFDGMDSMT
+1108 FPEGFFDGRDNVT

-1141 QDRNDYFFLKT
+1141 QDRDKYLFLKID
-1152 EPTTLKLAITT
+1152 PTNLKLAITT
-1163 NTWSGEQVAS
+1163 GSYSTEQVAS
-1173 ASGAYP
+1173 KSGAYP
-1179 NNSRTWMNIKL
+1179 NNSRTWMNIKIVL
-1190 VVTPDRISMY
+1190 TPDKMSLY
-1200 RNGELIAEQNVT
+1200 RDGELVAEENVT

-1218 GENLKAYL
+1218 GKKLKAYL
-1226 GKSFY
+1226 GRSFY
-1231 DEDMYF
+1231 EPDDLYF

-1251 GSDEVEKVYQQEEAD
+1251 GSDEVARVYQQEEAD

-1278 DTFGIPNM
+1278 DTFEIPNM

-1306 TSSDNNIITS
+1306 TSSDDNIITS

-1359 AKAPEVSEDDYVGYL
+1359 AKAQEVSEDDYVGYL

-1489 APEFIYDETTGEYV
+1489 APEFIYDESTGEYV

-1513 DENGEVAQEYE
+1513 DENGEIAQEYE

-1548 GKMEDGTPIKVIDS
+1548 GKQEDGTPIKVIDS
-1562 TMIENDGVYY
+1562 TMIENDGTYY

-1649 ITTDLDSGEFTLLD
+1649 ITTDLDSGEFTMLSD
-1663 DSEFSMP
+1663 DEFSMP
-1670 TNVQKYR
+1670 TDVHKYR

-1709 TIEAAEAIDQSL
+1709 TIASAKAIDMNA
-1721 LTADSA
+1721 LTEASKADLQA
-1727 AALQSAI
+1727 AI
-1734 DTAKAAV
+1734 ETAKAALESV
-1741 ETVTTTA
+1741 KSTE
-1748 EADAAADTL
+1748 EADAAAAEL
-1757 QEVINNLEY
+1757 QAVVDGLEY
-1766 AGSEN
+1766 AG
-1771 VTLVGF
+1771 
-1777 GKITAPD
+1777 
-1784 KTVYTVG
+1784 G
-1791 EEFDPTG
+1791 ET
-1798 MEAVVLYSD
+1798 
-1807 GTTKD
+1807 
-1812 VTDKVT
+1812 
-1818 FSGYDMNTEGQQRVT
+1818 
-1833 VTYTETYADGSTATI
+1833 
-1848 TTEIMITVN
+1848 
-1857 LGSEEPDPGEVT
+1857 VT
-1869 LTEIQVTAP
+1869 LTGISVTP
-1878 DKTTY
+1878 PTTTTY
-1883 TAGEELDLTG
+1883 TAGEELNLDGL
-1893 MKITA
+1893 KVTA
-1898 VYSDDSTK
+1898 SYSDNTSK
-1906 DVTDSENVSV
+1906 DVTEKADV
-1916 DTSECNMN
+1916 DTSACDMDA
-1924 VAGTYAVNVSYTENN
+1924 AGTYPVTVTYTENGV
-1939 TEVSSQFLITVKD
+1939 TKTDTFDIIVKD

-1960 VLTGIE
+1960 VLTGISVTPPTTTTYTAGEELNLDGLKVTASYSDNSTKDVTE
-1966 AAVPEKT
+1966 AAKVDTSACDMETAGTYTVTVSYTENDVTKTDAFEITVKDAAVEPGDVTLTGIEVTVPDNT
-1973 VYTVGDK
+1973 TYTVGDK
-1980 LDLTGMKITASYSDG
+1980 LDLTGLKVTASYSDSS
-1995 TTKDVTEAAD
+1995 TKDVTDSENVT
-2005 VDTSACNMDAAGT
+2005 VDTSECNMDAAGT
-2018 YTVKVSYTENGTT
+2018 YTVKVSYTEDGITM
-2031 VSDTFQIKVE
+2031 SDTFQIKVNV
-2041 LKDEPAGP
+2041 KDEPAQP
-2049 TDPDQ
+2049 TDPDE

-2063 GNPENPGTSAPSANA
+2063 GNPENPGTSDPSANA
-2078 GSTAVQTGDTT
+2078 GSVAVQTGDTT
-2089 NVMPVAA
+2089 NVIPVAA
-2096 VCVLAFGC
+2096 ACVLALGC
-2104 CVAAVVM
+2104 GAAVVIA

>member
-19 LVVPGGTA
+19 LTLPGPAA
-27 SVAEAAPSDSLRAH
+27 SPAAGPARDSPVAH
-41 YTFDEDFSD
+41 YAFEGDIQESLN
-50 SVSGSTGQQ
+50 GSEGTT
-59 VNANAPTII
+59 VNSNAPTLD
-68 TDDERGSVMKSGS
+68 TVDERGQVMKSGS
-81 GTGRVQT
+81 GSGRIRT
-88 DNPLYGMD
+88 DNPLYGKD

-104 SAWIDA
+104 GAWIDA
-110 NVVDQWLG
+110 NKTDTWNG
-118 VWSFASGTGNSDGFY
+118 VWSFASGAGNSDGFY
-133 GLSTNGSVFFND
+133 GLSTNGSVYFND

-155 IQFAG
+155 KEFGG
-160 NITRDGGWE
+160 NITENGGWE

-178 QIHMYKNGA
+178 QIHMYKDGA

-192 KPSTLGVHAGEGT
+192 TPSTQGVHAGEGT

-211 IEGAQYL
+211 IEGAQYM

-231 DFYMDDLKVYSEALS
+231 DFYMDDLKVYSKALS
-246 AEDVVAEYLTDENA
+246 ADEVADEYLSDSIA
-260 ANSVIESDAAAIS
+260 AKEVIEKDAAALS

-284 PTVGSSGFTTIEWTS
+284 PAMGNSGFTTIAWS
-299 DKPEV
+299 SSNKDV
-304 IAADG
+304 IADDG
-309 TVTRPADAAEEVV
+309 TVTRPEDEAAVV
-322 LTAAITAGETTKNYT
+322 TLTATITAGTESKDVT
-337 FNVTVPVADPAGD
+337 FTVSVPAADPSGD
-350 IEIYRD
+350 IEFYKD
-356 QLTLNAGFVSSDLTL
+356 QLTLDAGFVGEDLTL
-371 PIHSGKAAVSW
+371 PTASGAAAVTW
-382 TSDKE
+382 TSSNE
-387 GVIANDGTV
+387 SVIENDGTV
-396 IRPDENTDVT
+396 HRPDNNTDVT
-406 LTATLSLEG
+406 LTATLMLDG
-415 TEDVTKEFKV
+415 TDNVTKEFKV
-425 TVLAK
+425 TVIAK

-444 NTDALRGQI
+444 NTDALRGQK

-461 DEEGAYNVLHKEQP
+461 DENGTYNVLHKEQP
-475 IMYTAQGT
+475 IMYTAQGA
-483 KTYVSPQ
+483 KAYVSPQ

-496 GTFGMIAAD
+496 GSFGMIAAD
-505 GGNNNRVFLYN
+505 GGNNGRVFLYN
-516 SADLITY
+516 SENLITY
-523 TDETAVT
+523 TGETAVT
-530 LNGISNISKL
+530 LDGISNISKL
-540 YMLYDMTA
+540 HILYNMTEG
-548 KEYRLYVENKAG
+548 KYKLYVENNSG
-560 TVYLLTSEDLKE
+560 TVYLLTSEDLTE
-572 FSAAEQTEFVIP
+572 FSAAERTEYEFPAV
-584 DTENAPEY
+584 ENAPEY
-592 ATWASEIALTQAEY
+592 AAWASEIALTQAEY

-616 YNTSLEYNKI
+616 YNTSLNYNKVE
-626 DEITVEKGADIE
+626 EITVEPGTDIE
-638 TALDETFGEVT
+638 AALDDAVGEVT
-649 AAYSNGDEKTYSI
+649 AGYSNGEEKTYSI

-704 ADPSITYDEERKRY
+704 ADPSITYDEERNRY

-807 DADNITDPASW
+807 DADNITDPDSW

-826 VEGDTSCLQ
+826 AEGDTSCLQ

-845 AGGKSYVSWA
+845 AGGKCYVSWA

-880 RATVITTPEY
+880 KATVITTPEY
-890 SWESVNIPVN
+890 SWECVNIAVN

-1006 KPVLFDSEGMPVLN
+1006 KPVLFDSEGAPVLN

-1047 PVLEYNFDEDFTQG
+1047 PVLEYNFDEDLTQG
-1061 IANDSAGE
+1061 TAADSAGD
-1069 NDAVL
+1069 NDADL
-1074 SDGATYVQDDAYG
+1074 TDGAAYVQDDSYG
-1087 QVLYLDGDSGDSM
+1087 QVLYLDGDSRDGM

-1108 FPEGFFDGMDSMT
+1108 FPEGFFDGRDNVT

-1141 QDRNDYFFLKT
+1141 QDRDKYLFLKID
-1152 EPTTLKLAITT
+1152 PTNLKLAITT
-1163 NTWSGEQVAS
+1163 GSYSTEQVAS
-1173 ASGAYP
+1173 KSGAYP
-1179 NNSRTWMNIKL
+1179 NNSRTWMNIKIVL
-1190 VVTPDRISMY
+1190 TPDKMSLY
-1200 RNGELIAEQNVT
+1200 RDGELVAEENVT

-1218 GENLKAYL
+1218 GKNLKAYL
-1226 GKSFY
+1226 GRSFY
-1231 DEDMYF
+1231 EPDDLYF

-1251 GSDEVEKVYQQEEAD
+1251 GSDEVARVYQQEEAD

-1278 DTFGIPNM
+1278 DTFEIPNM

-1306 TSSDNNIITS
+1306 TSSDDNIITS

-1359 AKAPEVSEDDYVGYL
+1359 AKAQEVSEDDYVGYL

-1489 APEFIYDETTGEYV
+1489 APEFIYDESTGEYV

-1513 DENGEVAQEYE
+1513 DENGEIAQEYE

-1538 FTDAQVYHSG
+1538 FTDAQIYHSG
-1548 GKMEDGTPIKVIDS
+1548 GKQEDGTPIKVIDS
-1562 TMIENDGVYY
+1562 TMIENDGTYY

-1649 ITTDLDSGEFTLLD
+1649 ITTDLDSGEFTMLSD
-1663 DSEFSMP
+1663 DEFSMP
-1670 TNVQKYR
+1670 TDVHKYR

-1709 TIEAAEAIDQSL
+1709 TIVSAEAIDMNA
-1721 LTADSA
+1721 LTEASKADLQA
-1727 AALQSAI
+1727 AI
-1734 DTAKAAV
+1734 ETAKAAL
-1741 ETVTTTA
+1741 ESAASTE
-1748 EADAAADTL
+1748 EADAAAAAL
-1757 QEVINNLEY
+1757 QAVIDSLKYE
-1766 AGSEN
+1766 GGET
-1771 VTLVGF
+1771 VTLTGISV
-1777 GKITAPD
+1777 KPPTKTTYTAGD
-1784 KTVYTVG
+1784 ELSLDGLKVT
-1791 EEFDPTG
+1791 
-1798 MEAVVLYSD
+1798 AAYSD
-1807 GTTKD
+1807 NSTDD
-1812 VTDKVT
+1812 VTDKATVDT
-1818 FSGYDMNTEGQQRVT
+1818 SACNMDAAGTYTVT
-1833 VTYTETYADGSTATI
+1833 VTYTENGVTKTDTFD
-1848 TTEIMITVN
+1848 ITVQ
-1857 LGSEEPDPGEVT
+1857 D
-1869 LTEIQVTAP
+1869 
-1878 DKTTY
+1878 
-1883 TAGEELDLTG
+1883 AG
-1893 MKITA
+1893 
-1898 VYSDDSTK
+1898 
-1906 DVTDSENVSV
+1906 
-1916 DTSECNMN
+1916 
-1924 VAGTYAVNVSYTENN
+1924 
-1939 TEVSSQFLITVKD
+1939 
-1952 AAVEPGEA
+1952 VEPGEA
-1960 VLTGIE
+1960 VLTGISVTPPATTTYTAGDE
-1966 AAVPEKT
+1966 LNLDGLEVMAMYSDNTSKDVTAEAEVDTSACDMDAAGTYTVTVTYTENGVTKTDTFDITVKAAAVEPGDVTLTGIAVT
-1973 VYTVGDK
+1973 VPDSTTYTVGDK
-1980 LDLTGMKITASYSDG
+1980 LDLTGLKVTASYSDSSS
-1995 TTKDVTEAAD
+1995 KDVTDSENLT
-2005 VDTSACNMDAAGT
+2005 VDTSECNMDAAGT
-2018 YTVKVSYTENGTT
+2018 YTVKVSYTENGITM
-2031 VSDTFQIKVE
+2031 SDTFQIKVNA
-2041 LKDEPAGP
+2041 KDEPAQP
-2049 TDPDQ
+2049 TDPDE

-2089 NVMPVAA
+2089 NVLPIAA

-2104 CVAAVVM
+2104 GAAAVVL

>member
-19 LVVPGGTA
+19 LTLPGQAA
-27 SVAEAAPSDSLRAH
+27 STAEAAAGDNLVAHYKFDGDFKDSKSDSAGE
-41 YTFDEDFSD
+41 T
-50 SVSGSTGQQ
+50 
-59 VNANAPTII
+59 VNSNAPTLV
-68 TDDERGSVMKSGS
+68 TDDERGQVMKSGS
-81 GTGRVQT
+81 GSGRIRT
-88 DNPLYGMD
+88 DNPLYGKD

-110 NVVDQWLG
+110 NKTDTWNG
-118 VWSFASGTGNSDGFY
+118 VWSFASGAGNSDGFY
-133 GLSTNGSVFFND
+133 GLSTDGSVYFND

-155 IQFAG
+155 KEFSG
-160 NITRDGGWE
+160 NITENGGWE

-178 QIHMYKNGA
+178 QIHMYKDGA

-192 KPSTLGVHAGEGT
+192 TPSTQGVHAGEGT

-211 IEGAQYL
+211 IEGAQYM

-231 DFYMDDLKVYSEALS
+231 DFYMDDLKVYSKALS
-246 AEDVVAEYLTDENA
+246 ADEVADEYLSDSIA
-260 ANSVIESDAAAIS
+260 AKEVIEKDAAALS

-284 PTVGSSGFTTIEWTS
+284 PATGNSGFTTIAWS
-299 DKPEV
+299 SSNKDV
-304 IAADG
+304 IADDG
-309 TVTRPADAAEEVV
+309 TVTRPEDEAAVV
-322 LTAAITAGETTKNYT
+322 TLTATITAGTESKDVT
-337 FNVTVPVADPAGD
+337 FTVSVPAADPSGD
-350 IEIYRD
+350 IEFYKD
-356 QLTLNAGFVSSDLTL
+356 QLTLDAGFVGEDLTL
-371 PIHSGKAAVSW
+371 PTASGAAAVTW
-382 TSDKE
+382 TSSNE
-387 GVIANDGTV
+387 SVIENDGTV
-396 IRPDENTDVT
+396 HRPDNNTDVT
-406 LTATLSLEG
+406 LTATLMLDG
-415 TEDVTKEFKV
+415 TDNVTKEFKV
-425 TVLAK
+425 TVIAK

-444 NTDALRGQI
+444 NTDALRGQK

-461 DEEGAYNVLHKEQP
+461 DENGTYNVLHKEQP
-475 IMYTAQGT
+475 IMYTAQGA
-483 KTYVSPQ
+483 KAYVSPQ

-496 GTFGMIAAD
+496 GSFGMIAAD
-505 GGNNNRVFLYN
+505 GGNNGRVFLYN
-516 SADLITY
+516 SENLITY
-523 TDETAVT
+523 TGETAVT
-530 LNGISNISKL
+530 LDGISNISKL
-540 YMLYDMTA
+540 HILYNMTEG
-548 KEYRLYVENKAG
+548 KYKLYVENNSG
-560 TVYLLTSEDLKE
+560 TVYLLTSEDLTE
-572 FSAAEQTEFVIP
+572 FSAAERTEYEFPAV
-584 DTENAPEY
+584 ENAPEY
-592 ATWASEIALTQAEY
+592 AAWASEIALTQAEY

-616 YNTSLEYNKI
+616 YNTSLNYNKVE
-626 DEITVEKGADIE
+626 EITVEPGTDIE
-638 TALDETFGEVT
+638 AALDDAVGEVK
-649 AAYSNGDEKTYSI
+649 AGYSNGEEKTYSI

-704 ADPSITYDEERKRY
+704 ADPSITYDEERNRY

-807 DADNITDPASW
+807 DADNITDPDSW

-826 VEGDTSCLQ
+826 VEGDKSCLQ

-845 AGGKSYVSWA
+845 AGGKCYVSWA

-880 RATVITTPEY
+880 KATVITTPEY
-890 SWESVNIPVN
+890 SWECVNIAVN

-1006 KPVLFDSEGMPVLN
+1006 KPVLFDSEGAPVLN

-1047 PVLEYNFDEDFTQG
+1047 PVLEYNFDEDLTQG
-1061 IANDSAGE
+1061 TAADSAGD
-1069 NDAVL
+1069 NDADL
-1074 SDGATYVQDDAYG
+1074 TDGAAYVQDDSYG
-1087 QVLYLDGDSGDSM
+1087 QVLYLDGDSRDGM

-1108 FPEGFFDGMDSMT
+1108 FPEGFFDGRDNVT

-1141 QDRNDYFFLKT
+1141 QDRDKYLFLKID
-1152 EPTTLKLAITT
+1152 PTNLKLAITT
-1163 NTWSGEQVAS
+1163 GSYSTEQVAS
-1173 ASGAYP
+1173 KSGAYP
-1179 NNSRTWMNIKL
+1179 NNSRTWMNIKIVL
-1190 VVTPDRISMY
+1190 TPDKMSLY
-1200 RNGELIAEQNVT
+1200 RDGELVAEENVT

-1218 GENLKAYL
+1218 GKNLKAYL
-1226 GKSFY
+1226 GRSFY
-1231 DEDMYF
+1231 EPDDLYF

-1251 GSDEVEKVYQQEEAD
+1251 GSDEVARVYQQEEAD

-1278 DTFGIPNM
+1278 DTFEIPNM

-1306 TSSDNNIITS
+1306 TSSDDNIITS

-1359 AKAPEVSEDDYVGYL
+1359 AKAQEVSEDDYVGYL

-1489 APEFIYDETTGEYV
+1489 APEFIYDESTGEYV

-1513 DENGEVAQEYE
+1513 DENGEIAQEYE

-1538 FTDAQVYHSG
+1538 FTDAQIYHSG
-1548 GKMEDGTPIKVIDS
+1548 GKQEDGTPIKVIDS
-1562 TMIENDGVYY
+1562 TMIENDGTYY

-1649 ITTDLDSGEFTLLD
+1649 ITTDLDSGEFTMLSD
-1663 DSEFSMP
+1663 DEFSMP
-1670 TNVQKYR
+1670 TDVHKYR

-1709 TIEAAEAIDQSL
+1709 TIVSAEAIDMNA
-1721 LTADSA
+1721 LTEASKADLQA
-1727 AALQSAI
+1727 AI
-1734 DTAKAAV
+1734 ETAKAAL
-1741 ETVTTTA
+1741 ESAASTE
-1748 EADAAADTL
+1748 EADAAAAAL
-1757 QEVINNLEY
+1757 QAVIDSLKYE
-1766 AGSEN
+1766 GGET
-1771 VTLVGF
+1771 VTLTGISV
-1777 GKITAPD
+1777 KPPTKTTYTAGD
-1784 KTVYTVG
+1784 ELSLDGLKVT
-1791 EEFDPTG
+1791 
-1798 MEAVVLYSD
+1798 AAYSD
-1807 GTTKD
+1807 NSTDD
-1812 VTDKVT
+1812 VTDKATVDT
-1818 FSGYDMNTEGQQRVT
+1818 SACNMDAAGTYTVT
-1833 VTYTETYADGSTATI
+1833 VTYTENGVTKTDTFD
-1848 TTEIMITVN
+1848 ITVQ
-1857 LGSEEPDPGEVT
+1857 D
-1869 LTEIQVTAP
+1869 
-1878 DKTTY
+1878 
-1883 TAGEELDLTG
+1883 AG
-1893 MKITA
+1893 
-1898 VYSDDSTK
+1898 
-1906 DVTDSENVSV
+1906 
-1916 DTSECNMN
+1916 
-1924 VAGTYAVNVSYTENN
+1924 
-1939 TEVSSQFLITVKD
+1939 
-1952 AAVEPGEA
+1952 VEPGEA
-1960 VLTGIE
+1960 VLTGISVTPPATTTYTAGDE
-1966 AAVPEKT
+1966 LNLDGLEVMAMYSDNTSKDVTAEAEVDTSACDMDAAGTYTVTVTYTENGVTKTDTFDITVKAAAVEPGDVTLTGIAVT
-1973 VYTVGDK
+1973 VPDSTTYTVGDK
-1980 LDLTGMKITASYSDG
+1980 LDLTGLKVTASYSDSSS
-1995 TTKDVTEAAD
+1995 KDVTDSENLT
-2005 VDTSACNMDAAGT
+2005 VDTSECNMDAAGT
-2018 YTVKVSYTENGTT
+2018 YTVKVSYTENGITM
-2031 VSDTFQIKVE
+2031 SDTFQIKVNA
-2041 LKDEPAGP
+2041 KDEPAQP
-2049 TDPDQ
+2049 TDPDE

-2089 NVMPVAA
+2089 NVLPIAA

-2104 CVAAVVM
+2104 GAAAVVL

>member
-19 LVVPGGTA
+19 LTLPGPAA
-27 SVAEAAPSDSLRAH
+27 STAEAAAGDSLVAH
-41 YTFDEDFSD
+41 YGFEGDFKD
-50 SVSGSTGQQ
+50 SINGSEGTT
-59 VNANAPTII
+59 VNSNAPTLD
-68 TDDERGSVMKSGS
+68 TVDERGQVMKSGS
-81 GTGRVQT
+81 GSGRIRT
-88 DNPLYGMD
+88 DNPLYGKD

-110 NVVDQWLG
+110 NKTDTWNG
-118 VWSFASGTGNSDGFY
+118 VWSFASGAGNSDGFY
-133 GLSTNGSVFFND
+133 GLSTNGSVYFND

-155 IQFAG
+155 KEFGG
-160 NITRDGGWE
+160 NITENGGWE

-178 QIHMYKNGA
+178 QIHMYKDGA

-192 KPSTLGVHAGEGT
+192 TPSTQGVHAGEGT

-211 IEGAQYL
+211 IEGAQYM

-231 DFYMDDLKVYSEALS
+231 DFYMDDLKVYSKALS
-246 AEDVVAEYLTDENA
+246 ADEVADEYLSDSIA
-260 ANSVIESDAAAIS
+260 AKEVIEKDAAALS

-284 PTVGSSGFTTIEWTS
+284 PAMGNSGFTTIAWS
-299 DKPEV
+299 SSNKDV
-304 IAADG
+304 IADDG
-309 TVTRPADAAEEVV
+309 TVTRPEDEAAVV
-322 LTAAITAGETTKNYT
+322 TLTATITAGTESKDVT
-337 FNVTVPVADPAGD
+337 FTVSVPAADPSGD
-350 IEIYRD
+350 IEFYKD
-356 QLTLNAGFVSSDLTL
+356 QLTLDAGFVGEDLTL
-371 PIHSGKAAVSW
+371 PTASGAAAVTW
-382 TSDKE
+382 TSSNE
-387 GVIANDGTV
+387 SVIENDGTV
-396 IRPDENTDVT
+396 HRPDNNTDVT
-406 LTATLSLEG
+406 LTATLMLDG
-415 TEDVTKEFKV
+415 TDNVTKEFKV
-425 TVLAK
+425 TVIAK

-444 NTDALRGQI
+444 NTDALRGQK

-461 DEEGAYNVLHKEQP
+461 DENGTYNVLHKEQP
-475 IMYTAQGT
+475 IMYTAQGA
-483 KTYVSPQ
+483 KAYVSPQ

-496 GTFGMIAAD
+496 GSFGMIAAD
-505 GGNNNRVFLYN
+505 GGNNGRVFLYN
-516 SADLITY
+516 SENLITY
-523 TDETAVT
+523 TGETAVT
-530 LNGISNISKL
+530 LDGISNISKL
-540 YMLYDMTA
+540 HILYNMTEG
-548 KEYRLYVENKAG
+548 KYKLYVENNSG
-560 TVYLLTSEDLKE
+560 TVYLLTSEDLTE
-572 FSAAEQTEFVIP
+572 FSAAERTEYEFPAV
-584 DTENAPEY
+584 ENAPEY
-592 ATWASEIALTQAEY
+592 AAWASEIALTQAEY

-616 YNTSLEYNKI
+616 YNTSLNYNKVE
-626 DEITVEKGADIE
+626 EITIEPGTDIE
-638 TALDETFGEVT
+638 AALDDAVGEVT
-649 AAYSNGDEKTYSI
+649 AGYSNGEEKTYSI

-704 ADPSITYDEERKRY
+704 ADPSITYDEERNRY

-807 DADNITDPASW
+807 DADNITDPDSW

-826 VEGDTSCLQ
+826 AEGDTSCLQ

-845 AGGKSYVSWA
+845 AGGKCYVSWA

-880 RATVITTPEY
+880 KATVITTPEY
-890 SWESVNIPVN
+890 SWECVNIAVN

-1006 KPVLFDSEGMPVLN
+1006 KPVLFDSEGAPVLN

-1047 PVLEYNFDEDFTQG
+1047 PVLEYNFDEDLTQG
-1061 IANDSAGE
+1061 TAADSAGD
-1069 NDAVL
+1069 NDADL
-1074 SDGATYVQDDAYG
+1074 TDGAAYVQDDSYG
-1087 QVLYLDGDSGDSM
+1087 QVLYLDGDSRDGM

-1108 FPEGFFDGMDSMT
+1108 FPEGFFDGRDNVT

-1141 QDRNDYFFLKT
+1141 QDRDKYLFLKID
-1152 EPTTLKLAITT
+1152 PTNLKLAITT
-1163 NTWSGEQVAS
+1163 GSYSTEQVAS
-1173 ASGAYP
+1173 KSGAYP
-1179 NNSRTWMNIKL
+1179 NNSRTWMNIKIVL
-1190 VVTPDRISMY
+1190 TPDKMSLY
-1200 RNGELIAEQNVT
+1200 RDGELVAEENVT

-1218 GENLKAYL
+1218 GKNLKAYL
-1226 GKSFY
+1226 GRSFY
-1231 DEDMYF
+1231 EPDDLYF

-1251 GSDEVEKVYQQEEAD
+1251 GSDEVARVYQQEEAD

-1278 DTFGIPNM
+1278 DTFEIPNM

-1306 TSSDNNIITS
+1306 TSSDDNIITS

-1359 AKAPEVSEDDYVGYL
+1359 AKAQEVSEDDYVGYL

-1489 APEFIYDETTGEYV
+1489 APEFIYDESTGEYV

-1513 DENGEVAQEYE
+1513 DENGEIAQEYE

-1548 GKMEDGTPIKVIDS
+1548 GKQEDGTPIKVIDS
-1562 TMIENDGVYY
+1562 TMIENDGTYY

-1649 ITTDLDSGEFTLLD
+1649 ITTDLESGEFTMLSD
-1663 DSEFSMP
+1663 DEFSMP
-1670 TNVQKYR
+1670 TDVHKYR

-1709 TIEAAEAIDQSL
+1709 TIVSAEAIDMNA
-1721 LTADSA
+1721 LTEASKADLQA
-1727 AALQSAI
+1727 AI
-1734 DTAKAAV
+1734 ETAKAAL
-1741 ETVTTTA
+1741 ESAASTE
-1748 EADAAADTL
+1748 EADAAAAAL
-1757 QEVINNLEY
+1757 QAVIDSLKYE
-1766 AGSEN
+1766 GGET
-1771 VTLVGF
+1771 VTLTGISV
-1777 GKITAPD
+1777 KPPTKTTYTAGD
-1784 KTVYTVG
+1784 ELSLDGLKVT
-1791 EEFDPTG
+1791 
-1798 MEAVVLYSD
+1798 AAYSD
-1807 GTTKD
+1807 NSTDD
-1812 VTDKVT
+1812 VTDKATVDT
-1818 FSGYDMNTEGQQRVT
+1818 SACNMDAAGTYTVT
-1833 VTYTETYADGSTATI
+1833 VTYTENGVTKTDTFD
-1848 TTEIMITVN
+1848 ITVQ
-1857 LGSEEPDPGEVT
+1857 D
-1869 LTEIQVTAP
+1869 
-1878 DKTTY
+1878 
-1883 TAGEELDLTG
+1883 AG
-1893 MKITA
+1893 
-1898 VYSDDSTK
+1898 
-1906 DVTDSENVSV
+1906 
-1916 DTSECNMN
+1916 
-1924 VAGTYAVNVSYTENN
+1924 
-1939 TEVSSQFLITVKD
+1939 
-1952 AAVEPGEA
+1952 VEPGEA
-1960 VLTGIE
+1960 VLTGISVTPPATTTYTAGDE
-1966 AAVPEKT
+1966 LNLDGLEVMAMYSDNTSKDVTAEAEVDTSACDMDAAGTYTVTVTYTENGVTKTDTFDITVKAAAVEPGDVTLTGIAVT
-1973 VYTVGDK
+1973 VPDSTTYTVGDK
-1980 LDLTGMKITASYSDG
+1980 LDLTGLKVTASYSDSSS
-1995 TTKDVTEAAD
+1995 KDVTDSENLT
-2005 VDTSACNMDAAGT
+2005 VDTSECNMDAAGT
-2018 YTVKVSYTENGTT
+2018 YTVKVSYTENGITM
-2031 VSDTFQIKVE
+2031 SDTFQIKVNA
-2041 LKDEPAGP
+2041 KDEPAQP
-2049 TDPDQ
+2049 TDPDE

-2089 NVMPVAA
+2089 NVLPIAA

-2104 CVAAVVM
+2104 GAAAVVL

>member
-19 LVVPGGTA
+19 LTLPGQAA
-27 SVAEAAPSDSLRAH
+27 STAEAAAGDSLVAH
-41 YTFDEDFSD
+41 YGFDGDFKD
-50 SVSGSTGQQ
+50 SVNGSEGKA
-59 VNANAPTII
+59 VNSNAPTLV
-68 TDDERGSVMKSGS
+68 TDDERGQVMKSGS
-81 GTGRVQT
+81 GTGRIQT
-88 DNPLYGMD
+88 DNPLYGKD

-110 NVVDQWLG
+110 NAVDQWLG
-118 VWSFASGTGNSDGFY
+118 VWSFASGAGNSDGFY

-155 IQFAG
+155 TQFSG
-160 NITRDGGWE
+160 NITKDGGWE

-178 QIHMYKNGA
+178 QIHMYKDGA

-192 KPSTLGVHAGEGT
+192 TPSTQGVHAGEGT

-211 IEGAQYL
+211 IEGAQYM

-231 DFYMDDLKVYSEALS
+231 DFYMDDLKVYSKALS
-246 AEDVVAEYLTDENA
+246 TDEVADEYLSDSIA
-260 ANSVIESDAAAIS
+260 AKEVIEKDAAALS

-284 PTVGSSGFTTIEWTS
+284 PATGNSGFTTIAWS
-299 DKPEV
+299 SNNKDV
-304 IAADG
+304 IADDG
-309 TVTRPADAAEEVV
+309 TVTRPEDEAAVV
-322 LTAAITAGETTKNYT
+322 TLTATITAGTESKDVT
-337 FNVTVPVADPAGD
+337 FTVSVPAADPSGD
-350 IEIYRD
+350 IEFYKD
-356 QLTLNAGFVSSDLTL
+356 QLTLDAGFVGEDLTL
-371 PIHSGKAAVSW
+371 PTASGAAAVKW
-382 TSDKE
+382 TSSNE
-387 GVIANDGTV
+387 SVIENDGTV
-396 IRPDENTDVT
+396 HRPDDNTDVT
-406 LTATLSLEG
+406 LTATLMLDG
-415 TEDVTKEFKV
+415 TDNVTKEFKV
-425 TVLAK
+425 TVIAK

-444 NTDALRGQI
+444 NTDALRGQK

-461 DEEGAYNVLHKEQP
+461 DENGTYNVLHKEQP
-475 IMYTAQGT
+475 IMYTAQGA
-483 KTYVSPQ
+483 KAYVSPQ

-496 GTFGMIAAD
+496 GSFGMIAAD
-505 GGNNNRVFLYN
+505 GGNNGRVFLYN
-516 SADLITY
+516 SEDLITY
-523 TDETAVT
+523 TGETAVT
-530 LNGISNISKL
+530 LDGISNISKL
-540 YMLYDMTA
+540 HILYNMTEG
-548 KEYRLYVENKAG
+548 KYKLYVENNAG
-560 TVYLLTSEDLKE
+560 TVYLLTSEDLTE
-572 FSAAEQTEFVIP
+572 FSAAERTEYDFPAV
-584 DTENAPEY
+584 ENAPEY
-592 ATWASEIALTQAEY
+592 AAWASEIALTQAEY

-616 YNTSLEYNKI
+616 YNTSLNYNKVE
-626 DEITVEKGADIE
+626 EITVEPGTDIE
-638 TALDETFGEVT
+638 AALDDAVGEVT
-649 AAYSNGDEKTYSI
+649 AGYSNGEEKTYSI

-704 ADPSITYDEERKRY
+704 ADPSITYDEERDRY

-807 DADNITDPASW
+807 DADNITDPDSW

-826 VEGDTSCLQ
+826 AAGDTSCLQ

-845 AGGKSYVSWA
+845 AGGKCYVSWA

-880 RATVITTPEY
+880 KATVITTPEY
-890 SWESVNIPVN
+890 SWECVNIAVN

-1020 LSDEEFAMGGSE
+1020 LSDEEFAMDGSE

-1278 DTFGIPNM
+1278 DTFEIPNM

-1359 AKAPEVSEDDYVGYL
+1359 AKAQEVSEDDYVGYL

-1489 APEFIYDETTGEYV
+1489 APEFIYDESTGEYV

-1513 DENGEVAQEYE
+1513 DENGEIAQEYE

-1538 FTDAQVYHSG
+1538 FTDAEVYHSG

-1562 TMIENDGVYY
+1562 TMIENDGTYY

-1622 NEKTEDGKDQWCLM
+1622 NEKTEDGKAQWCLM

-1649 ITTDLDSGEFTLLD
+1649 ITTDLDSGEFTMLSD
-1663 DSEFSMP
+1663 DEFSMP
-1670 TNVQKYR
+1670 TDVHKYR

-1709 TIEAAEAIDQSL
+1709 TIASAEEIDMNALTEASKAELQAAIE
-1721 LTADSA
+1721 
-1727 AALQSAI
+1727 
-1734 DTAKAAV
+1734 TAKAAL
-1741 ETVTTTA
+1741 ESAKSTE
-1748 EADAAADTL
+1748 EADAAAAEL
-1757 QEVINNLEY
+1757 QAVIDGLEY
-1766 AGSEN
+1766 AGGET
-1771 VTLVGF
+1771 VTLTGISV
-1777 GKITAPD
+1777 TPP
-1784 KTVYTVG
+1784 TTTTYTVG
-1791 EEFDPTG
+1791 DKLNLDGLKVT
-1798 MEAVVLYSD
+1798 ASYSD
-1807 GTTKD
+1807 NSTKD
-1812 VTDKVT
+1812 VTEAAKVDT
-1818 FSGYDMNTEGQQRVT
+1818 SACDMDAAGTYTVT
-1833 VTYTETYADGSTATI
+1833 VTYTENG
-1848 TTEIMITVN
+1848 
-1857 LGSEEPDPGEVT
+1857 VT
-1869 LTEIQVTAP
+1869 
-1878 DKTTY
+1878 KTD
-1883 TAGEELDLTG
+1883 AFD
-1893 MKITA
+1893 
-1898 VYSDDSTK
+1898 
-1906 DVTDSENVSV
+1906 
-1916 DTSECNMN
+1916 
-1924 VAGTYAVNVSYTENN
+1924 
-1939 TEVSSQFLITVKD
+1939 ITVKD

-1960 VLTGIE
+1960 VLTGISVTPPTTTTYTVGDELNLDGLKVTASYSDNSTKDVTE
-1966 AAVPEKT
+1966 AAKVDTSACDMKTAGTYTVTVSYTENDVTKADAFEIIVKDAAVEPGDVTLTGIEVTVPDNT
-1973 VYTVGDK
+1973 TYTVGDK
-1980 LDLTGMKITASYSDG
+1980 LDLTGLKVTASYSDSS
-1995 TTKDVTEAAD
+1995 TKDVTDSENLT
-2005 VDTSACNMDAAGT
+2005 VDTAECNMDAAGT
-2018 YTVKVSYTENGTT
+2018 YTVKVSYTEDGITM
-2031 VSDTFQIKVE
+2031 SDTFQIKVNV
-2041 LKDEPAGP
+2041 KGEPTQP
-2049 TDPDQ
+2049 TDPDE
-2054 EAPDPSDRP
+2054 EAPAPSDRP
-2063 GNPENPGTSAPSANA
+2063 GNPENPGTSDPSANA

-2096 VCVLAFGC
+2096 ACVLALGC
-2104 CVAAVVM
+2104 GAAVVIA

>member
-19 LVVPGGTA
+19 LTLPGQAA
-27 SVAEAAPSDSLRAH
+27 STAEAAAGDSLVAH
-41 YTFDEDFSD
+41 YGFDGDFKD
-50 SVSGSTGQQ
+50 SVNGSEGKA
-59 VNANAPTII
+59 VNSNAPTLV
-68 TDDERGSVMKSGS
+68 TDDERGQVMKSGS
-81 GTGRVQT
+81 GTGRIQT
-88 DNPLYGMD
+88 DNPLYGKD

-110 NVVDQWLG
+110 NAVDQWLG
-118 VWSFASGTGNSDGFY
+118 VWSFASGAGNSDGFY

-155 IQFAG
+155 TQFSG
-160 NITRDGGWE
+160 NITKDGGWE

-178 QIHMYKNGA
+178 QIHMYKDGA

-192 KPSTLGVHAGEGT
+192 TPSTQGVHAGEGT

-211 IEGAQYL
+211 IEGAQYM

-231 DFYMDDLKVYSEALS
+231 DFYMDDLKVYSKALS
-246 AEDVVAEYLTDENA
+246 TDEVADEYLSDSIA
-260 ANSVIESDAAAIS
+260 AKEVIEKDAAALS

-284 PTVGSSGFTTIEWTS
+284 PATGNSGFTTIAWS
-299 DKPEV
+299 SSNKDV
-304 IAADG
+304 IADDG
-309 TVTRPADAAEEVV
+309 TVTRPEDEAAVV
-322 LTAAITAGETTKNYT
+322 TLTATITAGTESKDVT
-337 FNVTVPVADPAGD
+337 FTVSVPAADPSGD
-350 IEIYRD
+350 IEFYKD
-356 QLTLNAGFVSSDLTL
+356 QLTLDAGFVGEDLTL
-371 PIHSGKAAVSW
+371 PTASGAAAVKW
-382 TSDKE
+382 TSSNE
-387 GVIANDGTV
+387 SVIENDGTV
-396 IRPDENTDVT
+396 HRPDDNTDVT
-406 LTATLSLEG
+406 LTATLMLDG
-415 TEDVTKEFKV
+415 TDNVTKEFKV
-425 TVLAK
+425 TVIAK

-444 NTDALRGQI
+444 NTDALRGQK

-461 DEEGAYNVLHKEQP
+461 DENGTYNVLHKEQP
-475 IMYTAQGT
+475 IMYTAQGA
-483 KTYVSPQ
+483 KAYVSPQ

-496 GTFGMIAAD
+496 GSFGMIAAD
-505 GGNNNRVFLYN
+505 GGNNGRVFLYN
-516 SADLITY
+516 SEDLITY
-523 TDETAVT
+523 TGETAVT
-530 LNGISNISKL
+530 LDGISNISKL
-540 YMLYDMTA
+540 HILYNMTEG
-548 KEYRLYVENKAG
+548 KYKLYVENNAG
-560 TVYLLTSEDLKE
+560 TVYLLTSEDLTE
-572 FSAAEQTEFVIP
+572 FSAAERTEYDFPAV
-584 DTENAPEY
+584 ENAPEY
-592 ATWASEIALTQAEY
+592 AAWASEIALTQAEY

-616 YNTSLEYNKI
+616 YNTSLNYNKVE
-626 DEITVEKGADIE
+626 EITVEPGTDIE
-638 TALDETFGEVT
+638 AALDDAVGEVT
-649 AAYSNGDEKTYSI
+649 AGYSNGEEKTYSI

-704 ADPSITYDEERKRY
+704 ADPSITYDEERDRY

-1278 DTFGIPNM
+1278 DTFEIPNM

-1424 IARAPEGDKYYM
+1424 IAHAPEGDKYYM

-1748 EADAAADTL
+1748 EADAVADTL

-1857 LGSEEPDPGEVT
+1857 PGSEEPDPGEVT

-1966 AAVPEKT
+1966 AAAPEKT

-2089 NVMPVAA
+2089 NAMPVAA

>member
-19 LVVPGGTA
+19 LTLPGPAA
-27 SVAEAAPSDSLRAH
+27 STAEAAAGDSLVAH
-41 YTFDEDFSD
+41 YGFEGDFKD
-50 SVSGSTGQQ
+50 SVNGSEGTT
-59 VNANAPTII
+59 VNSNAPTLV
-68 TDDERGSVMKSGS
+68 TDDERGQVMKSGS
-81 GTGRVQT
+81 GSGRIRT
-88 DNPLYGMD
+88 DNPLYGKD

-110 NVVDQWLG
+110 NKTDTWNG
-118 VWSFASGTGNSDGFY
+118 VWSFASGAGNSDGFY
-133 GLSTNGSVFFND
+133 GLSTDGSVYFND

-155 IQFAG
+155 KEFSG
-160 NITRDGGWE
+160 NITKDGGWE
-169 YITVVMDTE
+169 YITVVMDNE
-178 QIHMYKNGA
+178 QIHMYKDGA

-192 KPSTLGVHAGEGT
+192 TPSTQGVHAGEGT

-211 IEGAQYL
+211 IEGAQYM

-231 DFYMDDLKVYSEALS
+231 DFYMDDLKVYSKALS
-246 AEDVVAEYLTDENA
+246 ADEVADEYLSDSIA
-260 ANSVIESDAAAIS
+260 AKEVIEKDAAALS

-284 PTVGSSGFTTIEWTS
+284 PATGNSGFTTIAWS
-299 DKPEV
+299 SSNKDV
-304 IAADG
+304 IADDG
-309 TVTRPADAAEEVV
+309 TVTRPEDEAAVV
-322 LTAAITAGETTKNYT
+322 TLTATITAGTESKDVT
-337 FNVTVPVADPAGD
+337 FTVSVPAADPSGD
-350 IEIYRD
+350 IEFYKD
-356 QLTLNAGFVSSDLTL
+356 QLTLDAGFVGEDLTL
-371 PIHSGKAAVSW
+371 PTASGAAAVTW
-382 TSDKE
+382 TSSNE
-387 GVIANDGTV
+387 SVIENDGTV
-396 IRPDENTDVT
+396 HRPDNNTDVT
-406 LTATLSLEG
+406 LTATLMLDG
-415 TEDVTKEFKV
+415 TDNVTKEFKV
-425 TVLAK
+425 TVIAK

-444 NTDALRGQI
+444 NTDALRGQK

-461 DEEGAYNVLHKEQP
+461 DENGTYNVLHKEQP
-475 IMYTAQGT
+475 IMYTAQGA
-483 KTYVSPQ
+483 KAYVSPQ

-496 GTFGMIAAD
+496 GSFGMIAAD
-505 GGNNNRVFLYN
+505 GGNNGRVFLYN
-516 SADLITY
+516 SENLITY
-523 TDETAVT
+523 TGETAVT
-530 LNGISNISKL
+530 LDGISNISKL
-540 YMLYDMTA
+540 HILYNMTEG
-548 KEYRLYVENKAG
+548 KYKLYVENNSG
-560 TVYLLTSEDLKE
+560 TVYLLTSEDLTE
-572 FSAAEQTEFVIP
+572 FSAAERTEYEFPAV
-584 DTENAPEY
+584 ENAPEY
-592 ATWASEIALTQAEY
+592 AAWASEIALTQAEY

-616 YNTSLEYNKI
+616 YNTSLNYNKVE
-626 DEITVEKGADIE
+626 EITVEPGTDIE
-638 TALDETFGEVT
+638 AALDDAVGEVK
-649 AAYSNGDEKTYSI
+649 AGYSNGEEKTYSI

-704 ADPSITYDEERKRY
+704 ADPSITYDEERNRY

-807 DADNITDPASW
+807 DADNITDPDSW

-826 VEGDTSCLQ
+826 VEGDKSCLQ

-845 AGGKSYVSWA
+845 AGGKCYVSWA

-880 RATVITTPEY
+880 KATVITTPEY
-890 SWESVNIPVN
+890 SWECVNIAVN

-1006 KPVLFDSEGMPVLN
+1006 KPVLFDSEGAPVLN

-1047 PVLEYNFDEDFTQG
+1047 PVLEYNFDEDLTQG
-1061 IANDSAGE
+1061 TAADSAGE
-1069 NDAVL
+1069 NDAYL
-1074 SDGATYVQDDAYG
+1074 TDGAAYVQDDSYG
-1087 QVLYLDGDSGDSM
+1087 QVLYLDGDSRDGM

-1108 FPEGFFDGMDSMT
+1108 FPEGFFDGRDNVT

-1141 QDRNDYFFLKT
+1141 QDRDKYLFLKID
-1152 EPTTLKLAITT
+1152 PTNLKLAITT
-1163 NTWSGEQVAS
+1163 GSYSTEQVAS
-1173 ASGAYP
+1173 KSGAYP
-1179 NNSRTWMNIKL
+1179 NNSRTWMNIKIVL
-1190 VVTPDRISMY
+1190 TPDKMSLY
-1200 RNGELIAEQNVT
+1200 RDGELVAEENVT

-1218 GENLKAYL
+1218 GKNLKAYL
-1226 GKSFY
+1226 GRSFY
-1231 DEDMYF
+1231 EPDDLYF

-1251 GSDEVEKVYQQEEAD
+1251 GSDEVARVYQQEEAD

-1278 DTFGIPNM
+1278 DTFEIPNM

-1306 TSSDNNIITS
+1306 TSSDDNIITS

-1359 AKAPEVSEDDYVGYL
+1359 AKAQEVSEDDYVGYL

-1489 APEFIYDETTGEYV
+1489 APEFIYDESTGEYV

-1513 DENGEVAQEYE
+1513 DENGEIAQEYE

-1548 GKMEDGTPIKVIDS
+1548 GKQEDGTPIKVIDS
-1562 TMIENDGVYY
+1562 TMIENDGTYY

-1649 ITTDLDSGEFTLLD
+1649 ITTDLDSGEFTMLSD
-1663 DSEFSMP
+1663 DEFSMP
-1670 TNVQKYR
+1670 TDVHKYR

-1709 TIEAAEAIDQSL
+1709 TIASAKAIDMNA
-1721 LTADSA
+1721 LTEASKADLQA
-1727 AALQSAI
+1727 AI
-1734 DTAKAAV
+1734 ETAKAALESV
-1741 ETVTTTA
+1741 KSTE
-1748 EADAAADTL
+1748 EADAAAAEL
-1757 QEVINNLEY
+1757 QAVVDGLEY
-1766 AGSEN
+1766 AG
-1771 VTLVGF
+1771 
-1777 GKITAPD
+1777 
-1784 KTVYTVG
+1784 G
-1791 EEFDPTG
+1791 ET
-1798 MEAVVLYSD
+1798 
-1807 GTTKD
+1807 
-1812 VTDKVT
+1812 
-1818 FSGYDMNTEGQQRVT
+1818 
-1833 VTYTETYADGSTATI
+1833 
-1848 TTEIMITVN
+1848 
-1857 LGSEEPDPGEVT
+1857 VT
-1869 LTEIQVTAP
+1869 LTGISVTP
-1878 DKTTY
+1878 PTTTTY
-1883 TAGEELDLTG
+1883 TAGEELNLDGL
-1893 MKITA
+1893 KVTA
-1898 VYSDDSTK
+1898 SYSDNTSK
-1906 DVTDSENVSV
+1906 DVTEKADV
-1916 DTSECNMN
+1916 DTSACDMDA
-1924 VAGTYAVNVSYTENN
+1924 AGTYPVTVTYTENGV
-1939 TEVSSQFLITVKD
+1939 TKTDTFDIIVKD

-1960 VLTGIE
+1960 VLTGISVTPPTTTTYTAGEELNLDGLKVTASYSDNSTKDVTE
-1966 AAVPEKT
+1966 AAKVDTSACDMETAGTYTVTVSYTENDVTKTDAFEITVKDAAVEPGGVTLTGIEVTVPDNT
-1973 VYTVGDK
+1973 TYTVGDK
-1980 LDLTGMKITASYSDG
+1980 LDLTGLKVTASYSDSS
-1995 TTKDVTEAAD
+1995 TKDVTDSENVT
-2005 VDTSACNMDAAGT
+2005 VDTSECNMDAAGT
-2018 YTVKVSYTENGTT
+2018 YTVKVSYTEDGITM
-2031 VSDTFQIKVE
+2031 SDTFQIKVNV
-2041 LKDEPAGP
+2041 KDEPAQP
-2049 TDPDQ
+2049 TDPDE

-2063 GNPENPGTSAPSANA
+2063 GNPENPGTSDPSANA
-2078 GSTAVQTGDTT
+2078 GSVAVQTGDTT
-2089 NVMPVAA
+2089 NVIPVAA
-2096 VCVLAFGC
+2096 ACVLALGC
-2104 CVAAVVM
+2104 GAAVVIA